1 MNLLKKNKYSI
12 RKYKVGIFSTLIG
25 TVLLLSNPN
34 GAQALTTDHNVQG
47 GSNQALPGNSQNT
60 NADTNRDIVND
71 SQNTPN
77 AHATDN
83 TSTNQALTN
92 HQNVDVA
99 NQVGPAPIQ
108 PSASPA
114 QNNNNSNAN
123 STATEPAAN
132 TNNNLASNNNTL
144 NVPNNTDNNDS
155 ARHLTLKE
163 IQEDVRHS
171 SDKPELVAIAEE
183 ASNRPKKR
191 SRRAA
196 PTDPN
201 ATPADPTA
209 TPADPTAGN
218 GSAPVAITAP
228 YTPTTDPNANNIGQN
243 APNEVLSFDD
253 NNIRP
258 STNRS
263 VPTVTVV
270 DNLPGYTLI
279 NGGKVGVFSHA
290 MVRTSMFDS
299 GDAKNYQAQGNV
311 IALGRIRG
319 NDTNDHGDF
328 NGIEKTLTV
337 NPNSELI
344 FEFNTM
350 TTKNYQAQGN
360 VIALGRIRGNDT
372 NDHGDFNG
380 IEKTLTVN
388 PNSELIFEFNTMTTK
403 NYQGMTNLIIKNADN
418 DTVIGEKVVAYG
430 PIWRLLKVPENVS
443 HLKIQFVPKND
454 AITDARGI
462 YQLRDGY
469 KYYDF
474 VDSIGLHSGSHV
486 YVERRT
492 MEPTATNNKEF
503 TVTTS
508 LKNNGNFGASFN
520 TDDFVYKIQLPE
532 GVEYVNNSLTKDF
545 PSGNSGVDINDMN
558 VTYDAA
564 NRIITIKSTGGG
576 TGNSPA
582 RLMPDKILDLKYKL
596 RVNNVPTPRT
606 VTFNDTLT
614 YKTYSQ
620 DFINSP
626 AESHTVSTN
635 PYTIDIIMNKDALQ
649 AEVDRRIQQA
659 DYTFASLDIFNDLK
673 RRAQTILD
681 ENRNNVP
688 LNKRVSQA
696 DIDSLANQMQHTL
709 IRSVDAE
716 NAVNRKVDDMED
728 LVNQNDELTD
738 EEKQAAIQVIEEH
751 KNEIIGNIGDQT
763 TDDGVTRIKDQG
775 IQTLSGDTATPV
787 VKPNAKQAIRD
798 KAAKQREIINH
809 TPDATQDEIQD
820 ALNQLTTD
828 ETDAIDNVTNATTNA
843 DVETAKNN
851 GINTIGAVAPQVTHK
866 QAARDAINQ
875 ATATKRQQIN
885 SNREATQEEK
895 NAALNELTQ
904 ATNHALE
911 QINQA
916 TTNDDVDTAKG
927 DGLNA
932 INPIAPVTVV
942 KQAARDA
949 VSHDA
954 QQHIAEINANP
965 DATQE
970 ERQAAIEKVNA
981 AVAVANTNI
990 LNANTNA
997 DVEQVKTN
1005 AIQGIQAIEP
1015 ATKVKTD
1022 AKNAIDQSAETQH
1035 NAIFNN
1041 NDATLEEQQAAQQ
1054 LLDQA
1059 VATAKQNI
1067 NAADTNQEVA
1077 QAKDQGTQNIVVIQ
1091 PATQVKTDARNAV
1104 NEKAREAIT
1113 NINATPGA
1121 TREEKQEAINRVNTL
1136 KNRALNDIGVTST
1149 TAMVNSI
1156 RDDAVNQIGAV
1167 QPHVTKKQT
1176 ATGVLTDLAT
1186 AKKQEI
1192 NQNTNATTEEK
1203 QVALNQVDQDLATAI
1218 NNINQ
1223 ADTNAEVDQAQQLG
1237 TKAIN
1242 AIQPNIVKKPAA
1254 LAQTNQH
1261 YSAKLV
1267 EINATPDA
1275 TDDEKNAAIN
1285 TLNQDRQQAIESIK
1299 QANTNAEVD
1308 QAATVAENNIDAVQ
1322 VDVVKK
1328 QAARDKITAEV
1339 AKRIEAVKQ
1348 TPNATDEEKQAAVNQ
1363 INQLKDQA
1371 FNQIN
1376 QNQTNDQVDATTNQA
1391 INAIDNVEAE
1401 VVIKP
1406 KAIADIEKAVKEK
1419 QQQIDNSLDS
1429 TDNEKEVALQAL
1441 AKEKEK
1447 ALAAIDQAQT
1457 NSQVNQAATNGVSAI
1472 KIIQPETK
1480 IKPAAREKINQK
1492 ANELRA
1498 QINQDKEATAEE
1510 RQAALDKINDLV
1522 AKAMT
1527 NITNDRTNQQVNDS
1541 TNQAL
1546 DDIALVTPDHI
1557 VRAAARDAVKQ
1568 QYEAKKH
1575 EIEQAEHA
1583 TDEEKQVALNQLAN
1597 NEKRALQNIN
1607 QAIAN
1612 NDVKRV
1618 ESNGIATLKGVEP
1631 HIVVKPEAQEAIKA
1645 SADNQVESIKDTPH
1659 ATTDELDEANQQIN
1673 DTLKQGQQDIDNT
1686 TQDAAVNDVRNQTI
1700 KAIEQIKPKVRRKR
1714 AALDNIDESNNNQ
1727 LDAIRNTLDTTQDER
1742 NVAIAALNK
1751 IVNAIKNDIAQN
1763 KTNAEVD
1770 QTEAD
1775 GNNNIKVI
1783 LPKVQVKPA
1792 ARQSVSAKAE
1802 AQNALIDQSDLSTEE
1817 ERLAAKHLVEQALN
1831 QAIDQIN
1838 HADKTA
1844 QVNQNSIDAQNIIS
1858 KIKPATT
1865 VKATALQQ
1873 IQNIATNKINLIK
1886 ANNEA
1891 TDEEQN
1897 AAIVQVEKE
1906 LIKAKQ
1912 QIAGAVTNADVAY
1925 LLHDGKN
1932 EIREIEPVI
1941 NKKATAREQ
1950 LTTLFNDKKQAIEAN
1965 VQATV
1970 EERNSILAQLQNIYD
1985 TAIGQIDQDR
1995 SNAQVDKTAT
2005 LNLQTIHDLDVH
2017 PIKKPDAEKTINDDL
2032 ARVTH
2037 LVQNYRKVSDRNK
2050 ADALKAI
2057 TALKLQMDEE
2067 LKTARTNADV
2077 DAVLKRFNVALGDIE
2092 AVITE
2097 KENSLLR
2104 IDNIAQQTYAK
2115 FKAIATPEQLAKVKA
2130 LIDQYVADGNRMV
2143 DEDATL
2149 NDIKKDTQLII
2160 DEILAIKLPAEVI
2173 KASPKVGQPAPK
2185 VCTPIKKEDK
2195 QEVRKVVKE
2204 LPNTGSEEMDLPLK
2218 ELALITGAALL
2229 ARRRSKKEKES

>member
-34 GAQALTTDHNVQG
+34 GAQALTTDNNVQ
-47 GSNQALPGNSQNT
+47 SDTNQATPVNSQ
-60 NADTNRDIVND
+60 DTNVANNRGLAN
-71 SQNTPN
+71 SAQNTPN
-77 AHATDN
+77 QSATTN
-83 TSTNQALTN
+83 QSTNQALVN
-92 HQNVDVA
+92 HNNGSIA
-99 NQVGPAPIQ
+99 NQATPAPIQ

-114 QNNNNSNAN
+114 QNNNHSDAN
-123 STATEPAAN
+123 STATETVSNA
-132 TNNNLASNNNTL
+132 NNNDVVSNNTTL
-144 NVPNNTDNNDS
+144 NVPNRTNENGS
-155 ARHLTLKE
+155 GGHLTLKE

-171 SDKPELVAIAEE
+171 SDKPELVAIAEQ

-196 PTDPN
+196 PADPN
-201 ATPADPTA
+201 ATPADPA
-209 TPADPTAGN
+209 AAAAGN
-218 GSAPVAITAP
+218 GGAPVAITAP
-228 YTPTTDPNANNIGQN
+228 YTPTTDPNANNAGQN

-253 NNIRP
+253 NGIRP

-263 VPTVTVV
+263 VPSVTVV
-270 DNLPGYTLI
+270 DNLPGFTLI

-311 IALGRIRG
+311 IALGRIKG

-328 NGIEKTLTV
+328 NGIEK
-337 NPNSELI
+337 S
-344 FEFNTM
+344 
-350 TTKNYQAQGN
+350 
-360 VIALGRIRGNDT
+360 
-372 NDHGDFNG
+372 
-380 IEKTLTVN
+380 LTVN

-403 NYQGMTNLIIKNADN
+403 NYQGVTNLIIKNADN
-418 DTVIGEKVVAYG
+418 DTVIAEKSVAYG
-430 PIWRLLKVPENVS
+430 PIWRLFKVPDNVS

-520 TDDFVYKIQLPE
+520 TDDFVYKVQLPE

-545 PSGNSGVDINDMN
+545 PSSNSGVDMNDFN

-564 NRIITIKSTGGG
+564 NRVITIKSTGGG
-576 TGNSPA
+576 SGNSPA

-614 YKTYSQ
+614 YKTYTQ

-659 DYTFASLDIFNDLK
+659 DYTFASLDIFNGLK

-696 DIDSLANQMQHTL
+696 DIDSLTNQMQHTL

-716 NAVNRKVDDMED
+716 NAVNKKVDQMED

-751 KNEIIGNIGDQT
+751 KNEIIGDIGDQT
-763 TDDGVTRIKDQG
+763 TDAGVTRIKDQG

-787 VKPNAKQAIRD
+787 VKPNAKKAIRD
-798 KAAKQREIINH
+798 KATKQREIINA
-809 TPDATQDEIQD
+809 TPDATEDEIQD
-820 ALNQLTTD
+820 AINQLATD

-851 GINTIGAVAPQVTHK
+851 GINTIGAVVPQVTHK
-866 QAARDAINQ
+866 KAARDAINQ

-895 NAALNELTQ
+895 DAALNELTQ

-916 TTNDDVDTAKG
+916 TTNADVDNAKG

-970 ERQAAIEKVNA
+970 ERQAAIDKVNA
-981 AVAVANTNI
+981 AVTAANTNI

-997 DVEQVKTN
+997 NVEQVKTN
-1005 AIQGIQAIEP
+1005 AIQGIQAITP

-1022 AKNAIDQSAETQH
+1022 AKNAIDKSAETQH
-1035 NAIFNN
+1035 NTIFN

-1104 NEKAREAIT
+1104 NDKAREAIT

-1136 KNRALNDIGVTST
+1136 KNRALTDIGVTST

-1176 ATGVLTDLAT
+1176 ATGVLNDLAT

-1203 QVALNQVDQDLATAI
+1203 QVALNQVDQELATAI

-1254 LAQTNQH
+1254 LAQINQH
-1261 YSAKLV
+1261 YNAKLA

-1275 TDDEKNAAIN
+1275 TNDEKNAAIN

-1391 INAIDNVEAE
+1391 VNAIDNVEAE

-1429 TDNEKEVALQAL
+1429 TDNEKEVASQAL
-1441 AKEKEK
+1441 TKEKEK

-1480 IKPAAREKINQK
+1480 VKPAAREKINQK

-1498 QINQDKEATAEE
+1498 KINQDKEATAEE
-1510 RQAALDKINDLV
+1510 RQVALDKINEFV
-1522 AKAMT
+1522 NQAMT
-1527 NITNDRTNQQVNDS
+1527 DITNNRTNQQVDDTTS
-1541 TNQAL
+1541 QAL
-1546 DDIALVTPDHI
+1546 DSIALVTPEHI
-1557 VRAAARDAVKQ
+1557 VRAGARDAVKQ
-1568 QYEAKKH
+1568 QYEAKKQ

-1597 NEKRALQNIN
+1597 NEKLALQNIN
-1607 QAIAN
+1607 QAVTN

-1618 ESNGIATLKGVEP
+1618 ETNGIATLKGVQP
-1631 HIVVKPEAQEAIKA
+1631 HIVIKPEEQQAIKA
-1645 SADNQVESIKDTPH
+1645 SAENQVESIKDTPH
-1659 ATTDELDEANQQIN
+1659 ATVDELDEANQLIS
-1673 DTLKQGQQDIDNT
+1673 DTLKKAQQEIENT
-1686 TQDAAVNDVRNQTI
+1686 NQDAAVTDVRNQTI
-1700 KAIEQIKPKVRRKR
+1700 KAIEQIKPKVRCKR
-1714 AALDNIDESNNNQ
+1714 AALDSIEENNKNQ

-1742 NVAIAALNK
+1742 DVAIDTLNK
-1751 IVNAIKNDIAQN
+1751 IVNTIKNDIAQN

-1770 QTEAD
+1770 RTETD
-1775 GNNNIKVI
+1775 GNDNIKVI

-1792 ARQSVSAKAE
+1792 ARQSVGVKAE

-1844 QVNQNSIDAQNIIS
+1844 QVNQDSINAQNIIS

-1897 AAIVQVEKE
+1897 AAIAQVEKE

-1912 QIAGAVTNADVAY
+1912 QIASAVTNADVAY
-1925 LLHDGKN
+1925 LLHDEKN

-1941 NKKATAREQ
+1941 NRKASAREQ

-1965 VQATV
+1965 IQATV

-1995 SNAQVDKTAT
+1995 SNAQVDKTAS

-2032 ARVTH
+2032 ARVTA

-2077 DAVLKRFNVALGDIE
+2077 DAVLKRFNVALSDIE

-2115 FKAIATPEQLAKVKA
+2115 FKAIATPEQLAKVKV
-2130 LIDQYVADGNRMV
+2130 LIDQYVADGNRMI

-2149 NDIKKDTQLII
+2149 NDIKQHTQFIV
-2160 DEILAIKLPAEVI
+2160 DEILAIKLPAEATKV
-2173 KASPKVGQPAPK
+2173 SPKVIQSAPK
-2185 VCTPIKKEDK
+2185 VCTPIIKE
-2195 QEVRKVVKE
+2195 ETHESRKVEKE
-2204 LPNTGSEEMDLPLK
+2204 LPNTGSEGMDLPLK
-2218 ELALITGAALL
+2218 EFALITGAALL
-2229 ARRRSKKEKES
+2229 ARRRTKNEKES

>member
-34 GAQALTTDHNVQG
+34 GAQALTTDNNVQ
-47 GSNQALPGNSQNT
+47 SDTNQATPVNSQ
-60 NADTNRDIVND
+60 DTNVANNRGLAN
-71 SQNTPN
+71 SAQNTPN
-77 AHATDN
+77 QSATTN
-83 TSTNQALTN
+83 QSTNQALVN
-92 HQNVDVA
+92 HNNGSIA
-99 NQVGPAPIQ
+99 NQATPTSVQ
-108 PSASPA
+108 SSTPSA
-114 QNNNNSNAN
+114 QNNNHTDGNTTATETVSNAN
-123 STATEPAAN
+123 N
-132 TNNNLASNNNTL
+132 KDVVSNNTTL
-144 NVPNNTDNNDS
+144 NVPNKTNENGS
-155 ARHLTLKE
+155 GGHLTLKE

-171 SDKPELVAIAEE
+171 SDKPELVAIAEQ

-196 PTDPN
+196 PADPN
-201 ATPADPTA
+201 ATPADPA
-209 TPADPTAGN
+209 AAAAGN
-218 GSAPVAITAP
+218 GGAPVAITAP
-228 YTPTTDPNANNIGQN
+228 YTPTTDPNANNAGQN

-253 NNIRP
+253 NGIRP

-263 VPTVTVV
+263 VPSVTVV
-270 DNLPGYTLI
+270 DNLPGFTLI

-311 IALGRIRG
+311 IALGRIKG

-328 NGIEKTLTV
+328 NGIEK
-337 NPNSELI
+337 S
-344 FEFNTM
+344 
-350 TTKNYQAQGN
+350 
-360 VIALGRIRGNDT
+360 
-372 NDHGDFNG
+372 
-380 IEKTLTVN
+380 LTVN

-403 NYQGMTNLIIKNADN
+403 NYQGVTNLIIKNADN
-418 DTVIGEKVVAYG
+418 DTVIAEKSVAYG
-430 PIWRLLKVPENVS
+430 PIWRLFKVPENVS

-520 TDDFVYKIQLPE
+520 TDDFVYKVQLPE

-545 PSGNSGVDINDMN
+545 PSSNSGVDMNDFN

-564 NRIITIKSTGGG
+564 NRVITIKSTGGG
-576 TGNSPA
+576 SGNSPA

-614 YKTYSQ
+614 YKTYTQ

-696 DIDSLANQMQHTL
+696 DIDSLTNQMQHTL

-716 NAVNRKVDDMED
+716 NAVNKKVDQMED

-787 VKPNAKQAIRD
+787 VKPNAKKAIRD
-798 KAAKQREIINH
+798 KATKQREIINA
-809 TPDATQDEIQD
+809 TPDATEDEIQD
-820 ALNQLTTD
+820 ALNQLATD

-843 DVETAKNN
+843 TTNADVEIAKNN
-851 GINTIGAVAPQVTHK
+851 GINTIGAVVPQVTHK

-916 TTNDDVDTAKG
+916 TTNADVDNAKG

-970 ERQAAIEKVNA
+970 ERQAAIDKVNA
-981 AVAVANTNI
+981 AVTAANTNI

-1005 AIQGIQAIEP
+1005 AIQGIQAITP

-1022 AKNAIDQSAETQH
+1022 AKNAIDKSAETQH
-1035 NAIFNN
+1035 NTIFNN

-1104 NEKAREAIT
+1104 NDKAREAIT

-1136 KNRALNDIGVTST
+1136 KNRALTDIGVTST

-1176 ATGVLTDLAT
+1176 ATGVLNDLAT

-1203 QVALNQVDQDLATAI
+1203 QVALNQVDQELATAI

-1254 LAQTNQH
+1254 LAQINQH
-1261 YSAKLV
+1261 YNAKLA

-1275 TDDEKNAAIN
+1275 TNDEKNAAIN

-1371 FNQIN
+1371 INQIN
-1376 QNQTNDQVDATTNQA
+1376 QNQTNDQVDTTTNQA
-1391 INAIDNVEAE
+1391 VNAIDNVEAE

-1429 TDNEKEVALQAL
+1429 TDNEKEVASQAL

-1480 IKPAAREKINQK
+1480 VKPAAREKINQK

-1498 QINQDKEATAEE
+1498 KINQDKEATAEE
-1510 RQAALDKINDLV
+1510 RQVALDKINEFV
-1522 AKAMT
+1522 NQAMT
-1527 NITNDRTNQQVNDS
+1527 DITNNRTNQQVDDTTS
-1541 TNQAL
+1541 QAL
-1546 DDIALVTPDHI
+1546 DSIALVAPEHI

-1568 QYEAKKH
+1568 QYEAKKQ

-1597 NEKRALQNIN
+1597 NEKLALQNIN
-1607 QAIAN
+1607 QAVTN

-1618 ESNGIATLKGVEP
+1618 ETNGIATLKGVQP
-1631 HIVVKPEAQEAIKA
+1631 HIVIKPEAQQAIKA
-1645 SADNQVESIKDTPH
+1645 TAENQVESIKDTPH
-1659 ATTDELDEANQQIN
+1659 ATVDELDEANQLIS
-1673 DTLKQGQQDIDNT
+1673 DTLKQAQQEIENT
-1686 TQDAAVNDVRNQTI
+1686 NQDAAVTDVRNQTI

-1714 AALDNIDESNNNQ
+1714 AALDSIEENNKNQ

-1742 NVAIAALNK
+1742 DVAIDTLNK
-1751 IVNAIKNDIAQN
+1751 IVNTIKNDIAQN

-1770 QTEAD
+1770 RTETD
-1775 GNNNIKVI
+1775 GNDNIKVI

-1792 ARQSVSAKAE
+1792 ARQSVGVKAE

-1844 QVNQNSIDAQNIIS
+1844 QVNQDSIDAQNIIS

-1897 AAIVQVEKE
+1897 IAIAQVEKE

-1912 QIAGAVTNADVAY
+1912 QIASAVTNADVAY
-1925 LLHDGKN
+1925 LLHDEKN

-1941 NKKATAREQ
+1941 NRKASAREQ

-1965 VQATV
+1965 IQATV

-1995 SNAQVDKTAT
+1995 SNAQVDKTAS

-2032 ARVTH
+2032 ARVTA
-2037 LVQNYRKVSDRNK
+2037 LVQNYRKVSNRNK

-2077 DAVLKRFNVALGDIE
+2077 DAVLKRFNVALSDIE

-2115 FKAIATPEQLAKVKA
+2115 FKAIATPEQLAKVKV
-2130 LIDQYVADGNRMV
+2130 LIDQYVADGNRMI

-2149 NDIKKDTQLII
+2149 NDIKQHTQFIV
-2160 DEILAIKLPAEVI
+2160 DEILAIKLPAEATKV
-2173 KASPKVGQPAPK
+2173 SPKEIQPAPK
-2185 VCTPIKKEDK
+2185 VCTPIKKE
-2195 QEVRKVVKE
+2195 ETHESRKVEKE
-2204 LPNTGSEEMDLPLK
+2204 LPNTGSEGMDLPLK
-2218 ELALITGAALL
+2218 EFALITGAALL
-2229 ARRRSKKEKES
+2229 ARRRTKNEKES

>member
-34 GAQALTTDHNVQG
+34 GAQALTTDNNVQ
-47 GSNQALPGNSQNT
+47 SDTNQATPVNSQDKDVAN
-60 NADTNRDIVND
+60 NRGLAN
-71 SQNTPN
+71 SAQNTPN
-77 AHATDN
+77 QSATTN
-83 TSTNQALTN
+83 QATNQALVN
-92 HQNVDVA
+92 HNNGSIV
-99 NQVGPAPIQ
+99 NQATPTSVQ
-108 PSASPA
+108 SSTPSA
-114 QNNNNSNAN
+114 QNNNHTDGNTTATETVSNAN
-123 STATEPAAN
+123 
-132 TNNNLASNNNTL
+132 NNDAVSNNTTL
-144 NVPNNTDNNDS
+144 NVPNKTNENGS
-155 ARHLTLKE
+155 GGHLTLKE

-171 SDKPELVAIAEE
+171 SDKPELVAIAEP

-196 PTDPN
+196 PADPN
-201 ATPADPTA
+201 ATPADPA
-209 TPADPTAGN
+209 AAAAGN
-218 GSAPVAITAP
+218 GGAPVAITAP
-228 YTPTTDPNANNIGQN
+228 YTPTTDPNANNAGQN

-253 NNIRP
+253 NGIRP

-263 VPTVTVV
+263 VPSVTVV
-270 DNLPGYTLI
+270 DNLPGFTLI

-299 GDAKNYQAQGNV
+299 ADAKNYQAQGNV
-311 IALGRIRG
+311 IALGRI
-319 NDTNDHGDF
+319 
-328 NGIEKTLTV
+328 K
-337 NPNSELI
+337 
-344 FEFNTM
+344 
-350 TTKNYQAQGN
+350 
-360 VIALGRIRGNDT
+360 GNDT

-403 NYQGMTNLIIKNADN
+403 NYQGVTNLIIKNADN
-418 DTVIGEKVVAYG
+418 DTVIAEKSVAYG
-430 PIWRLLKVPENVS
+430 PIWRLFKVPENVS

-520 TDDFVYKIQLPE
+520 TDDFVYQVQLPE

-545 PSGNSGVDINDMN
+545 PSSNSGVDMNDFN

-564 NRIITIKSTGGG
+564 NRVITIKSTGGG
-576 TGNSPA
+576 SGNSPA

-614 YKTYSQ
+614 YKTYTQ

-696 DIDSLANQMQHTL
+696 DIDSLTNQMQHTL

-716 NAVNRKVDDMED
+716 NAVNKKVDQMED

-787 VKPNAKQAIRD
+787 VKPNAKKAIRD
-798 KAAKQREIINH
+798 KATKQREIINA
-809 TPDATQDEIQD
+809 TPDATEDEIQD
-820 ALNQLTTD
+820 ALNQLATD

-851 GINTIGAVAPQVTHK
+851 GINTIGAVVPQVTHK
-866 QAARDAINQ
+866 KAARDAINQ

-916 TTNDDVDTAKG
+916 TTNADVDNAKG

-970 ERQAAIEKVNA
+970 ERQAAIDKVNA
-981 AVAVANTNI
+981 AVTAANTNI

-1005 AIQGIQAIEP
+1005 AIQGIQAITP

-1022 AKNAIDQSAETQH
+1022 AKNAIDKSAETQH
-1035 NAIFNN
+1035 NTIFNN

-1091 PATQVKTDARNAV
+1091 PATQVKTDARNVV
-1104 NEKAREAIT
+1104 NDKAREAIT

-1136 KNRALNDIGVTST
+1136 KNRALTDIGVTST

-1176 ATGVLTDLAT
+1176 ATGVLNDLAT

-1203 QVALNQVDQDLATAI
+1203 QVALNQVDQELATAI

-1254 LAQTNQH
+1254 LAQINQH
-1261 YSAKLV
+1261 YNAKLA

-1285 TLNQDRQQAIESIK
+1285 TLNQDRQQAIESVK

-1363 INQLKDQA
+1363 INQ
-1371 FNQIN
+1371 
-1376 QNQTNDQVDATTNQA
+1376 NQTNDQVDTTTNQA
-1391 INAIDNVEAE
+1391 LNAIDNVEAE

-1429 TDNEKEVALQAL
+1429 TDNEKEVASQAL

-1480 IKPAAREKINQK
+1480 VKPAAREKINQK
-1492 ANELRA
+1492 VNELRA
-1498 QINQDKEATAEE
+1498 KINQDKEATAEE
-1510 RQAALDKINDLV
+1510 RQVALDKINEFV
-1522 AKAMT
+1522 NQAMT
-1527 NITNDRTNQQVNDS
+1527 DITNNRTNQQVDDTTS
-1541 TNQAL
+1541 QAL
-1546 DDIALVTPDHI
+1546 DSIALVAPEHI

-1568 QYEAKKH
+1568 QYEAKKQ

-1597 NEKRALQNIN
+1597 NEKLALQNIN
-1607 QAIAN
+1607 QAVTN

-1618 ESNGIATLKGVEP
+1618 ETNGIATLKGVQP
-1631 HIVVKPEAQEAIKA
+1631 HIVIKPEAQQAIKA
-1645 SADNQVESIKDTPH
+1645 SAENQVESIKDTPH
-1659 ATTDELDEANQQIN
+1659 ATVDELDEANQLIS
-1673 DTLKQGQQDIDNT
+1673 DTLKQAQQEIENT
-1686 TQDAAVNDVRNQTI
+1686 NQDAAVTDVRNQTI

-1714 AALDNIDESNNNQ
+1714 AALDSIEENNKNQ

-1742 NVAIAALNK
+1742 DVAIDTLNK
-1751 IVNAIKNDIAQN
+1751 IVNTIKNDIAQN

-1770 QTEAD
+1770 RTETD
-1775 GNNNIKVI
+1775 GNDNIKVI

-1792 ARQSVSAKAE
+1792 ARQSVGVKAE

-1844 QVNQNSIDAQNIIS
+1844 QVNQDSIDAQNIIS

-1873 IQNIATNKINLIK
+1873 IQNIATNKINLSK

-1897 AAIVQVEKE
+1897 IAIAQVEKE

-1912 QIAGAVTNADVAY
+1912 QIASAVTNADVAY
-1925 LLHDGKN
+1925 LLHDEKN

-1941 NKKATAREQ
+1941 NRKASAREQ

-1965 VQATV
+1965 IQATV

-1995 SNAQVDKTAT
+1995 SNAQVDKTAS

-2032 ARVTH
+2032 ARVTA
-2037 LVQNYRKVSDRNK
+2037 LVQNYRKVSNRNK

-2077 DAVLKRFNVALGDIE
+2077 DAVLKRFNVALSDIE

-2115 FKAIATPEQLAKVKA
+2115 FKAIATPEQLAKVKV
-2130 LIDQYVADGNRMV
+2130 LIDQYVADGNRMI

-2149 NDIKKDTQLII
+2149 NDIKQHTQFIV
-2160 DEILAIKLPAEVI
+2160 DEILAIKLPAEPTKV
-2173 KASPKVGQPAPK
+2173 SPKVIQPAPK
-2185 VCTPIKKEDK
+2185 VCTPIKKE
-2195 QEVRKVVKE
+2195 ETHESRKVEKE
-2204 LPNTGSEEMDLPLK
+2204 LPNTGSEGMDLPLK
-2218 ELALITGAALL
+2218 EFALITGAALL
-2229 ARRRSKKEKES
+2229 ARRRTKNEKES

>member
-1 MNLLKKNKYSI
+1 M
-12 RKYKVGIFSTLIG
+12 
-25 TVLLLSNPN
+25 
-34 GAQALTTDHNVQG
+34 
-47 GSNQALPGNSQNT
+47 
-60 NADTNRDIVND
+60 
-71 SQNTPN
+71 
-77 AHATDN
+77 
-83 TSTNQALTN
+83 
-92 HQNVDVA
+92 
-99 NQVGPAPIQ
+99 
-108 PSASPA
+108 
-114 QNNNNSNAN
+114 
-123 STATEPAAN
+123 
-132 TNNNLASNNNTL
+132 
-144 NVPNNTDNNDS
+144 
-155 ARHLTLKE
+155 
-163 IQEDVRHS
+163 
-171 SDKPELVAIAEE
+171 
-183 ASNRPKKR
+183 
-191 SRRAA
+191 
-196 PTDPN
+196 
-201 ATPADPTA
+201 
-209 TPADPTAGN
+209 
-218 GSAPVAITAP
+218 
-228 YTPTTDPNANNIGQN
+228 
-243 APNEVLSFDD
+243 
-253 NNIRP
+253 
-258 STNRS
+258 
-263 VPTVTVV
+263 
-270 DNLPGYTLI
+270 
-279 NGGKVGVFSHA
+279 FSHA

-311 IALGRIRG
+311 IALGRIKG

-328 NGIEKTLTV
+328 NGIEK
-337 NPNSELI
+337 S
-344 FEFNTM
+344 
-350 TTKNYQAQGN
+350 
-360 VIALGRIRGNDT
+360 
-372 NDHGDFNG
+372 
-380 IEKTLTVN
+380 LTVN

-403 NYQGMTNLIIKNADN
+403 NYQGVTNLIIKNADN
-418 DTVIGEKVVAYG
+418 DTVIAERSVAYG
-430 PIWRLLKVPENVS
+430 PIWRLFKVPENVS

-520 TDDFVYKIQLPE
+520 TDDFVYKVQLPE

-545 PSGNSGVDINDMN
+545 PSSNSGVDMNDFN

-564 NRIITIKSTGGG
+564 NRVITIKSTGGG
-576 TGNSPA
+576 SGNSPA

-614 YKTYSQ
+614 YKTYTQ

-649 AEVDRRIQQA
+649 GEVDRRIQQA

-696 DIDSLANQMQHTL
+696 DIDSLTNQMQHTL

-716 NAVNRKVDDMED
+716 NAVNKKVDQMED

-751 KNEIIGNIGDQT
+751 KNEIIGDIGDQT

-787 VKPNAKQAIRD
+787 VKPNAKKAIRD
-798 KAAKQREIINH
+798 KATKQREIINA
-809 TPDATQDEIQD
+809 TPDATEDEIQD
-820 ALNQLTTD
+820 AINQLATD

-851 GINTIGAVAPQVTHK
+851 GINTIGAVVPQVTHK
-866 QAARDAINQ
+866 KAARDAINQ

-885 SNREATQEEK
+885 SNREATEEEK
-895 NAALNELTQ
+895 DAALNELTQ

-916 TTNDDVDTAKG
+916 TTNADVDNAKG

-970 ERQAAIEKVNA
+970 ERQAAIDKVNA
-981 AVAVANTNI
+981 AVTAANTNI

-997 DVEQVKTN
+997 NVEQVKTN
-1005 AIQGIQAIEP
+1005 AIQGIQAITL
-1015 ATKVKTD
+1015 ATKVKID
-1022 AKNAIDQSAETQH
+1022 AKNAIDKSAETQR
-1035 NAIFNN
+1035 NTIFNN

-1104 NEKAREAIT
+1104 NDKAREVIT

-1136 KNRALNDIGVTST
+1136 KNRALTDIGVTST

-1176 ATGVLTDLAT
+1176 ATGVLNDLAT

-1203 QVALNQVDQDLATAI
+1203 QVALNQVDQELATAI

-1254 LAQTNQH
+1254 LAQINQH
-1261 YSAKLV
+1261 YNAKLA
-1267 EINATPDA
+1267 EINATSDA
-1275 TDDEKNAAIN
+1275 TNDEKNAAIN

-1308 QAATVAENNIDAVQ
+1308 QATTVAENNIDAVQ

-1376 QNQTNDQVDATTNQA
+1376 QNQTNDQVDATTNKA
-1391 INAIDNVEAE
+1391 VNAIDNVEAE
-1401 VVIKP
+1401 VVIKS

-1429 TDNEKEVALQAL
+1429 TDNEKEVASQAL

-1480 IKPAAREKINQK
+1480 VKPAAREKINQK

-1498 QINQDKEATAEE
+1498 KINQDKEATAEE
-1510 RQAALDKINDLV
+1510 RQVALDKINDFV
-1522 AKAMT
+1522 NQAMT
-1527 NITNDRTNQQVNDS
+1527 DITNNRTNQQVDDTTS
-1541 TNQAL
+1541 QAL
-1546 DDIALVTPDHI
+1546 DSIALVTPEHI
-1557 VRAAARDAVKQ
+1557 VRAGARDAVKQ
-1568 QYEAKKH
+1568 QYEAKKQ

-1597 NEKRALQNIN
+1597 NEKLALQNIN
-1607 QAIAN
+1607 QAVTN

-1618 ESNGIATLKGVEP
+1618 ETNGIATLKGVQP
-1631 HIVVKPEAQEAIKA
+1631 HIVIKPEAQQAIKA
-1645 SADNQVESIKDTPH
+1645 SAENQVESIKDTPY
-1659 ATTDELDEANQQIN
+1659 ATVDELDEANQLIS
-1673 DTLKQGQQDIDNT
+1673 DTLKQAQQEIENT
-1686 TQDAAVNDVRNQTI
+1686 NQDAAVTDVRNQTI

-1714 AALDNIDESNNNQ
+1714 AALDSIEENNKNQ

-1742 NVAIAALNK
+1742 DVAIDTLNK
-1751 IVNAIKNDIAQN
+1751 IVNTIKNDIAQN

-1770 QTEAD
+1770 RTETD
-1775 GNNNIKVI
+1775 GNDNIKVI

-1792 ARQSVSAKAE
+1792 ARQSVGVKAE

-1844 QVNQNSIDAQNIIS
+1844 QVNQDSINAQNIIS

-1865 VKATALQQ
+1865 VKATAIQQ

-1897 AAIVQVEKE
+1897 AAIAQVEKE

-1912 QIAGAVTNADVAY
+1912 QIASAVTNADVAY
-1925 LLHDGKN
+1925 LLHDEKN

-1941 NKKATAREQ
+1941 NRKASAREQ

-1965 VQATV
+1965 IQATI
-1970 EERNSILAQLQNIYD
+1970 EEINSILAQLQNIYD

-1995 SNAQVDKTAT
+1995 SNAQVDKTAS

-2032 ARVTH
+2032 ARVTA

-2115 FKAIATPEQLAKVKA
+2115 FKAIATPEQLAKVKV
-2130 LIDQYVADGNRMV
+2130 LIDQYVADGNRMI

-2149 NDIKKDTQLII
+2149 NDIKQHTQLIV
-2160 DEILAIKLPAEVI
+2160 DEILAIKLPAEATKV
-2173 KASPKVGQPAPK
+2173 SPKVIQSAPK
-2185 VCTPIKKEDK
+2185 VCTPIKKE
-2195 QEVRKVVKE
+2195 ETHESRKVEKE
-2204 LPNTGSEEMDLPLK
+2204 LPNTGSEGMNLPLK
-2218 ELALITGAALL
+2218 EFALITGAALL
-2229 ARRRSKKEKES
+2229 ARRRTKNEKES

>member
-34 GAQALTTDHNVQG
+34 GAQALTTDNNVQ
-47 GSNQALPGNSQNT
+47 SDTNQATPVNSQ
-60 NADTNRDIVND
+60 DTNVANNRGLAN
-71 SQNTPN
+71 SAQNTPN
-77 AHATDN
+77 QSATTN
-83 TSTNQALTN
+83 QSTNQALVN
-92 HQNVDVA
+92 HNNGSIA
-99 NQVGPAPIQ
+99 NQATPTSVQ
-108 PSASPA
+108 SSTPSA
-114 QNNNNSNAN
+114 QNNNHTDGNTTATETVSNAN
-123 STATEPAAN
+123 N
-132 TNNNLASNNNTL
+132 KDVVSNNTTL
-144 NVPNNTDNNDS
+144 NVPNKTNENGS
-155 ARHLTLKE
+155 GGHLALKE

-171 SDKPELVAIAEE
+171 SDKPELVAIAEQ

-196 PTDPN
+196 PADPN
-201 ATPADPTA
+201 ATPADPA
-209 TPADPTAGN
+209 AAAAGN
-218 GSAPVAITAP
+218 GGAPVAITAP
-228 YTPTTDPNANNIGQN
+228 YTPTTDPNANNAGQN

-253 NNIRP
+253 NGIRP

-263 VPTVTVV
+263 VPSVTVV
-270 DNLPGYTLI
+270 DNLPGFTLI

-311 IALGRIRG
+311 IALGRIKG

-328 NGIEKTLTV
+328 NGIEK
-337 NPNSELI
+337 S
-344 FEFNTM
+344 
-350 TTKNYQAQGN
+350 
-360 VIALGRIRGNDT
+360 
-372 NDHGDFNG
+372 
-380 IEKTLTVN
+380 LTVN

-403 NYQGMTNLIIKNADN
+403 NYQGVTNLIIKNADN
-418 DTVIGEKVVAYG
+418 DTVIAEKSVAYG
-430 PIWRLLKVPENVS
+430 PIWRLFKVPENVS

-520 TDDFVYKIQLPE
+520 TDDFVYKVQLPE

-545 PSGNSGVDINDMN
+545 PSSNSGVDMNDFN

-564 NRIITIKSTGGG
+564 NRVITIKSTGGG
-576 TGNSPA
+576 SGNSPA

-614 YKTYSQ
+614 YKTYTQ

-696 DIDSLANQMQHTL
+696 DIDSLTNQMQHTL

-716 NAVNRKVDDMED
+716 NAVNKKVDQMED

-787 VKPNAKQAIRD
+787 VKPNAKKAIRD
-798 KAAKQREIINH
+798 KATKQREIINA
-809 TPDATQDEIQD
+809 TPDATEDEIQD
-820 ALNQLTTD
+820 ALNQLATD

-843 DVETAKNN
+843 DVEIVKNN
-851 GINTIGAVAPQVTHK
+851 GINTIGAVVPQVTHK

-916 TTNDDVDTAKG
+916 TTNADVDNAKG

-970 ERQAAIEKVNA
+970 ERQAAIDKVNA
-981 AVAVANTNI
+981 AVTAANTNI

-1005 AIQGIQAIEP
+1005 AIQGIQAITP

-1022 AKNAIDQSAETQH
+1022 AKNAIDKSAETQH
-1035 NAIFNN
+1035 NTIFNN

-1104 NEKAREAIT
+1104 NDKAREAIT

-1136 KNRALNDIGVTST
+1136 KNRALTDIGVTST

-1176 ATGVLTDLAT
+1176 ATGVLNDLAT

-1203 QVALNQVDQDLATAI
+1203 QVALNQVDQELATAI

-1223 ADTNAEVDQAQQLG
+1223 ADINAEVDQAQQLG

-1254 LAQTNQH
+1254 LAQINQH
-1261 YSAKLV
+1261 YNAKLA

-1275 TDDEKNAAIN
+1275 TNDEKNAAIN

-1371 FNQIN
+1371 INQIN
-1376 QNQTNDQVDATTNQA
+1376 QNQTNDQVDTTTNQA
-1391 INAIDNVEAE
+1391 VNAIDNVEAE

-1429 TDNEKEVALQAL
+1429 TDNEKEVASQAL

-1480 IKPAAREKINQK
+1480 VKPAAREKINQK

-1498 QINQDKEATAEE
+1498 KINQDKEATAEE
-1510 RQAALDKINDLV
+1510 RQVALDKINEFV
-1522 AKAMT
+1522 NQAMT
-1527 NITNDRTNQQVNDS
+1527 DITNNRTNQQVDDTTS
-1541 TNQAL
+1541 QAL
-1546 DDIALVTPDHI
+1546 DSIALVAPEHI

-1568 QYEAKKH
+1568 QYEAKKQ

-1597 NEKRALQNIN
+1597 NEKLALQNIN
-1607 QAIAN
+1607 QAVTN

-1618 ESNGIATLKGVEP
+1618 ETNGIATLKGVQP
-1631 HIVVKPEAQEAIKA
+1631 HIVIKPEAQQAIKA
-1645 SADNQVESIKDTPH
+1645 TAENQVESIKDTPH
-1659 ATTDELDEANQQIN
+1659 ATVDELDEANQLIS
-1673 DTLKQGQQDIDNT
+1673 DTLKQAQQEIENT
-1686 TQDAAVNDVRNQTI
+1686 NQDAAVTDVRNQTI

-1714 AALDNIDESNNNQ
+1714 AALDSIEENNKNQ

-1742 NVAIAALNK
+1742 DVAIDTLNK
-1751 IVNAIKNDIAQN
+1751 IVNTIKNDIAQN

-1770 QTEAD
+1770 RTETD
-1775 GNNNIKVI
+1775 GNDNIKVI

-1792 ARQSVSAKAE
+1792 ARQSVGVKAE

-1844 QVNQNSIDAQNIIS
+1844 QVNQDSIDAQNIIS

-1897 AAIVQVEKE
+1897 IAIAQVEKE

-1912 QIAGAVTNADVAY
+1912 QIASAVTNADVAY
-1925 LLHDGKN
+1925 LLHDEKN

-1941 NKKATAREQ
+1941 NRKASAREQ

-1965 VQATV
+1965 IQATV

-1995 SNAQVDKTAT
+1995 SNAQVDKTAS

-2032 ARVTH
+2032 ARVTA
-2037 LVQNYRKVSDRNK
+2037 LVQNYRKVSNRNK

-2077 DAVLKRFNVALGDIE
+2077 DAVLKRFNVALSDIE

-2115 FKAIATPEQLAKVKA
+2115 FKAIATPEQLAKVKV
-2130 LIDQYVADGNRMV
+2130 LIDQYVADGNRMI

-2149 NDIKKDTQLII
+2149 NDIKQHTQFIV
-2160 DEILAIKLPAEVI
+2160 DEILAIKLPAEATKV
-2173 KASPKVGQPAPK
+2173 SPKEIQPAPK
-2185 VCTPIKKEDK
+2185 VCTPIKKE
-2195 QEVRKVVKE
+2195 ETHESRKVEKE
-2204 LPNTGSEEMDLPLK
+2204 LPNTGSEGMDLPLK
-2218 ELALITGAALL
+2218 EFALITGAALL
-2229 ARRRSKKEKES
+2229 ARRRTKNEKES

>member
-34 GAQALTTDHNVQG
+34 GAQALTTDNNVQ
-47 GSNQALPGNSQNT
+47 SDTNQATPVNSQ
-60 NADTNRDIVND
+60 DTNVANNRGLAN
-71 SQNTPN
+71 SAQNTPN
-77 AHATDN
+77 QSATTN
-83 TSTNQALTN
+83 QSTNQALVN
-92 HQNVDVA
+92 HNNGSIA
-99 NQVGPAPIQ
+99 NQATPTSVQ
-108 PSASPA
+108 SSTPSA
-114 QNNNNSNAN
+114 QNNNHTDGNTTATETVSNAN
-123 STATEPAAN
+123 N
-132 TNNNLASNNNTL
+132 KDVVSNNTTL
-144 NVPNNTDNNDS
+144 NVPNKTNENGS
-155 ARHLTLKE
+155 GGHLTLKE

-171 SDKPELVAIAEE
+171 SDKPELVAIAEQ

-196 PTDPN
+196 PADPN
-201 ATPADPTA
+201 ATPADPA
-209 TPADPTAGN
+209 AAAAGN
-218 GSAPVAITAP
+218 GGAPVAITAP
-228 YTPTTDPNANNIGQN
+228 YTPTTDPNANNAGQN

-253 NNIRP
+253 NGIRP

-263 VPTVTVV
+263 VPSVTVV
-270 DNLPGYTLI
+270 DNLPGFTLI

-311 IALGRIRG
+311 NALGRIKG

-328 NGIEKTLTV
+328 NGIEK
-337 NPNSELI
+337 S
-344 FEFNTM
+344 
-350 TTKNYQAQGN
+350 
-360 VIALGRIRGNDT
+360 
-372 NDHGDFNG
+372 
-380 IEKTLTVN
+380 LTVN

-403 NYQGMTNLIIKNADN
+403 NYQGVTNLIIKNADN
-418 DTVIGEKVVAYG
+418 DTVIAEKSVAYG
-430 PIWRLLKVPENVS
+430 PIWRLFKVPENVS

-520 TDDFVYKIQLPE
+520 TDDFVYKVQLPE

-545 PSGNSGVDINDMN
+545 PSSNSGVDMNDFN

-564 NRIITIKSTGGG
+564 NRVITIKSTGGG
-576 TGNSPA
+576 SGNSPA

-614 YKTYSQ
+614 YKTYTQ

-696 DIDSLANQMQHTL
+696 DIDSLTNQMQHTL

-716 NAVNRKVDDMED
+716 NAVNKKVDQMED

-787 VKPNAKQAIRD
+787 VKPNAKKAIRD
-798 KAAKQREIINH
+798 KATKQREIINA
-809 TPDATQDEIQD
+809 TPDATEDEIQD
-820 ALNQLTTD
+820 ALNQLATD

-843 DVETAKNN
+843 DVEIAKNN
-851 GINTIGAVAPQVTHK
+851 GINTIGAVVPQVTHK

-916 TTNDDVDTAKG
+916 TTNADVDNAKG

-970 ERQAAIEKVNA
+970 ERQAAIDKVNA
-981 AVAVANTNI
+981 AVTAANTNI

-1005 AIQGIQAIEP
+1005 AIQGIQAITP

-1022 AKNAIDQSAETQH
+1022 AKNAIDKSAETQH
-1035 NAIFNN
+1035 NTIFNN

-1104 NEKAREAIT
+1104 NDKAREAIT

-1136 KNRALNDIGVTST
+1136 KNRALTDIGVTST

-1176 ATGVLTDLAT
+1176 ATGVLNDLAT

-1203 QVALNQVDQDLATAI
+1203 QVALNQVDQELATAI

-1254 LAQTNQH
+1254 LAQINQH
-1261 YSAKLV
+1261 YNAKLA

-1275 TDDEKNAAIN
+1275 TNDEKNAAIN

-1371 FNQIN
+1371 INQIN
-1376 QNQTNDQVDATTNQA
+1376 QNQTNDQVDTTTNQA
-1391 INAIDNVEAE
+1391 VNAIDNVEAE

-1429 TDNEKEVALQAL
+1429 TDNEKEVASQAL

-1480 IKPAAREKINQK
+1480 VKPAAREKINQK

-1498 QINQDKEATAEE
+1498 KINQDKEATAEE
-1510 RQAALDKINDLV
+1510 RQVALDKINEFV
-1522 AKAMT
+1522 NQAMT
-1527 NITNDRTNQQVNDS
+1527 DITNNRTNQQVDDTTS
-1541 TNQAL
+1541 QAL
-1546 DDIALVTPDHI
+1546 DSIALVAPEHI

-1568 QYEAKKH
+1568 QYEAKKQ

-1597 NEKRALQNIN
+1597 NEKLALQNIN
-1607 QAIAN
+1607 QAVTN

-1618 ESNGIATLKGVEP
+1618 ETNGIATLKGVQP
-1631 HIVVKPEAQEAIKA
+1631 HIVIKPEAQQAIKA
-1645 SADNQVESIKDTPH
+1645 TAENQVESIKDTPH
-1659 ATTDELDEANQQIN
+1659 ATVDELDEANQLIS
-1673 DTLKQGQQDIDNT
+1673 DTLKQAQQEIENT
-1686 TQDAAVNDVRNQTI
+1686 NQDAAVTDVRNQTI

-1714 AALDNIDESNNNQ
+1714 AALDSIEENNKNQ

-1742 NVAIAALNK
+1742 DVAIDTLNK
-1751 IVNAIKNDIAQN
+1751 IVNTIKNDIAQN

-1770 QTEAD
+1770 RTETD
-1775 GNNNIKVI
+1775 GNDNIKVI

-1792 ARQSVSAKAE
+1792 ARQSVGVKAE

-1844 QVNQNSIDAQNIIS
+1844 QVNQDSIDAQNIIS

-1897 AAIVQVEKE
+1897 IAIAQVEKE

-1912 QIAGAVTNADVAY
+1912 QIASAVTNADVAY
-1925 LLHDGKN
+1925 LLHDEKN

-1941 NKKATAREQ
+1941 NRKASAREQ

-1965 VQATV
+1965 IQATV

-1995 SNAQVDKTAT
+1995 SNAQVDKTAS

-2032 ARVTH
+2032 ARVTA
-2037 LVQNYRKVSDRNK
+2037 LVQNYRKVSNRNK

-2077 DAVLKRFNVALGDIE
+2077 DAVLKRFNVALSDIE

-2115 FKAIATPEQLAKVKA
+2115 FKAIATPEQLAKVKV
-2130 LIDQYVADGNRMV
+2130 LIDQYVADGNRMI

-2149 NDIKKDTQLII
+2149 NDIKQHTQFIV
-2160 DEILAIKLPAEVI
+2160 DEILAIKLPAEATKV
-2173 KASPKVGQPAPK
+2173 SPKEIQPAPK
-2185 VCTPIKKEDK
+2185 VCTPIKKE
-2195 QEVRKVVKE
+2195 ETHESRKVEKE
-2204 LPNTGSEEMDLPLK
+2204 LPNTGSEGMDLPLK
-2218 ELALITGAALL
+2218 EFALITGAALL
-2229 ARRRSKKEKES
+2229 ARRRTKNEKES

>member
-34 GAQALTTDHNVQG
+34 GAQALTTDNNVQ
-47 GSNQALPGNSQNT
+47 SDTNQATPVNSQDKDVAN
-60 NADTNRDIVND
+60 NRGLAN
-71 SQNTPN
+71 SAQNTPN
-77 AHATDN
+77 QSATTN
-83 TSTNQALTN
+83 QATNQALVN
-92 HQNVDVA
+92 HNNGSTV
-99 NQVGPAPIQ
+99 NQATPTSVQ
-108 PSASPA
+108 SSTPSA
-114 QNNNNSNAN
+114 QNNNHTDGNT
-123 STATEPAAN
+123 TATETVLNA
-132 TNNNLASNNNTL
+132 NNNDVVSNNTTL
-144 NVPNNTDNNDS
+144 NVPNKTNENGS
-155 ARHLTLKE
+155 GGHLTLKE

-171 SDKPELVAIAEE
+171 SDKPELVAIAEP

-196 PTDPN
+196 PADPN
-201 ATPADPTA
+201 ATPADPA
-209 TPADPTAGN
+209 AAAAGN
-218 GSAPVAITAP
+218 GGAPVAITAP
-228 YTPTTDPNANNIGQN
+228 YTPTTDPNANNAGQN

-253 NNIRP
+253 NGIRP

-263 VPTVTVV
+263 VPTVNVV
-270 DNLPGYTLI
+270 NNLPGFTLI

-299 GDAKNYQAQGNV
+299 GDNKNYQAQGNV
-311 IALGRIRG
+311 IALGRILG
-319 NDTNDHGDF
+319 TDTNDHGDF
-328 NGIEKTLTV
+328 NGIEKALTV

-350 TTKNYQAQGN
+350 TTKNGQGATN
-360 VIALGRIRGNDT
+360 V
-372 NDHGDFNG
+372 
-380 IEKTLTVN
+380 
-388 PNSELIFEFNTMTTK
+388 
-403 NYQGMTNLIIKNADN
+403 IIKNADTN
-418 DTVIGEKVVAYG
+418 DTIAEKTVEGG
-430 PIWRLLKVPENVS
+430 PTLRLFKVPDNVRN
-443 HLKIQFVPKND
+443 LKIQFVPKND

-462 YQLRDGY
+462 YQLKDGY
-469 KYYDF
+469 KYYSF

-492 MEPTATNNKEF
+492 MDPTATNNKEF

-508 LKNNGNFGASFN
+508 LKNNGNSGASLDTN
-520 TDDFVYKIQLPE
+520 DFVYQVQLPE

-545 PSGNSGVDINDMN
+545 PSNNSGVDVNDMN

-564 NRIITIKSTGGG
+564 NRVITIKSTGGG
-576 TGNSPA
+576 TANSPA
-582 RLMPDKILDLKYKL
+582 RLMPDKILDLRYKL

-606 VTFNDTLT
+606 VTFNETLT
-614 YKTYSQ
+614 YKTYTQ

-673 RRAQTILD
+673 KRAQTILA

-696 DIDSLANQMQHTL
+696 DIDTLTNQMQHTL

-716 NAVNRKVDDMED
+716 NAVNQKADQMED

-751 KNEIIGNIGDQT
+751 KGNIIGDIGDQT

-787 VKPNAKQAIRD
+787 VKPNAKKAIRD
-798 KAAKQREIINH
+798 KATKQREIINA
-809 TPDATQDEIQD
+809 TPDATEDEIQD
-820 ALNQLTTD
+820 AINQLATD

-851 GINTIGAVAPQVTHK
+851 GINTIGAVVPQVTHK
-866 QAARDAINQ
+866 KAARDAINQ

-916 TTNDDVDTAKG
+916 TTNADVDNAKG

-970 ERQAAIEKVNA
+970 ERQAAIDKVNA
-981 AVAVANTNI
+981 AVTAANTNI

-1005 AIQGIQAIEP
+1005 AIQGIQAITP

-1022 AKNAIDQSAETQH
+1022 AKNAIDKSAETQH
-1035 NAIFNN
+1035 NTIFNN

-1091 PATQVKTDARNAV
+1091 PATQVKTDARNVV
-1104 NEKAREAIT
+1104 NDKAREAIT
-1113 NINATPGA
+1113 NINATTGA

-1136 KNRALNDIGVTST
+1136 KNRALTDIGVTST

-1176 ATGVLTDLAT
+1176 ATGVLNDLAT

-1203 QVALNQVDQDLATAI
+1203 QVALNQVDQELATAI

-1223 ADTNAEVDQAQQLG
+1223 AD
-1237 TKAIN
+1237 
-1242 AIQPNIVKKPAA
+1242 
-1254 LAQTNQH
+1254 
-1261 YSAKLV
+1261 
-1267 EINATPDA
+1267 
-1275 TDDEKNAAIN
+1275 
-1285 TLNQDRQQAIESIK
+1285 
-1299 QANTNAEVD
+1299 TNAEVD

-1371 FNQIN
+1371 INQIN
-1376 QNQTNDQVDATTNQA
+1376 QNQTNDQVDTTTNQA
-1391 INAIDNVEAE
+1391 VNAIDNVEAE

-1429 TDNEKEVALQAL
+1429 TDNEKEVASQAL

-1480 IKPAAREKINQK
+1480 VKPAAREKINQK

-1498 QINQDKEATAEE
+1498 KINQDKEATAEE
-1510 RQAALDKINDLV
+1510 RQVALDKINEFV
-1522 AKAMT
+1522 NQAMT
-1527 NITNDRTNQQVNDS
+1527 DITNNRTNQQVDDTTS
-1541 TNQAL
+1541 QAL
-1546 DDIALVTPDHI
+1546 DSIALVTPDHI

-1568 QYEAKKH
+1568 QYETKKR

-1597 NEKRALQNIN
+1597 NEKRALQNID

-1618 ESNGIATLKGVEP
+1618 ETNGIATLKGVQP
-1631 HIVVKPEAQEAIKA
+1631 HIVIKPEAQQAIKA
-1645 SADNQVESIKDTPH
+1645 SAENQVESIKDTPH
-1659 ATTDELDEANQQIN
+1659 ATVDELDEANQLIS
-1673 DTLKQGQQDIDNT
+1673 DTLKQAQQEIENT
-1686 TQDAAVNDVRNQTI
+1686 NQDAAVTDVRNQTI

-1714 AALDNIDESNNNQ
+1714 AALDSIEENNKNQ

-1742 NVAIAALNK
+1742 DVAIDTLNK
-1751 IVNAIKNDIAQN
+1751 IVNTIKNDIAQN

-1770 QTEAD
+1770 RTETD
-1775 GNNNIKVI
+1775 GNDNIKVI

-1792 ARQSVSAKAE
+1792 ARQSVGVKAE

-1817 ERLAAKHLVEQALN
+1817 ERLAAKHLVERALN

-1844 QVNQNSIDAQNIIS
+1844 QVNQDSINAQNIIS

-1897 AAIVQVEKE
+1897 IAIAQVEKE

-1912 QIAGAVTNADVAY
+1912 QIASAVTNADVAY
-1925 LLHDGKN
+1925 LLHDEKN

-1941 NKKATAREQ
+1941 NRKASAREQ

-1965 VQATV
+1965 IQATV

-1995 SNAQVDKTAT
+1995 SNAQVDKTAS

-2032 ARVTH
+2032 ARVTA
-2037 LVQNYRKVSDRNK
+2037 LVQNYRKVSNRNK

-2077 DAVLKRFNVALGDIE
+2077 DAVLKRFNVALSDIE

-2115 FKAIATPEQLAKVKA
+2115 FKAIATPEQLAKVKV
-2130 LIDQYVADGNRMV
+2130 LIDQYVADGNRMI

-2149 NDIKKDTQLII
+2149 NDIKQHTQFIV
-2160 DEILAIKLPAEVI
+2160 DEILAIKLPAEATKV
-2173 KASPKVGQPAPK
+2173 SPKEIQPAPK
-2185 VCTPIKKEDK
+2185 VCTPIKKE
-2195 QEVRKVVKE
+2195 ETHESRKVEKE
-2204 LPNTGSEEMDLPLK
+2204 LPNTGSEGMDLPLK
-2218 ELALITGAALL
+2218 EFALITGAALL
-2229 ARRRSKKEKES
+2229 ARRRTKNEKES

>member
-34 GAQALTTDHNVQG
+34 GAQALTTDNNVQ
-47 GSNQALPGNSQNT
+47 SDTNQATPVNSQ
-60 NADTNRDIVND
+60 DTNVANNRGLIN
-71 SQNTPN
+71 SAQNTPN
-77 AHATDN
+77 QSATTN
-83 TSTNQALTN
+83 QSTNQALVN
-92 HQNVDVA
+92 HNNGSIA
-99 NQVGPAPIQ
+99 NQATPAPIQ

-114 QNNNNSNAN
+114 QNNNHSDAN
-123 STATEPAAN
+123 STATETVSNA
-132 TNNNLASNNNTL
+132 NNNDVVSNNTTL
-144 NVPNNTDNNDS
+144 NVPNRTNENGS
-155 ARHLTLKE
+155 GGHLTLKE

-171 SDKPELVAIAEE
+171 SDKPELVAIAEQ

-196 PTDPN
+196 PADPN
-201 ATPADPTA
+201 ATPADPAAAAANGTV
-209 TPADPTAGN
+209 PAGN
-218 GSAPVAITAP
+218 TAP
-228 YTPTTDPNANNIGQN
+228 YTPTTDPNANNAGQN

-253 NNIRP
+253 NGIRP

-263 VPTVTVV
+263 VPSVTVV
-270 DNLPGYTLI
+270 DNLPGFTLI

-311 IALGRIRG
+311 IALGRIKG

-328 NGIEKTLTV
+328 NGIEK
-337 NPNSELI
+337 S
-344 FEFNTM
+344 
-350 TTKNYQAQGN
+350 
-360 VIALGRIRGNDT
+360 
-372 NDHGDFNG
+372 
-380 IEKTLTVN
+380 LTVN

-403 NYQGMTNLIIKNADN
+403 NYQGVTNLIIKNADN
-418 DTVIGEKVVAYG
+418 DTVIAEKSVAYG
-430 PIWRLLKVPENVS
+430 PIWRLFKVPDNVS

-520 TDDFVYKIQLPE
+520 TDDFVYKVQLPE

-545 PSGNSGVDINDMN
+545 PSSNSGVDMNDFN

-564 NRIITIKSTGGG
+564 NRVITIKSTGGG
-576 TGNSPA
+576 SGNSPA

-614 YKTYSQ
+614 YKTYTQ

-659 DYTFASLDIFNDLK
+659 DYTFASLDIFNGLK

-696 DIDSLANQMQHTL
+696 DIDSLTNQMQHTL

-716 NAVNRKVDDMED
+716 NAVNKKVDQMED

-751 KNEIIGNIGDQT
+751 KNEIIGDIGDQT
-763 TDDGVTRIKDQG
+763 TDAGVTRIKDQG

-787 VKPNAKQAIRD
+787 VKPNAKKAIRD
-798 KAAKQREIINH
+798 KATKQREIINA
-809 TPDATQDEIQD
+809 TPDATEDEIQD
-820 ALNQLTTD
+820 AINQLATD

-851 GINTIGAVAPQVTHK
+851 GINTIGAVVPQVTHK
-866 QAARDAINQ
+866 KAARDAINQ

-895 NAALNELTQ
+895 DAALNELTQ

-916 TTNDDVDTAKG
+916 TTNADVDNAKG

-970 ERQAAIEKVNA
+970 ERQAAIDKVNA
-981 AVAVANTNI
+981 AVTAANTNI

-997 DVEQVKTN
+997 NVEQVKTN
-1005 AIQGIQAIEP
+1005 AIQGIQAITP

-1022 AKNAIDQSAETQH
+1022 AKNAIDKSAETQH
-1035 NAIFNN
+1035 NTIFNN

-1104 NEKAREAIT
+1104 NDKAREAIT

-1136 KNRALNDIGVTST
+1136 KNRALTDIGVTST

-1156 RDDAVNQIGAV
+1156 RDDAVNQIGGV

-1176 ATGVLTDLAT
+1176 ATGVLNDLAT

-1203 QVALNQVDQDLATAI
+1203 QVALNQVDQELATAI

-1254 LAQTNQH
+1254 LAQINQH
-1261 YSAKLV
+1261 YNAKLA

-1275 TDDEKNAAIN
+1275 TNDEKNAAIN

-1348 TPNATDEEKQAAVNQ
+1348 IPNATDEEKQAAVNQ

-1391 INAIDNVEAE
+1391 VNAIDNVEAE

-1429 TDNEKEVALQAL
+1429 TDNEKEVASQAL
-1441 AKEKEK
+1441 TKEKEK

-1457 NSQVNQAATNGVSAI
+1457 NSHVNQAATNGVSAI

-1480 IKPAAREKINQK
+1480 VKPAAREKINQK

-1498 QINQDKEATAEE
+1498 KINQDKEATAEE
-1510 RQAALDKINDLV
+1510 RQVALDKINEFV
-1522 AKAMT
+1522 NQAMT
-1527 NITNDRTNQQVNDS
+1527 DITNNRTNQQVDDTTS
-1541 TNQAL
+1541 QAL
-1546 DDIALVTPDHI
+1546 DSIALVTPEHI
-1557 VRAAARDAVKQ
+1557 VRAGARDAVKQ
-1568 QYEAKKH
+1568 QYEAKKQ

-1597 NEKRALQNIN
+1597 NEKLALQNIN
-1607 QAIAN
+1607 QAVTN

-1618 ESNGIATLKGVEP
+1618 ETNGIATLKGVQP
-1631 HIVVKPEAQEAIKA
+1631 HIVIKPEAQQAIKA
-1645 SADNQVESIKDTPH
+1645 SAENQVESIKDTPH
-1659 ATTDELDEANQQIN
+1659 ATVDELDEANQLIS
-1673 DTLKQGQQDIDNT
+1673 DTLKKAQQEIENT
-1686 TQDAAVNDVRNQTI
+1686 NQDAAVTDVRNQTI

-1714 AALDNIDESNNNQ
+1714 AALDSIEENNKNQ

-1742 NVAIAALNK
+1742 DVAIDTLNK
-1751 IVNAIKNDIAQN
+1751 IVNTIKNDIAQN

-1770 QTEAD
+1770 RTETD
-1775 GNNNIKVI
+1775 GNDNIKVI

-1792 ARQSVSAKAE
+1792 ARQSVGVKAE

-1844 QVNQNSIDAQNIIS
+1844 QVNQDSINAQNIIS

-1897 AAIVQVEKE
+1897 AAIAQVEKE

-1912 QIAGAVTNADVAY
+1912 QIASAVTNADVAY
-1925 LLHDGKN
+1925 LLHDEKN

-1941 NKKATAREQ
+1941 NRKASAREQ

-1965 VQATV
+1965 IQATV

-1995 SNAQVDKTAT
+1995 SNAQVDKTAS

-2017 PIKKPDAEKTINDDL
+2017 PIKKPDVEKTINDDL
-2032 ARVTH
+2032 ARVTA

-2115 FKAIATPEQLAKVKA
+2115 FKAIATPEQLAKVKV
-2130 LIDQYVADGNRMV
+2130 LIDQYVADGNRMI

-2149 NDIKKDTQLII
+2149 NDIKQHTQFIV
-2160 DEILAIKLPAEVI
+2160 DEILAIKLPAEATKV
-2173 KASPKVGQPAPK
+2173 SPKVIQSAPK
-2185 VCTPIKKEDK
+2185 VCTPIKKE
-2195 QEVRKVVKE
+2195 ETHESRKVEKE
-2204 LPNTGSEEMDLPLK
+2204 LPNTGSEGMDLPLK
-2218 ELALITGAALL
+2218 EFALITGAALL
-2229 ARRRSKKEKES
+2229 ARRRTKNEKES

>member
-34 GAQALTTDHNVQG
+34 GAQALTTDNNVQ
-47 GSNQALPGNSQNT
+47 SDTNQATPVNSQDKDVAN
-60 NADTNRDIVND
+60 NRGLAN
-71 SQNTPN
+71 SAQNTPN
-77 AHATDN
+77 QSATTN
-83 TSTNQALTN
+83 QATNQALVN
-92 HQNVDVA
+92 HNNGSIV
-99 NQVGPAPIQ
+99 NQATPTSVQ
-108 PSASPA
+108 SSTPSA
-114 QNNNNSNAN
+114 QNNNHTDGNTTATETVSNAN
-123 STATEPAAN
+123 
-132 TNNNLASNNNTL
+132 NNDVASNNTTL
-144 NVPNNTDNNDS
+144 NVPNKTNENGS
-155 ARHLTLKE
+155 GGHLTLKE

-171 SDKPELVAIAEE
+171 SDKPELVAIAEP

-196 PTDPN
+196 PADPN
-201 ATPADPTA
+201 ATPADPGA
-209 TPADPTAGN
+209 AAAGN
-218 GSAPVAITAP
+218 GGAPVAITAP
-228 YTPTTDPNANNIGQN
+228 YTPTTDPNANNAGQN

-253 NNIRP
+253 NSIRP

-263 VPTVTVV
+263 VPSVTVV
-270 DNLPGYTLI
+270 DNLPGFTLI
-279 NGGKVGVFSHA
+279 NGGKVGVLSHA
-290 MVRTSMFDS
+290 MVRTSMFEAGS
-299 GDAKNYQAQGNV
+299 NRTYQAQGNV
-311 IALGRIRG
+311 LALGRISG
-319 NDTNDHGDF
+319 TDASNHGDF
-328 NGIEKTLTV
+328 NGIEKSLTV

-350 TTKNYQAQGN
+350 PTKNGQGATN
-360 VIALGRIRGNDT
+360 V
-372 NDHGDFNG
+372 
-380 IEKTLTVN
+380 
-388 PNSELIFEFNTMTTK
+388 
-403 NYQGMTNLIIKNADN
+403 IIKNADTN
-418 DTVIGEKVVAYG
+418 DTIAEKTVEGG
-430 PIWRLLKVPENVS
+430 PTLRLFKVPDNVRN
-443 HLKIQFVPKND
+443 LKIQFVPKND

-462 YQLRDGY
+462 YQLKDGY
-469 KYYDF
+469 KYYSF

-508 LKNNGNFGASFN
+508 LKNNGNSGASLD
-520 TDDFVYKIQLPE
+520 TDEFVYKIQLPE

-545 PSGNSGVDINDMN
+545 PSNNSGVDVNDMN

-564 NRIITIKSTGGG
+564 NRVITIKSTGGG
-576 TGNSPA
+576 TTNSPA

-614 YKTYSQ
+614 YKTYTQ
-620 DFINSP
+620 DFINSA

-673 RRAQTILD
+673 KRAQTILA

-696 DIDSLANQMQHTL
+696 DIDTLTNQMQHTL

-716 NAVNRKVDDMED
+716 NAVNQKADQMED

-751 KNEIIGNIGDQT
+751 KGNIIGDIGDQT

-787 VKPNAKQAIRD
+787 VKPNAKKAIRD
-798 KAAKQREIINH
+798 KATKQREIINA
-809 TPDATQDEIQD
+809 TPDATEDEIQD
-820 ALNQLTTD
+820 AINQLATD

-851 GINTIGAVAPQVTHK
+851 GINTIGSVVPQVTHK

-916 TTNDDVDTAKG
+916 TTNADVDNAKG

-970 ERQAAIEKVNA
+970 ERQAAIDKVNA
-981 AVAVANTNI
+981 AVTAANTNI

-997 DVEQVKTN
+997 EVEQVKTN
-1005 AIQGIQAIEP
+1005 AIQGIQAITP
-1015 ATKVKTD
+1015 TTKVKTD
-1022 AKNAIDQSAETQH
+1022 AKNAIDKSAETQH
-1035 NAIFNN
+1035 NTIFNN

-1091 PATQVKTDARNAV
+1091 PATQVKTDARNVV
-1104 NEKAREAIT
+1104 NDKAREAIT

-1136 KNRALNDIGVTST
+1136 KNRALTDIGVTST

-1176 ATGVLTDLAT
+1176 ATGVLNDLAT

-1203 QVALNQVDQDLATAI
+1203 QVALNQVDQELATAI

-1254 LAQTNQH
+1254 LAQINQH
-1261 YSAKLV
+1261 YNAKLA

-1275 TDDEKNAAIN
+1275 TNDEKNAAIN

-1376 QNQTNDQVDATTNQA
+1376 QNQTNDQVDTTTNQA
-1391 INAIDNVEAE
+1391 LNAIDNVEAE

-1429 TDNEKEVALQAL
+1429 TDNEKEVASQAL

-1480 IKPAAREKINQK
+1480 VKPAAREKINQK

-1498 QINQDKEATAEE
+1498 KINQDKEATAEE
-1510 RQAALDKINDLV
+1510 RQVALDKINEFV
-1522 AKAMT
+1522 NQAMT
-1527 NITNDRTNQQVNDS
+1527 DITNNRTNQQVDDTTS
-1541 TNQAL
+1541 QAL
-1546 DDIALVTPDHI
+1546 DSIALVAPEHI

-1568 QYEAKKH
+1568 QYEAKKQ

-1597 NEKRALQNIN
+1597 NKKLALQNIN
-1607 QAIAN
+1607 QAVTN

-1618 ESNGIATLKGVEP
+1618 ETNGIATLKGVQP
-1631 HIVVKPEAQEAIKA
+1631 HIVIKPEAQQAIKA
-1645 SADNQVESIKDTPH
+1645 SAENQVESIKDTPH
-1659 ATTDELDEANQQIN
+1659 ATVDELDEANQLIS
-1673 DTLKQGQQDIDNT
+1673 DTLKQAQQEIENT
-1686 TQDAAVNDVRNQTI
+1686 NQDAAVTDVRNQTI

-1714 AALDNIDESNNNQ
+1714 AALDSIEENNKNQ

-1742 NVAIAALNK
+1742 DVAIDTLNK
-1751 IVNAIKNDIAQN
+1751 IVNTIKNDIAQN

-1770 QTEAD
+1770 RTETD
-1775 GNNNIKVI
+1775 GNDNIKVI

-1792 ARQSVSAKAE
+1792 ARQSVGVKAE

-1844 QVNQNSIDAQNIIS
+1844 QVNQDSIDAQNIIS

-1897 AAIVQVEKE
+1897 IAIAQVEKE

-1912 QIAGAVTNADVAY
+1912 QIASAVTNADVAY
-1925 LLHDGKN
+1925 LLHDEKN

-1941 NKKATAREQ
+1941 SRKASAREQ

-1965 VQATV
+1965 IQATV

-1995 SNAQVDKTAT
+1995 SNAQVDKTAS

-2032 ARVTH
+2032 ARVTA

-2077 DAVLKRFNVALGDIE
+2077 DAVLKRFNVALSDIE

-2115 FKAIATPEQLAKVKA
+2115 FKAIATPEQLAKVKV
-2130 LIDQYVADGNRMV
+2130 LIDQYVADGNRMI

-2149 NDIKKDTQLII
+2149 NDIKQHTQFIV
-2160 DEILAIKLPAEVI
+2160 DEILAIKLPAEAMKV
-2173 KASPKVGQPAPK
+2173 SPKVIQPAPK
-2185 VCTPIKKEDK
+2185 VCTPIKKE
-2195 QEVRKVVKE
+2195 ETHESRKVEKE

-2218 ELALITGAALL
+2218 EFALITGAALL
-2229 ARRRSKKEKES
+2229 ARRRTKNEKES

>member
-34 GAQALTTDHNVQG
+34 GAQALTTDNNVQ
-47 GSNQALPGNSQNT
+47 SDTNQATPVNSQDKDVAN
-60 NADTNRDIVND
+60 NRGLAN
-71 SQNTPN
+71 SAQNTPN
-77 AHATDN
+77 QSATTN
-83 TSTNQALTN
+83 QATNQALVN
-92 HQNVDVA
+92 HNNGSIV
-99 NQVGPAPIQ
+99 NQATPTSVQ
-108 PSASPA
+108 SSTPSA
-114 QNNNNSNAN
+114 QNNNHTDGNTTATETVSNAN
-123 STATEPAAN
+123 
-132 TNNNLASNNNTL
+132 NNDVASNNTTL
-144 NVPNNTDNNDS
+144 NVPNKTNENGS
-155 ARHLTLKE
+155 GGHLTLKE

-171 SDKPELVAIAEE
+171 SDKPELVAIAEP

-196 PTDPN
+196 PADPN
-201 ATPADPTA
+201 ATPADPGA
-209 TPADPTAGN
+209 AAAGN
-218 GSAPVAITAP
+218 GGAPVAITAP
-228 YTPTTDPNANNIGQN
+228 YTPTTDPNANNAGQN

-253 NNIRP
+253 NSIRP

-263 VPTVTVV
+263 VPSVTVV
-270 DNLPGYTLI
+270 DNLPGFTLI
-279 NGGKVGVFSHA
+279 NGGKVGVLSHA
-290 MVRTSMFDS
+290 MVRTSMFEAGS
-299 GDAKNYQAQGNV
+299 NRTYQAQGNV
-311 IALGRIRG
+311 LALGRISG
-319 NDTNDHGDF
+319 TDASNHGDF
-328 NGIEKTLTV
+328 NGIEKSLTV

-350 TTKNYQAQGN
+350 PTKNGQGATN
-360 VIALGRIRGNDT
+360 V
-372 NDHGDFNG
+372 
-380 IEKTLTVN
+380 
-388 PNSELIFEFNTMTTK
+388 
-403 NYQGMTNLIIKNADN
+403 IIKNADTN
-418 DTVIGEKVVAYG
+418 DTIAEKTVEGG
-430 PIWRLLKVPENVS
+430 PTLRLFKVPDNVRN
-443 HLKIQFVPKND
+443 LKIQFVPKND

-462 YQLRDGY
+462 YQLKDGY
-469 KYYDF
+469 KYYSF

-508 LKNNGNFGASFN
+508 LKNNGNSGASLD
-520 TDDFVYKIQLPE
+520 TDEFVYKIQLPE

-545 PSGNSGVDINDMN
+545 PSNNSGVDVNDMN

-564 NRIITIKSTGGG
+564 NRVITIKSTGGG
-576 TGNSPA
+576 TTNSPA

-614 YKTYSQ
+614 YKTYTQ
-620 DFINSP
+620 DFINSA

-673 RRAQTILD
+673 KRAQTILA

-696 DIDSLANQMQHTL
+696 DIDTLTNQMQHTL

-716 NAVNRKVDDMED
+716 NAVNQKADQMED

-751 KNEIIGNIGDQT
+751 KGNIIGDIGDQT

-787 VKPNAKQAIRD
+787 VKPNAKKAIRD
-798 KAAKQREIINH
+798 KATKQREIINA
-809 TPDATQDEIQD
+809 TPDATEDEIQD
-820 ALNQLTTD
+820 AINQLATD

-851 GINTIGAVAPQVTHK
+851 GINTIGSVVPQVTHK

-916 TTNDDVDTAKG
+916 TTNADVDNAKG

-970 ERQAAIEKVNA
+970 ERQAAIDKVNA
-981 AVAVANTNI
+981 AVTAANTNI

-997 DVEQVKTN
+997 EVEQVKTN
-1005 AIQGIQAIEP
+1005 AIQGIQAITP

-1022 AKNAIDQSAETQH
+1022 AKNAIDKSAETQH
-1035 NAIFNN
+1035 NTIFNN

-1059 VATAKQNI
+1059 IATAKQNI

-1091 PATQVKTDARNAV
+1091 PATQVKTDARNVV
-1104 NEKAREAIT
+1104 NDKAREAIT

-1136 KNRALNDIGVTST
+1136 KNRALTDIGVTST

-1176 ATGVLTDLAT
+1176 ATGVLNDLAT

-1203 QVALNQVDQDLATAI
+1203 QVALNQVDQELATAI

-1254 LAQTNQH
+1254 LAQINQH
-1261 YSAKLV
+1261 YNAKLA

-1275 TDDEKNAAIN
+1275 TNDEKNAAIN

-1376 QNQTNDQVDATTNQA
+1376 QNQTNDQVDTTTNQA
-1391 INAIDNVEAE
+1391 LNAIDNVEAE

-1429 TDNEKEVALQAL
+1429 TDNEKEVASQAL

-1480 IKPAAREKINQK
+1480 VKPAAREKINQK

-1498 QINQDKEATAEE
+1498 KINQDKEATAEE
-1510 RQAALDKINDLV
+1510 RQVALDKINEFV
-1522 AKAMT
+1522 NQAMT
-1527 NITNDRTNQQVNDS
+1527 DITNNRTNQQVDDTTS
-1541 TNQAL
+1541 QAL
-1546 DDIALVTPDHI
+1546 DSIALVAPEHI

-1568 QYEAKKH
+1568 QYEAKKQ

-1597 NEKRALQNIN
+1597 NKKLALQNIN
-1607 QAIAN
+1607 QAVTN

-1618 ESNGIATLKGVEP
+1618 ETNGIATLKGVQP
-1631 HIVVKPEAQEAIKA
+1631 HIVIKPEAQQAIKA
-1645 SADNQVESIKDTPH
+1645 SAENQVESIKDTPH
-1659 ATTDELDEANQQIN
+1659 ATVDELDEANQLIS
-1673 DTLKQGQQDIDNT
+1673 DTLKQAQQEIENT
-1686 TQDAAVNDVRNQTI
+1686 NQDAAVTDVRNQTI

-1714 AALDNIDESNNNQ
+1714 AALDSIEENNKNQ

-1742 NVAIAALNK
+1742 DVAIDTLNK
-1751 IVNAIKNDIAQN
+1751 IVNTIKNDIAQN

-1770 QTEAD
+1770 RTETD
-1775 GNNNIKVI
+1775 GNDNIKVI

-1792 ARQSVSAKAE
+1792 ARQSVGVKAE

-1844 QVNQNSIDAQNIIS
+1844 QVNQDSIDAQNIIS

-1897 AAIVQVEKE
+1897 IAIAQVEKE

-1912 QIAGAVTNADVAY
+1912 QIASAVTNADVAY
-1925 LLHDGKN
+1925 LLHDEKN

-1941 NKKATAREQ
+1941 SRKASAREQ

-1965 VQATV
+1965 IQATV

-1995 SNAQVDKTAT
+1995 SNAQVDKTAS

-2032 ARVTH
+2032 ARVTA

-2077 DAVLKRFNVALGDIE
+2077 DAVLKRFNVALSDIE

-2115 FKAIATPEQLAKVKA
+2115 FKAIATPEQLAKVKV
-2130 LIDQYVADGNRMV
+2130 LIDQYVADGNRMI

-2149 NDIKKDTQLII
+2149 NDIKQHTQFIV
-2160 DEILAIKLPAEVI
+2160 DEILAIKLPAEAMKV
-2173 KASPKVGQPAPK
+2173 SPKVIQPAPK
-2185 VCTPIKKEDK
+2185 VCTPIKKE
-2195 QEVRKVVKE
+2195 ETHESRKVEKE

-2218 ELALITGAALL
+2218 EFALITGAALL
-2229 ARRRSKKEKES
+2229 ARRRTKNEKES

>member
-34 GAQALTTDHNVQG
+34 GAQALTTDNNVQ
-47 GSNQALPGNSQNT
+47 SDTNQATPVNSQDKDVAN
-60 NADTNRDIVND
+60 NRGLAN
-71 SQNTPN
+71 SAQNTPN
-77 AHATDN
+77 QSATTN
-83 TSTNQALTN
+83 QATNQALVN
-92 HQNVDVA
+92 HNNGSIV
-99 NQVGPAPIQ
+99 NQATPTSVQ
-108 PSASPA
+108 SSTPSA
-114 QNNNNSNAN
+114 QNNNHTDGNTTATETVSNAN
-123 STATEPAAN
+123 
-132 TNNNLASNNNTL
+132 NNDAVSNNTTL
-144 NVPNNTDNNDS
+144 NVPNKTNENGS
-155 ARHLTLKE
+155 GGHLTLKE

-171 SDKPELVAIAEE
+171 SDKPELVAIAEP

-191 SRRAA
+191 SKRAA
-196 PTDPN
+196 PADPN
-201 ATPADPTA
+201 ATPADPA
-209 TPADPTAGN
+209 AAAAGN
-218 GSAPVAITAP
+218 GGAPVAITAP
-228 YTPTTDPNANNIGQN
+228 YTPTTDPNANNAGQN

-253 NNIRP
+253 NGIRP

-263 VPTVTVV
+263 VPSVTVV
-270 DNLPGYTLI
+270 DNLPGFTLI

-299 GDAKNYQAQGNV
+299 ADAKNYQAQGNV
-311 IALGRIRG
+311 IALGRI
-319 NDTNDHGDF
+319 
-328 NGIEKTLTV
+328 K
-337 NPNSELI
+337 
-344 FEFNTM
+344 
-350 TTKNYQAQGN
+350 
-360 VIALGRIRGNDT
+360 GNDT

-403 NYQGMTNLIIKNADN
+403 NYQGVTNLIIKNADN
-418 DTVIGEKVVAYG
+418 DTVIAEKSVAYG
-430 PIWRLLKVPENVS
+430 PIWRLFKVPENVS

-520 TDDFVYKIQLPE
+520 TDDFVYQVQLPE

-545 PSGNSGVDINDMN
+545 PSSNSGVDMNDFN

-564 NRIITIKSTGGG
+564 NRVITIKSTGGG
-576 TGNSPA
+576 SGNSPA

-614 YKTYSQ
+614 YKTYTQ

-626 AESHTVSTN
+626 AESHTVRTN

-696 DIDSLANQMQHTL
+696 DIDSLTNQMQHTL

-716 NAVNRKVDDMED
+716 NAVNKKVDQMED

-787 VKPNAKQAIRD
+787 VKPNAKKAIRD
-798 KAAKQREIINH
+798 KATKQREIINA
-809 TPDATQDEIQD
+809 TPDATEDEIQD
-820 ALNQLTTD
+820 ALNQLATD

-843 DVETAKNN
+843 DVEIAKNN
-851 GINTIGAVAPQVTHK
+851 GINTIGAVVPQVTHK

-916 TTNDDVDTAKG
+916 TTNADVDNAKG

-970 ERQAAIEKVNA
+970 ERQAAIDKVNA
-981 AVAVANTNI
+981 AVTAANTNI

-1005 AIQGIQAIEP
+1005 AIQGIQAITP

-1022 AKNAIDQSAETQH
+1022 AKNAIDKSAETQH
-1035 NAIFNN
+1035 NTIFNN

-1091 PATQVKTDARNAV
+1091 PATQVKTDARNVV
-1104 NEKAREAIT
+1104 NDKAREAIT

-1136 KNRALNDIGVTST
+1136 KNRALTDIGVTST

-1176 ATGVLTDLAT
+1176 ATGVLNDLAT

-1203 QVALNQVDQDLATAI
+1203 QVALNQVDQELATAI

-1254 LAQTNQH
+1254 LAQINQH
-1261 YSAKLV
+1261 YNAKLA

-1275 TDDEKNAAIN
+1275 TNDEKNAAIN
-1285 TLNQDRQQAIESIK
+1285 TLNLDRQQAIESIK

-1376 QNQTNDQVDATTNQA
+1376 QNQTNDQVDTTTNQA
-1391 INAIDNVEAE
+1391 LKAIDNVEAE

-1429 TDNEKEVALQAL
+1429 TDNEKEVASQAL

-1480 IKPAAREKINQK
+1480 VKPAAREKINQK

-1498 QINQDKEATAEE
+1498 KINQDKEATAEE
-1510 RQAALDKINDLV
+1510 RQVALDKINEFV
-1522 AKAMT
+1522 NQAMT
-1527 NITNDRTNQQVNDS
+1527 DITNNRTNQQVDDTTS
-1541 TNQAL
+1541 QAL
-1546 DDIALVTPDHI
+1546 DSIALVTPDHI

-1568 QYEAKKH
+1568 QYEAKKR

-1607 QAIAN
+1607 QAVTN

-1618 ESNGIATLKGVEP
+1618 ETNGIATLKGVQP
-1631 HIVVKPEAQEAIKA
+1631 HIVIKPEAQQAIKA
-1645 SADNQVESIKDTPH
+1645 SAENQVESIKDTPH
-1659 ATTDELDEANQQIN
+1659 ATVDELDEANQLIS
-1673 DTLKQGQQDIDNT
+1673 DTLKQAQQEIENT
-1686 TQDAAVNDVRNQTI
+1686 NQDAAVTDVRNQTI

-1714 AALDNIDESNNNQ
+1714 AALDSIEENNKNQ

-1742 NVAIAALNK
+1742 DVAIDTLNK
-1751 IVNAIKNDIAQN
+1751 IVNTIKNDIAQN

-1770 QTEAD
+1770 RTETD
-1775 GNNNIKVI
+1775 GNDNIKVI

-1792 ARQSVSAKAE
+1792 ARQSVGVKAE

-1844 QVNQNSIDAQNIIS
+1844 QVNQDSINAQNIIS

-1897 AAIVQVEKE
+1897 IAIAQVEKE

-1912 QIAGAVTNADVAY
+1912 QIASAVTNADVAY
-1925 LLHDGKN
+1925 LLHDEKN

-1941 NKKATAREQ
+1941 NRKASAREQ

-1965 VQATV
+1965 IQATV

-1995 SNAQVDKTAT
+1995 SNAQVDKTAS

-2032 ARVTH
+2032 ARVTA
-2037 LVQNYRKVSDRNK
+2037 LVQNYRKVSNHNK

-2077 DAVLKRFNVALGDIE
+2077 DAVLKRFNVALSDIE

-2115 FKAIATPEQLAKVKA
+2115 FKAIATPEQLAKVKV
-2130 LIDQYVADGNRMV
+2130 LIDQYVADGNRMI

-2149 NDIKKDTQLII
+2149 NDIKQHTQFIV
-2160 DEILAIKLPAEVI
+2160 DEILAIKLPAEETKV
-2173 KASPKVGQPAPK
+2173 SPKEIQPAPK
-2185 VCTPIKKEDK
+2185 VCTPIKKE
-2195 QEVRKVVKE
+2195 ETHESRKVEKE
-2204 LPNTGSEEMDLPLK
+2204 LPNTGSEGMDLPLK
-2218 ELALITGAALL
+2218 EFALITGAALL
-2229 ARRRSKKEKES
+2229 ARRRTKNEKES

>member
-34 GAQALTTDHNVQG
+34 GAQALTTDNNVQ
-47 GSNQALPGNSQNT
+47 SDTNQATPVNSQ
-60 NADTNRDIVND
+60 DTNVANNRGLAN
-71 SQNTPN
+71 SAQNTPN
-77 AHATDN
+77 QSATTN
-83 TSTNQALTN
+83 QSTNQALVN
-92 HQNVDVA
+92 HNNGSIA
-99 NQVGPAPIQ
+99 NQATPTSVQ
-108 PSASPA
+108 SSTPSA
-114 QNNNNSNAN
+114 QNNNHTDGNTTATETVSNAN
-123 STATEPAAN
+123 N
-132 TNNNLASNNNTL
+132 KDVVSNNTTL
-144 NVPNNTDNNDS
+144 NVPNKTNENGS
-155 ARHLTLKE
+155 GGHLTLKE

-171 SDKPELVAIAEE
+171 SDKPELVAIAEQ

-196 PTDPN
+196 PADPN
-201 ATPADPTA
+201 ATPADPA
-209 TPADPTAGN
+209 AAAAGN
-218 GSAPVAITAP
+218 GGAPVAITAP
-228 YTPTTDPNANNIGQN
+228 YTPTTDPNANNAGQN

-253 NNIRP
+253 NGIRP

-263 VPTVTVV
+263 VPSVTVV
-270 DNLPGYTLI
+270 DNLPGFTLI

-311 IALGRIRG
+311 IALGRIKG

-328 NGIEKTLTV
+328 NGIEK
-337 NPNSELI
+337 S
-344 FEFNTM
+344 
-350 TTKNYQAQGN
+350 
-360 VIALGRIRGNDT
+360 
-372 NDHGDFNG
+372 
-380 IEKTLTVN
+380 LTVN

-403 NYQGMTNLIIKNADN
+403 NYQGVTNLIIKNADN
-418 DTVIGEKVVAYG
+418 DTVIAEKSVAYG
-430 PIWRLLKVPENVS
+430 PIWRLFKVPENVS

-520 TDDFVYKIQLPE
+520 TDDFVYKVQLPE

-545 PSGNSGVDINDMN
+545 PSSNSGVDMNDFN

-564 NRIITIKSTGGG
+564 NRVITIKSTGGG
-576 TGNSPA
+576 SGNSPA

-614 YKTYSQ
+614 YKTYTQ

-696 DIDSLANQMQHTL
+696 DIDSLTNQMQHTL

-716 NAVNRKVDDMED
+716 NAVNKKVDQMED

-787 VKPNAKQAIRD
+787 VKPNAKKAIRD
-798 KAAKQREIINH
+798 KATKQREIINA
-809 TPDATQDEIQD
+809 TPDATEDEIQD
-820 ALNQLTTD
+820 ALNQLATD

-843 DVETAKNN
+843 DVEIAKNN
-851 GINTIGAVAPQVTHK
+851 GINTIGAVVPQVTHK

-916 TTNDDVDTAKG
+916 TTNADVDNAKG

-970 ERQAAIEKVNA
+970 ERQAAIDKVNA
-981 AVAVANTNI
+981 AVTAANTNI

-1005 AIQGIQAIEP
+1005 AIQGIQAITP

-1022 AKNAIDQSAETQH
+1022 AKNAIDKSAETQH
-1035 NAIFNN
+1035 NTIFNN

-1104 NEKAREAIT
+1104 NDKAREAIT

-1136 KNRALNDIGVTST
+1136 KNRALTDIGVTST

-1176 ATGVLTDLAT
+1176 ATGVLNDLAT

-1203 QVALNQVDQDLATAI
+1203 QVALNQVDQELATAI

-1254 LAQTNQH
+1254 LAQINQH
-1261 YSAKLV
+1261 YNAKLA

-1275 TDDEKNAAIN
+1275 TNDEKNAAIN

-1371 FNQIN
+1371 INQIN
-1376 QNQTNDQVDATTNQA
+1376 QNQTNDQVDTTTNQA
-1391 INAIDNVEAE
+1391 VNAIDNVEAE

-1429 TDNEKEVALQAL
+1429 TDNEKEVASQAL

-1480 IKPAAREKINQK
+1480 VKPAAREKINQK

-1498 QINQDKEATAEE
+1498 KINQDKEATAEE
-1510 RQAALDKINDLV
+1510 RQVALDKINEFV
-1522 AKAMT
+1522 NQAMT
-1527 NITNDRTNQQVNDS
+1527 DITNNRTNQQVDDTTS
-1541 TNQAL
+1541 QAL
-1546 DDIALVTPDHI
+1546 DSIALVAPEHI

-1568 QYEAKKH
+1568 QYEAKKQ

-1597 NEKRALQNIN
+1597 NEKLALQNIN
-1607 QAIAN
+1607 QAVTN

-1618 ESNGIATLKGVEP
+1618 ETNGIATLKGVQP
-1631 HIVVKPEAQEAIKA
+1631 HIVIKPEAQQAIKA
-1645 SADNQVESIKDTPH
+1645 TAENQVESIKDTPH
-1659 ATTDELDEANQQIN
+1659 ATVDELDEANQLIS
-1673 DTLKQGQQDIDNT
+1673 DTLKQAQQEIENT
-1686 TQDAAVNDVRNQTI
+1686 NQDAAVTDVRNQTI

-1714 AALDNIDESNNNQ
+1714 AALDSIEENNKNQ

-1742 NVAIAALNK
+1742 DVAIDTLNK
-1751 IVNAIKNDIAQN
+1751 IVNTIKNDIAQN

-1770 QTEAD
+1770 RTETD
-1775 GNNNIKVI
+1775 GNDNIKVI

-1792 ARQSVSAKAE
+1792 ARQSVGVKAE

-1844 QVNQNSIDAQNIIS
+1844 QVNQDSIDAQNIIS

-1897 AAIVQVEKE
+1897 IAIAQVEKE

-1912 QIAGAVTNADVAY
+1912 QIASAVTNADVAY
-1925 LLHDGKN
+1925 LLHDEKN

-1941 NKKATAREQ
+1941 NRKASAREQ

-1965 VQATV
+1965 IQATV

-1995 SNAQVDKTAT
+1995 SNAQVDKTAS

-2032 ARVTH
+2032 ARVTA
-2037 LVQNYRKVSDRNK
+2037 LVQNYRKVSNRNK

-2077 DAVLKRFNVALGDIE
+2077 DAVLKRFNVALSDIE

-2115 FKAIATPEQLAKVKA
+2115 FKAIATPEQLAKVKV
-2130 LIDQYVADGNRMV
+2130 LIDQYVADGNRMI
-2143 DEDATL
+2143 DEDTTL
-2149 NDIKKDTQLII
+2149 NDIKQHTQFIV
-2160 DEILAIKLPAEVI
+2160 DEILAIKLPAEATKV
-2173 KASPKVGQPAPK
+2173 SPKEIQPAPK
-2185 VCTPIKKEDK
+2185 VCTPIKKE
-2195 QEVRKVVKE
+2195 ETHESRKVEKE
-2204 LPNTGSEEMDLPLK
+2204 LPNTGSEGMDLPLK
-2218 ELALITGAALL
+2218 EFALITGAALL
-2229 ARRRSKKEKES
+2229 ARRRTKNEKES

>member
-1 MNLLKKNKYSI
+1 M
-12 RKYKVGIFSTLIG
+12 
-25 TVLLLSNPN
+25 
-34 GAQALTTDHNVQG
+34 
-47 GSNQALPGNSQNT
+47 
-60 NADTNRDIVND
+60 
-71 SQNTPN
+71 
-77 AHATDN
+77 
-83 TSTNQALTN
+83 TN

-299 GDAKNYQAQGNV
+299 GDA
-311 IALGRIRG
+311 
-319 NDTNDHGDF
+319 
-328 NGIEKTLTV
+328 
-337 NPNSELI
+337 
-344 FEFNTM
+344 
-350 TTKNYQAQGN
+350 KNYQAQGN

-1149 TAMVNSI
+1149 AMVNSI

-1406 KAIADIEKAVKEK
+1406 KAIA
-1419 QQQIDNSLDS
+1419 
-1429 TDNEKEVALQAL
+1429 
-1441 AKEKEK
+1441 
-1447 ALAAIDQAQT
+1447 AIDQAQT

-1472 KIIQPETK
+1472 KIIQPET
-1480 IKPAAREKINQK
+1480 
-1492 ANELRA
+1492 
-1498 QINQDKEATAEE
+1498 
-1510 RQAALDKINDLV
+1510 
-1522 AKAMT
+1522 
-1527 NITNDRTNQQVNDS
+1527 
-1541 TNQAL
+1541 
-1546 DDIALVTPDHI
+1546 
-1557 VRAAARDAVKQ
+1557 
-1568 QYEAKKH
+1568 
-1575 EIEQAEHA
+1575 
-1583 TDEEKQVALNQLAN
+1583 
-1597 NEKRALQNIN
+1597 
-1607 QAIAN
+1607 
-1612 NDVKRV
+1612 
-1618 ESNGIATLKGVEP
+1618 
-1631 HIVVKPEAQEAIKA
+1631 
-1645 SADNQVESIKDTPH
+1645 
-1659 ATTDELDEANQQIN
+1659 
-1673 DTLKQGQQDIDNT
+1673 
-1686 TQDAAVNDVRNQTI
+1686 
-1700 KAIEQIKPKVRRKR
+1700 
-1714 AALDNIDESNNNQ
+1714 
-1727 LDAIRNTLDTTQDER
+1727 
-1742 NVAIAALNK
+1742 
-1751 IVNAIKNDIAQN
+1751 
-1763 KTNAEVD
+1763 
-1770 QTEAD
+1770 
-1775 GNNNIKVI
+1775 
-1783 LPKVQVKPA
+1783 
-1792 ARQSVSAKAE
+1792 
-1802 AQNALIDQSDLSTEE
+1802 
-1817 ERLAAKHLVEQALN
+1817 
-1831 QAIDQIN
+1831 
-1838 HADKTA
+1838 
-1844 QVNQNSIDAQNIIS
+1844 

-2077 DAVLKRFNVALGDIE
+2077 DAVLKRFNVTLGDIE

-2173 KASPKVGQPAPK
+2173 KASPKVG
-2185 VCTPIKKEDK
+2185 
-2195 QEVRKVVKE
+2195 
-2204 LPNTGSEEMDLPLK
+2204 
-2218 ELALITGAALL
+2218 
-2229 ARRRSKKEKES
+2229 

>member
-34 GAQALTTDHNVQG
+34 GAQALTTDNNVQ
-47 GSNQALPGNSQNT
+47 SDTNQATPVNSQ
-60 NADTNRDIVND
+60 DTNVANNRGLAN
-71 SQNTPN
+71 SAQNTPN
-77 AHATDN
+77 QSATTN
-83 TSTNQALTN
+83 QSTNQALVN
-92 HQNVDVA
+92 HNNGSIA
-99 NQVGPAPIQ
+99 NQATPTSVQ
-108 PSASPA
+108 SSTPSA
-114 QNNNNSNAN
+114 QNNNHTDGNTTATETVSNAN
-123 STATEPAAN
+123 N
-132 TNNNLASNNNTL
+132 KDVVSNNTTL
-144 NVPNNTDNNDS
+144 NVPNKTNENGS
-155 ARHLTLKE
+155 GGHLTLKE

-171 SDKPELVAIAEE
+171 SDKPELVAIAEQ

-196 PTDPN
+196 PADPN
-201 ATPADPTA
+201 ATPADPA
-209 TPADPTAGN
+209 AAAAGN
-218 GSAPVAITAP
+218 GGAPVAITAP
-228 YTPTTDPNANNIGQN
+228 YTPTTDPNANNAGQN

-253 NNIRP
+253 NGIRP

-263 VPTVTVV
+263 VPSVTVV
-270 DNLPGYTLI
+270 DNLPGFTLI

-311 IALGRIRG
+311 IALGRIKG

-328 NGIEKTLTV
+328 NGIEK
-337 NPNSELI
+337 S
-344 FEFNTM
+344 
-350 TTKNYQAQGN
+350 
-360 VIALGRIRGNDT
+360 
-372 NDHGDFNG
+372 
-380 IEKTLTVN
+380 LTVN

-403 NYQGMTNLIIKNADN
+403 NYQGVTNLIIKNADN
-418 DTVIGEKVVAYG
+418 DTVIAEKSVAYG
-430 PIWRLLKVPENVS
+430 PIWRLFKVPENVS

-520 TDDFVYKIQLPE
+520 TDDFVYKVQLPE

-545 PSGNSGVDINDMN
+545 PSSNSGVDMNDFN

-564 NRIITIKSTGGG
+564 NRVITIKSTGGG
-576 TGNSPA
+576 SGNSPA

-614 YKTYSQ
+614 YKTYTQ

-696 DIDSLANQMQHTL
+696 DIDSLTNQMQHTL

-716 NAVNRKVDDMED
+716 NAVNKKVDQMED

-787 VKPNAKQAIRD
+787 VKPNAKKAIRD
-798 KAAKQREIINH
+798 KATKQREIINA
-809 TPDATQDEIQD
+809 TPDATEDEIQD
-820 ALNQLTTD
+820 ALNQLATD

-843 DVETAKNN
+843 DVEIAKNN
-851 GINTIGAVAPQVTHK
+851 GINTIGAVVPQVTHK

-916 TTNDDVDTAKG
+916 TTNADVDNAKG

-970 ERQAAIEKVNA
+970 ERQAAIDKVNA
-981 AVAVANTNI
+981 AVTAANTNI

-1005 AIQGIQAIEP
+1005 AIQGIQAITP

-1022 AKNAIDQSAETQH
+1022 AKNAIDKSAETQH
-1035 NAIFNN
+1035 NTIFNN

-1104 NEKAREAIT
+1104 NDKAREAIT

-1136 KNRALNDIGVTST
+1136 KNRALTDIGVTST

-1176 ATGVLTDLAT
+1176 ATGVLNDLAT

-1203 QVALNQVDQDLATAI
+1203 QVALNQVDQELATAI

-1254 LAQTNQH
+1254 LAQINQH
-1261 YSAKLV
+1261 YNAKLA

-1275 TDDEKNAAIN
+1275 TNDEKNAAIN

-1371 FNQIN
+1371 INQIN
-1376 QNQTNDQVDATTNQA
+1376 QNQTNDQVDTTTNQA
-1391 INAIDNVEAE
+1391 VNAIDNVEAE

-1429 TDNEKEVALQAL
+1429 TDNEKEVASQAL

-1480 IKPAAREKINQK
+1480 VKPAAREKINQK

-1498 QINQDKEATAEE
+1498 KINQDKEATAEE
-1510 RQAALDKINDLV
+1510 RQVALDKINEFV
-1522 AKAMT
+1522 NQAMT
-1527 NITNDRTNQQVNDS
+1527 DITNNRTNQQVDDTTS
-1541 TNQAL
+1541 QAL
-1546 DDIALVTPDHI
+1546 DSIALVAPEHI

-1568 QYEAKKH
+1568 QYEAKKQ

-1597 NEKRALQNIN
+1597 NEKLALQNIN
-1607 QAIAN
+1607 QAVTN

-1618 ESNGIATLKGVEP
+1618 ETNGIATLKGVQP
-1631 HIVVKPEAQEAIKA
+1631 HIVIKPEAQQAIKA
-1645 SADNQVESIKDTPH
+1645 TAENQVESIKDTPH
-1659 ATTDELDEANQQIN
+1659 ATVDELDEANQLIS
-1673 DTLKQGQQDIDNT
+1673 DTLKQAQQEIENT
-1686 TQDAAVNDVRNQTI
+1686 NQDAAVTDVRNQTI

-1714 AALDNIDESNNNQ
+1714 AALDSIEENNKNQ

-1742 NVAIAALNK
+1742 DVAIDTLNK
-1751 IVNAIKNDIAQN
+1751 IVNTIKNDIAQN

-1770 QTEAD
+1770 RTETD
-1775 GNNNIKVI
+1775 GNDNIKVI
-1783 LPKVQVKPA
+1783 LPKVQVKSA
-1792 ARQSVSAKAE
+1792 ARQSVGVKAE

-1844 QVNQNSIDAQNIIS
+1844 QVNQDSIDAQNIIS

-1897 AAIVQVEKE
+1897 IAIAQVEKE

-1912 QIAGAVTNADVAY
+1912 QIASAVTNADVAY
-1925 LLHDGKN
+1925 LLHDEKN

-1941 NKKATAREQ
+1941 NRKASAREQ

-1965 VQATV
+1965 IQATV

-1995 SNAQVDKTAT
+1995 SNAQVDKTAS

-2032 ARVTH
+2032 ARVTA
-2037 LVQNYRKVSDRNK
+2037 LVQNYRKVSNRNK

-2077 DAVLKRFNVALGDIE
+2077 DAVLKRFNVALSDIE

-2115 FKAIATPEQLAKVKA
+2115 FKAIATPEQLAKVKV
-2130 LIDQYVADGNRMV
+2130 LIDQYVADGNRMI

-2149 NDIKKDTQLII
+2149 NDIKQHTQFIV
-2160 DEILAIKLPAEVI
+2160 DEILAIKLPAEATKV
-2173 KASPKVGQPAPK
+2173 SPKEIQPAPK
-2185 VCTPIKKEDK
+2185 VCTPIKKE
-2195 QEVRKVVKE
+2195 ETHESRKVEKE
-2204 LPNTGSEEMDLPLK
+2204 LPNTGSEGMDLPLK
-2218 ELALITGAALL
+2218 EFALITGAALL
-2229 ARRRSKKEKES
+2229 ARRRTKNEKES

>member
-60 NADTNRDIVND
+60 NADTNRDIENG
-71 SQNTPN
+71 SQNSPN

-99 NQVGPAPIQ
+99 NQVAPAPIQ

-196 PTDPN
+196 PADPN

-228 YTPTTDPNANNIGQN
+228 FTPTTDPNANNIGQN
-243 APNEVLSFDD
+243 APNEVLTFDD

-311 IALGRIRG
+311 IALGRIKG
-319 NDTNDHGDF
+319 NDTNDHG
-328 NGIEKTLTV
+328 G
-337 NPNSELI
+337 
-344 FEFNTM
+344 
-350 TTKNYQAQGN
+350 
-360 VIALGRIRGNDT
+360 
-372 NDHGDFNG
+372 FNG

-606 VTFNDTLT
+606 VTFNDILT

-798 KAAKQREIINH
+798 KAAKQREIINN

-820 ALNQLTTD
+820 ALNQLTTG

-851 GINTIGAVAPQVTHK
+851 GINTIGSVAPQVTHK

-981 AVAVANTNI
+981 AVAAANTNI

-1077 QAKDQGTQNIVVIQ
+1077 QAKDQGTQNILAIQ
-1091 PATQVKTDARNAV
+1091 PATQVKTDARNTV

-1136 KNRALNDIGVTST
+1136 KNRALTDIGVTST

-1167 QPHVTKKQT
+1167 QPHVTKKQS
-1176 ATGVLTDLAT
+1176 ASGVLNDLAT

-1192 NQNTNATTEEK
+1192 NQNTNATDEEK

-1254 LAQTNQH
+1254 LAQINQH
-1261 YSAKLV
+1261 YNAKLA

-1308 QAATVAENNIDAVQ
+1308 QAATVADNNIDAVQ

-1376 QNQTNDQVDATTNQA
+1376 HNQTNDQVDATTNQA

-1441 AKEKEK
+1441 AREKEK

-1480 IKPAAREKINQK
+1480 VKPAAREKINQK

-1557 VRAAARDAVKQ
+1557 VRATARDAVKQ

-1597 NEKRALQNIN
+1597 NEKRALQNID
-1607 QAIAN
+1607 QVIAN

-1618 ESNGIATLKGVEP
+1618 ELNGIATLKGVEP

-1770 QTEAD
+1770 QTEVD

-1912 QIAGAVTNADVAY
+1912 QIASAVTNADVAY

-1995 SNAQVDKTAT
+1995 SNAQVDKTAS
-2005 LNLQTIHDLDVH
+2005 LNLQTILDLDVH

-2130 LIDQYVADGNRMV
+2130 LIDQYVADGIRMI

-2149 NDIKKDTQLII
+2149 NDIKQHTQLIV
-2160 DEILAIKLPAEVI
+2160 DEILAIKLPAEATKVL
-2173 KASPKVGQPAPK
+2173 PKVGQPVPK
-2185 VCTPIKKEDK
+2185 VCTSIKKEDK
-2195 QEVRKVVKE
+2195 QEVSKVVKE

-2229 ARRRSKKEKES
+2229 ARRRTKNEKES

>member
-34 GAQALTTDHNVQG
+34 GAQALTTDNNVQ
-47 GSNQALPGNSQNT
+47 SDTNQATPVNSQDKDVAN
-60 NADTNRDIVND
+60 NRGLAN
-71 SQNTPN
+71 SAQNTPN
-77 AHATDN
+77 QSATTN
-83 TSTNQALTN
+83 QATNQALVN
-92 HQNVDVA
+92 HNNGSIV
-99 NQVGPAPIQ
+99 NQATPTSVQ
-108 PSASPA
+108 SSTPSA
-114 QNNNNSNAN
+114 QNNNHTDGNTTATETVSNAN
-123 STATEPAAN
+123 
-132 TNNNLASNNNTL
+132 NNDAVSNNTTL
-144 NVPNNTDNNDS
+144 NVPNKTNENGS
-155 ARHLTLKE
+155 GGHLTLKE

-171 SDKPELVAIAEE
+171 SDKPELVAIAEP

-196 PTDPN
+196 PADPN
-201 ATPADPTA
+201 ATPADPA
-209 TPADPTAGN
+209 AAAAGN
-218 GSAPVAITAP
+218 GGAPVAITAP
-228 YTPTTDPNANNIGQN
+228 YTPTTDPNANNAGQN

-253 NNIRP
+253 NGIRP

-263 VPTVTVV
+263 VPSVTVV
-270 DNLPGYTLI
+270 DNLPGFTLI

-299 GDAKNYQAQGNV
+299 ADAKNYQAQGNV
-311 IALGRIRG
+311 IALGRI
-319 NDTNDHGDF
+319 
-328 NGIEKTLTV
+328 K
-337 NPNSELI
+337 
-344 FEFNTM
+344 
-350 TTKNYQAQGN
+350 
-360 VIALGRIRGNDT
+360 GNDT

-403 NYQGMTNLIIKNADN
+403 NYQGVTNLIIKNADN
-418 DTVIGEKVVAYG
+418 DTVIAEKSVAYG
-430 PIWRLLKVPENVS
+430 PIWRLFKVPENVS

-454 AITDARGI
+454 AITDARSI

-520 TDDFVYKIQLPE
+520 TDDFVYQVQLPE

-545 PSGNSGVDINDMN
+545 PSSNSGVDMNDFN

-564 NRIITIKSTGGG
+564 NRVITIKSTGGG
-576 TGNSPA
+576 SGNSPA

-614 YKTYSQ
+614 YKTYTQ

-696 DIDSLANQMQHTL
+696 DIDSLTNQMQHTL

-716 NAVNRKVDDMED
+716 NAVNKKVDQMED

-787 VKPNAKQAIRD
+787 VKPNAKKAIRD
-798 KAAKQREIINH
+798 KATKQREIINA
-809 TPDATQDEIQD
+809 TPDATEDEIQD
-820 ALNQLTTD
+820 ALNQLATD

-851 GINTIGAVAPQVTHK
+851 GINTIGAVVPQVTHK
-866 QAARDAINQ
+866 KAARDAINQ

-916 TTNDDVDTAKG
+916 TTNADVDNAKG

-970 ERQAAIEKVNA
+970 ERQAAIDKVNA
-981 AVAVANTNI
+981 AVTAANTNI

-1005 AIQGIQAIEP
+1005 AIQGIQAITP

-1022 AKNAIDQSAETQH
+1022 AKNAIDKSAETQH
-1035 NAIFNN
+1035 NTIFNN

-1091 PATQVKTDARNAV
+1091 PATQVKTDARNVV
-1104 NEKAREAIT
+1104 NDKAREAIT

-1136 KNRALNDIGVTST
+1136 KNRALTDIGVTST

-1176 ATGVLTDLAT
+1176 ATGVLNDLAT

-1203 QVALNQVDQDLATAI
+1203 QVALNQVDQELATAI

-1254 LAQTNQH
+1254 LAQINQH
-1261 YSAKLV
+1261 YNAKLA

-1285 TLNQDRQQAIESIK
+1285 TLNQDRQQAIESVK

-1376 QNQTNDQVDATTNQA
+1376 QNQTNDQVDTTTNQA
-1391 INAIDNVEAE
+1391 LNAIDNVEAE

-1429 TDNEKEVALQAL
+1429 TDNEKEVASQAL

-1480 IKPAAREKINQK
+1480 VKPAAREKINQK
-1492 ANELRA
+1492 VNELRA
-1498 QINQDKEATAEE
+1498 KINQDKEATAEE
-1510 RQAALDKINDLV
+1510 RQVALDKINEFV
-1522 AKAMT
+1522 NQAMT
-1527 NITNDRTNQQVNDS
+1527 DITNNRTNQQVDDTTS
-1541 TNQAL
+1541 QAL
-1546 DDIALVTPDHI
+1546 DSIALVAPEHI

-1568 QYEAKKH
+1568 QYEAKKQ

-1597 NEKRALQNIN
+1597 NEKLALQNIN
-1607 QAIAN
+1607 QAVTN

-1618 ESNGIATLKGVEP
+1618 ETNGIATLKGVQP
-1631 HIVVKPEAQEAIKA
+1631 HIVIKPEAQQAIKA
-1645 SADNQVESIKDTPH
+1645 SAENQVESIKDTPH
-1659 ATTDELDEANQQIN
+1659 ATVDELDEANQLIS
-1673 DTLKQGQQDIDNT
+1673 DTLKQAQQEIENT
-1686 TQDAAVNDVRNQTI
+1686 NQDAAVTDVRNQTI

-1714 AALDNIDESNNNQ
+1714 AALDSIEENNKNQ

-1742 NVAIAALNK
+1742 DVAIDTLNK
-1751 IVNAIKNDIAQN
+1751 IVNTIKNDIAQN

-1770 QTEAD
+1770 RTETD
-1775 GNNNIKVI
+1775 GNDNIKVI

-1792 ARQSVSAKAE
+1792 ARQSVGVKAE

-1844 QVNQNSIDAQNIIS
+1844 QVNQDSIDAQNIIS

-1873 IQNIATNKINLIK
+1873 IQNIATNKINLSK

-1897 AAIVQVEKE
+1897 IAIAQVEKK

-1912 QIAGAVTNADVAY
+1912 QIASAVTNADVAY
-1925 LLHDGKN
+1925 LLHDEKN

-1941 NKKATAREQ
+1941 NRKASAREQ

-1965 VQATV
+1965 IQATV

-1995 SNAQVDKTAT
+1995 SNAQVDKTAS

-2032 ARVTH
+2032 ARVTA
-2037 LVQNYRKVSDRNK
+2037 LVQNYRKVSNRNK

-2077 DAVLKRFNVALGDIE
+2077 DAVLKRFNVALSDIE

-2115 FKAIATPEQLAKVKA
+2115 FKAIATPEQLAKVKV
-2130 LIDQYVADGNRMV
+2130 LIDQYVADGNRMI

-2149 NDIKKDTQLII
+2149 NDIKQHTQFIV
-2160 DEILAIKLPAEVI
+2160 DEILAIKLPAEPTKV
-2173 KASPKVGQPAPK
+2173 SPKVIQPAPK
-2185 VCTPIKKEDK
+2185 VCTPIKKE
-2195 QEVRKVVKE
+2195 ETHESRKVEKE
-2204 LPNTGSEEMDLPLK
+2204 LPNTGSEGMDLPLK
-2218 ELALITGAALL
+2218 EFALITGAALL
-2229 ARRRSKKEKES
+2229 ARRRTKNEKES

>member
-77 AHATDN
+77 AHATVN
-83 TSTNQALTN
+83 TSTNQALAN

-99 NQVGPAPIQ
+99 SQVAPAPIQ

-123 STATEPAAN
+123 STATEPASN
-132 TNNNLASNNNTL
+132 TNNHLASNNTTL
-144 NVPNNTDNNDS
+144 NVPNNTNDNDS
-155 ARHLTLKE
+155 GRHLTLKE

-196 PTDPN
+196 PADPN
-201 ATPADPTA
+201 ATPADPA
-209 TPADPTAGN
+209 AGN
-218 GSAPVAITAP
+218 GGAPVAITAP
-228 YTPTTDPNANNIGQN
+228 YTPTTDPNGNNAGQN

-253 NNIRP
+253 NGIRP

-263 VPTVTVV
+263 VPTVNVV
-270 DNLPGYTLI
+270 NNLPGFTLV

-299 GDAKNYQAQGNV
+299 GDNKNYQAQGNV
-311 IALGRIRG
+311 IALGRIHG
-319 NDTNDHGDF
+319 TDANDHGDF

-344 FEFNTM
+344 FGFNTM
-350 TTKNYQAQGN
+350 TTKNGQGATN
-360 VIALGRIRGNDT
+360 V
-372 NDHGDFNG
+372 
-380 IEKTLTVN
+380 
-388 PNSELIFEFNTMTTK
+388 
-403 NYQGMTNLIIKNADN
+403 IIKNADTN
-418 DTVIGEKVVAYG
+418 DTIAEKTVEGG
-430 PIWRLLKVPENVS
+430 PTLRLFKVPDNVRN
-443 HLKIQFVPKND
+443 LKIQFVPKND

-462 YQLRDGY
+462 YQLKDGY
-469 KYYDF
+469 KYYSF

-486 YVERRT
+486 YVERRI
-492 MEPTATNNKEF
+492 MDPTATNNKEF

-508 LKNNGNFGASFN
+508 LKNNGNSGASLDTN
-520 TDDFVYKIQLPE
+520 DFVYQVQLPE

-545 PSGNSGVDINDMN
+545 PSNNSGVDVNDMN

-564 NRIITIKSTGGG
+564 NRVITIKSTGGG
-576 TGNSPA
+576 TSNSPA
-582 RLMPDKILDLKYKL
+582 RLMPDKILDLRYKL

-606 VTFNDTLT
+606 VTFNETLT
-614 YKTYSQ
+614 YKTYTQ

-716 NAVNRKVDDMED
+716 NAVNKKVDQMED

-798 KAAKQREIINH
+798 KAAKQREIINN

-981 AVAVANTNI
+981 AVAAANTNI

-1104 NEKAREAIT
+1104 NDKAREAIT

-1192 NQNTNATTEEK
+1192 NQNTNATDEEK

-1242 AIQPNIVKKPAA
+1242 AIQPNIVKKPTA
-1254 LAQTNQH
+1254 LAQINQH
-1261 YSAKLV
+1261 YNAKLA

-1391 INAIDNVEAE
+1391 INAIDNVEAK

-1429 TDNEKEVALQAL
+1429 TDNEKEVALLAL

-1480 IKPAAREKINQK
+1480 VKPAAREKINQK

-1557 VRAAARDAVKQ
+1557 VRATARDAVKQ

-1597 NEKRALQNIN
+1597 NEKRALQNID

-1673 DTLKQGQQDIDNT
+1673 DTHKQGQQDIDNT

-1912 QIAGAVTNADVAY
+1912 QIASAVTNADVAY

-1950 LTTLFNDKKQAIEAN
+1950 LTTLFNDKKLAIEAN

-1995 SNAQVDKTAT
+1995 SNAQVDKTAS

-2130 LIDQYVADGNRMV
+2130 LIDQYVADGIRMI

-2149 NDIKKDTQLII
+2149 NDIKQHTQFIV
-2160 DEILAIKLPAEVI
+2160 DEILAIKLPAEATKVL
-2173 KASPKVGQPAPK
+2173 PKVGQPAPK
-2185 VCTPIKKEDK
+2185 LCTSIKKVDK

-2229 ARRRSKKEKES
+2229 ARRRNKNEKES

>member
-34 GAQALTTDHNVQG
+34 GAQALTTDNNVQ
-47 GSNQALPGNSQNT
+47 SDTNQATPVNSQ
-60 NADTNRDIVND
+60 DTNVANNRGLIN
-71 SQNTPN
+71 SAQNTPN
-77 AHATDN
+77 QSATTN
-83 TSTNQALTN
+83 QSTNQALVN
-92 HQNVDVA
+92 HNNGSIA
-99 NQVGPAPIQ
+99 NQATPAPIQ

-114 QNNNNSNAN
+114 QNNNHSDAN
-123 STATEPAAN
+123 STATETVSNA
-132 TNNNLASNNNTL
+132 NNNDVVSNNTTL
-144 NVPNNTDNNDS
+144 NVPNRTNENGS
-155 ARHLTLKE
+155 GGHLTLKE

-171 SDKPELVAIAEE
+171 SDKPELVAIAEQ

-196 PTDPN
+196 PADPN
-201 ATPADPTA
+201 ATPADPAAAAANGTV
-209 TPADPTAGN
+209 PAGN
-218 GSAPVAITAP
+218 TAP
-228 YTPTTDPNANNIGQN
+228 YTPTTDPNANNAGQN

-253 NNIRP
+253 NGIRP

-263 VPTVTVV
+263 VPSVTVV
-270 DNLPGYTLI
+270 DNLPGFTLI

-311 IALGRIRG
+311 IALGRIKG

-328 NGIEKTLTV
+328 NGIEK
-337 NPNSELI
+337 S
-344 FEFNTM
+344 
-350 TTKNYQAQGN
+350 
-360 VIALGRIRGNDT
+360 
-372 NDHGDFNG
+372 
-380 IEKTLTVN
+380 LTVN

-403 NYQGMTNLIIKNADN
+403 NYQGVTNLIIKNADN
-418 DTVIGEKVVAYG
+418 DTVIAEKSVAYG
-430 PIWRLLKVPENVS
+430 PIWRLFKVPDNVS

-520 TDDFVYKIQLPE
+520 TDDFVYKVQLPE

-545 PSGNSGVDINDMN
+545 PSSNSGVDMNDFN

-564 NRIITIKSTGGG
+564 NRVITIKSTGGG
-576 TGNSPA
+576 SGNSPA

-614 YKTYSQ
+614 YKTYTQ

-659 DYTFASLDIFNDLK
+659 DYTFASLDIFNGLK

-696 DIDSLANQMQHTL
+696 DIDSLTNQMQHTL

-716 NAVNRKVDDMED
+716 NAVNKKVDQMED

-751 KNEIIGNIGDQT
+751 KNEIIGDIGDQT
-763 TDDGVTRIKDQG
+763 TDAGVTRIKDQG

-787 VKPNAKQAIRD
+787 VKPNAKKAIRD
-798 KAAKQREIINH
+798 KATKQREIINA
-809 TPDATQDEIQD
+809 TPDATEDEIQD
-820 ALNQLTTD
+820 AINQLATD

-851 GINTIGAVAPQVTHK
+851 GINTIGAVVPQVTHK
-866 QAARDAINQ
+866 KAARDAINQ

-895 NAALNELTQ
+895 DAALNELTQ

-916 TTNDDVDTAKG
+916 TTNADVDNAKG

-970 ERQAAIEKVNA
+970 ERQAAIDKVNA
-981 AVAVANTNI
+981 AVTAANTNI

-997 DVEQVKTN
+997 NVEQVKTN
-1005 AIQGIQAIEP
+1005 AIQGIQAITP

-1022 AKNAIDQSAETQH
+1022 AKNAIDKSAETQH
-1035 NAIFNN
+1035 NTIFNN

-1104 NEKAREAIT
+1104 NDKAREAIT

-1136 KNRALNDIGVTST
+1136 KNRALTDIGVTST

-1156 RDDAVNQIGAV
+1156 RDDAVNQIGGV

-1176 ATGVLTDLAT
+1176 ATGVLNDLAT

-1203 QVALNQVDQDLATAI
+1203 QVALNQVDQELATAI

-1254 LAQTNQH
+1254 LAQINQH
-1261 YSAKLV
+1261 YNAKLA

-1275 TDDEKNAAIN
+1275 TNDEKNAAIN

-1348 TPNATDEEKQAAVNQ
+1348 IPNATDEEKQAAVNQ

-1391 INAIDNVEAE
+1391 VNAIDNVEAE

-1429 TDNEKEVALQAL
+1429 TDNEKEVASQAL
-1441 AKEKEK
+1441 TKEKEK

-1480 IKPAAREKINQK
+1480 VKPAAREKINQK

-1498 QINQDKEATAEE
+1498 KINQDKEATAEE
-1510 RQAALDKINDLV
+1510 RQVALDKINEFV
-1522 AKAMT
+1522 NQAMT
-1527 NITNDRTNQQVNDS
+1527 DITNNRTNQQVDDTTS
-1541 TNQAL
+1541 QAL
-1546 DDIALVTPDHI
+1546 DSIALVTPEHI
-1557 VRAAARDAVKQ
+1557 VRAGARDAVKQ
-1568 QYEAKKH
+1568 QYEAKKQ

-1597 NEKRALQNIN
+1597 NEKLALQNIN
-1607 QAIAN
+1607 QAVTN

-1618 ESNGIATLKGVEP
+1618 ETNGIATLKGVQP
-1631 HIVVKPEAQEAIKA
+1631 HIVIKPEAQQAIKA
-1645 SADNQVESIKDTPH
+1645 SAENQVESIKDTPH
-1659 ATTDELDEANQQIN
+1659 ATVDELDEANQLIS
-1673 DTLKQGQQDIDNT
+1673 DTLKKAQQEIENT
-1686 TQDAAVNDVRNQTI
+1686 NQDAAVTDVRNQTI

-1714 AALDNIDESNNNQ
+1714 AALDSIEENNKNQ

-1742 NVAIAALNK
+1742 DVAIDTLNK
-1751 IVNAIKNDIAQN
+1751 IVNTIKNDIAQN

-1770 QTEAD
+1770 RTETD
-1775 GNNNIKVI
+1775 GNDNIKVI

-1792 ARQSVSAKAE
+1792 ARQSVGVKAE

-1844 QVNQNSIDAQNIIS
+1844 QVNQDSINAQNIIS

-1897 AAIVQVEKE
+1897 AAIAQVEKE

-1912 QIAGAVTNADVAY
+1912 QIASAVTNADVAY
-1925 LLHDGKN
+1925 LLHDEKN

-1941 NKKATAREQ
+1941 NRKASAREQ

-1965 VQATV
+1965 IQATV

-1995 SNAQVDKTAT
+1995 SNAQVDKTAS

-2017 PIKKPDAEKTINDDL
+2017 PIKKPDVEKTINDDL
-2032 ARVTH
+2032 ARVTA

-2115 FKAIATPEQLAKVKA
+2115 FKAIATPEQLAKAKV
-2130 LIDQYVADGNRMV
+2130 LIDQYVADGNRMI

-2149 NDIKKDTQLII
+2149 NDIKQHTQFIV
-2160 DEILAIKLPAEVI
+2160 DEILAIKLPAEATKV
-2173 KASPKVGQPAPK
+2173 SPKVIQSAPK
-2185 VCTPIKKEDK
+2185 VCTPIKKE
-2195 QEVRKVVKE
+2195 ETHESRKVEKE
-2204 LPNTGSEEMDLPLK
+2204 LPNTGSEGMDLPLK
-2218 ELALITGAALL
+2218 EFALITGAALL
-2229 ARRRSKKEKES
+2229 ARRRTKNEKES

>member
-299 GDAKNYQAQGNV
+299 GDA
-311 IALGRIRG
+311 
-319 NDTNDHGDF
+319 
-328 NGIEKTLTV
+328 
-337 NPNSELI
+337 
-344 FEFNTM
+344 
-350 TTKNYQAQGN
+350 KNYQAQGN

-1275 TDDEKNAAIN
+1275 TGDEKNAAIN

-1328 QAARDKITAEV
+1328 QAARDKIT
-1339 AKRIEAVKQ
+1339 
-1348 TPNATDEEKQAAVNQ
+1348 
-1363 INQLKDQA
+1363 
-1371 FNQIN
+1371 
-1376 QNQTNDQVDATTNQA
+1376 
-1391 INAIDNVEAE
+1391 AE

-2149 NDIKKDTQLII
+2149 NDIKKDTKLII

>member
-34 GAQALTTDHNVQG
+34 GAQALTTDNNVQ
-47 GSNQALPGNSQNT
+47 SDTNQATPVNSQDKDVAN
-60 NADTNRDIVND
+60 NRGLAN
-71 SQNTPN
+71 SAQNTPN
-77 AHATDN
+77 QSATTN
-83 TSTNQALTN
+83 QATNQALVN
-92 HQNVDVA
+92 HNNGSIV
-99 NQVGPAPIQ
+99 NQATPTSVQ
-108 PSASPA
+108 SSTPSA
-114 QNNNNSNAN
+114 QNNNHTDGNTTATETVSNAN
-123 STATEPAAN
+123 
-132 TNNNLASNNNTL
+132 NNDVVSNNTAL
-144 NVPNNTDNNDS
+144 NVPTKTNENGS
-155 ARHLTLKE
+155 GGHLTLKE

-171 SDKPELVAIAEE
+171 SNKPELVAIAEE

-196 PTDPN
+196 PADPN
-201 ATPADPTA
+201 ATPADPA
-209 TPADPTAGN
+209 AAAVGN
-218 GSAPVAITAP
+218 GGAPVAITAP
-228 YTPTTDPNANNIGQN
+228 YTPTTDPNANNAGQN

-253 NNIRP
+253 NGIRP

-263 VPTVTVV
+263 VPTVNVV
-270 DNLPGYTLI
+270 NNLPGFTLI

-311 IALGRIRG
+311 IALGRIHG
-319 NDTNDHGDF
+319 TDTNDHGDF

-350 TTKNYQAQGN
+350 TTKNGQGATN
-360 VIALGRIRGNDT
+360 V
-372 NDHGDFNG
+372 
-380 IEKTLTVN
+380 
-388 PNSELIFEFNTMTTK
+388 
-403 NYQGMTNLIIKNADN
+403 IIKNADTN
-418 DTVIGEKVVAYG
+418 DTIAEKTVEGG
-430 PIWRLLKVPENVS
+430 PTLRLFKVPDNVRN
-443 HLKIQFVPKND
+443 LKIQFVPKND

-462 YQLRDGY
+462 YQLKDGY
-469 KYYDF
+469 KYYSF

-508 LKNNGNFGASFN
+508 LKNNGNSGASLDTN
-520 TDDFVYKIQLPE
+520 DFVYKIQLPE

-545 PSGNSGVDINDMN
+545 PSNNSGVDVNDMN

-564 NRIITIKSTGGG
+564 NRVITIKSTGGG
-576 TGNSPA
+576 TANSPA
-582 RLMPDKILDLKYKL
+582 RLMPDKILDLRYKL

-659 DYTFASLDIFNDLK
+659 DYTFASLDIFNGLK

-716 NAVNRKVDDMED
+716 NAVNKKVDQMED

-798 KAAKQREIINH
+798 KAAKQREIINA
-809 TPDATQDEIQD
+809 TPDVTEDEIQD

-851 GINTIGAVAPQVTHK
+851 GINTIGAVVPQVTHK
-866 QAARDAINQ
+866 KAARDAINQ

-981 AVAVANTNI
+981 AVAAANTNI

-1498 QINQDKEATAEE
+1498 KINQDKEATAEE
-1510 RQAALDKINDLV
+1510 RQVALDKINEFV
-1522 AKAMT
+1522 NQAMT
-1527 NITNDRTNQQVNDS
+1527 DITNNRTNQQVDDTTS
-1541 TNQAL
+1541 QAL
-1546 DDIALVTPDHI
+1546 DSIALVTPDHI

-1618 ESNGIATLKGVEP
+1618 ESNGIATLKGVQP
-1631 HIVVKPEAQEAIKA
+1631 HIVIKPEAQQAIKA
-1645 SADNQVESIKDTPH
+1645 SAENQVESIKDTPH
-1659 ATTDELDEANQQIN
+1659 ATVDELDEANQLIS
-1673 DTLKQGQQDIDNT
+1673 DTLKQAQQEIENT
-1686 TQDAAVNDVRNQTI
+1686 NQDAAVTDVRNQTI

-1714 AALDNIDESNNNQ
+1714 AALDSIDESNNNQ

-1792 ARQSVSAKAE
+1792 ARQSVGVKAE

-1941 NKKATAREQ
+1941 NRKASAREQ

-2032 ARVTH
+2032 ARVTA

-2160 DEILAIKLPAEVI
+2160 DEILAIKLPAEATKV
-2173 KASPKVGQPAPK
+2173 SPKEIQPAPK
-2185 VCTPIKKEDK
+2185 VCTPIKKE
-2195 QEVRKVVKE
+2195 ETHESRKVEKE

>member
-34 GAQALTTDHNVQG
+34 GAQALTTDNNVQ
-47 GSNQALPGNSQNT
+47 SDTNQATPVNSQ
-60 NADTNRDIVND
+60 DTNVANNRGLAN
-71 SQNTPN
+71 SAQNTPN
-77 AHATDN
+77 QSATTN
-83 TSTNQALTN
+83 QSTNQALVN
-92 HQNVDVA
+92 HNNGSIA
-99 NQVGPAPIQ
+99 NQATPTSVQ
-108 PSASPA
+108 SSTPSA
-114 QNNNNSNAN
+114 QNNNHTDGNTTATETVSNAN
-123 STATEPAAN
+123 N
-132 TNNNLASNNNTL
+132 KDVVSNNTTL
-144 NVPNNTDNNDS
+144 NVPNKTNENGS
-155 ARHLTLKE
+155 GGHLTLKE

-171 SDKPELVAIAEE
+171 SDKPELVAIAEQ

-196 PTDPN
+196 PADPN
-201 ATPADPTA
+201 ATPADPA
-209 TPADPTAGN
+209 AAAAGN
-218 GSAPVAITAP
+218 GGAPVAITAP
-228 YTPTTDPNANNIGQN
+228 YTPTTDPNANNAGQN

-253 NNIRP
+253 NGIRP

-263 VPTVTVV
+263 VPSVTVV
-270 DNLPGYTLI
+270 DNLPGFTLI

-311 IALGRIRG
+311 IALGRIKG

-328 NGIEKTLTV
+328 NGIEK
-337 NPNSELI
+337 S
-344 FEFNTM
+344 
-350 TTKNYQAQGN
+350 
-360 VIALGRIRGNDT
+360 
-372 NDHGDFNG
+372 
-380 IEKTLTVN
+380 LTVN

-403 NYQGMTNLIIKNADN
+403 NYQGVTNLIIKNADN
-418 DTVIGEKVVAYG
+418 DTVIAEKSVAYG
-430 PIWRLLKVPENVS
+430 PIWRLFKVPENVS

-520 TDDFVYKIQLPE
+520 TDDFVYKVQLPE

-545 PSGNSGVDINDMN
+545 PSSNSGVDMNDFN

-564 NRIITIKSTGGG
+564 NRVITIKSTGGG
-576 TGNSPA
+576 SGNSPA

-614 YKTYSQ
+614 YKTYTQ

-696 DIDSLANQMQHTL
+696 DIDSLTNQMQHTL

-716 NAVNRKVDDMED
+716 NAVNKKVDQMED

-775 IQTLSGDTATPV
+775 IQTLSGDAATPV
-787 VKPNAKQAIRD
+787 VKPNAKKAIRD
-798 KAAKQREIINH
+798 KATKQREIINA
-809 TPDATQDEIQD
+809 TPDATEDEIQD
-820 ALNQLTTD
+820 ALNQLATD

-843 DVETAKNN
+843 DVEIAKNN
-851 GINTIGAVAPQVTHK
+851 GINTIGAVVPQVTHK

-916 TTNDDVDTAKG
+916 TTNADVDNAKG

-970 ERQAAIEKVNA
+970 ERQAAIDKVNA
-981 AVAVANTNI
+981 AVTAANTNI

-1005 AIQGIQAIEP
+1005 AIQGIQAITP

-1022 AKNAIDQSAETQH
+1022 AKNAIDKSAETQH
-1035 NAIFNN
+1035 NTIFNN

-1104 NEKAREAIT
+1104 NDKAREAIT

-1136 KNRALNDIGVTST
+1136 KNRALTDIGVTST

-1176 ATGVLTDLAT
+1176 ATGVLNDLAT

-1203 QVALNQVDQDLATAI
+1203 QVALNQVDQELATAI

-1254 LAQTNQH
+1254 LAQINQH
-1261 YSAKLV
+1261 YNAKLA

-1275 TDDEKNAAIN
+1275 TNDEKNAAIN

-1371 FNQIN
+1371 INQIN
-1376 QNQTNDQVDATTNQA
+1376 QNQTNDQVDTTTNQA
-1391 INAIDNVEAE
+1391 VNAIDNVEAE

-1429 TDNEKEVALQAL
+1429 TDNEKEVASQAL

-1480 IKPAAREKINQK
+1480 VKPAAREKINQK

-1498 QINQDKEATAEE
+1498 KINQDKEATAEE
-1510 RQAALDKINDLV
+1510 RQVALDKINEFV
-1522 AKAMT
+1522 NQAMT
-1527 NITNDRTNQQVNDS
+1527 DITNNRTNQQVDDTTS
-1541 TNQAL
+1541 QAL
-1546 DDIALVTPDHI
+1546 DSIALVAPEHI

-1568 QYEAKKH
+1568 QYEAKKQ

-1597 NEKRALQNIN
+1597 NEKLALQNIN
-1607 QAIAN
+1607 QAVTN

-1618 ESNGIATLKGVEP
+1618 ETNGIATLKGVQP
-1631 HIVVKPEAQEAIKA
+1631 HIVIKPEAQQAIKA
-1645 SADNQVESIKDTPH
+1645 TAENQVESIKDTPH
-1659 ATTDELDEANQQIN
+1659 ATVDELDEANQLIS
-1673 DTLKQGQQDIDNT
+1673 DTLKQAQQEIENT
-1686 TQDAAVNDVRNQTI
+1686 NQDAAVTDVRNQTI

-1714 AALDNIDESNNNQ
+1714 AALDSIEENNKNQ

-1742 NVAIAALNK
+1742 DVAIDTLNK
-1751 IVNAIKNDIAQN
+1751 IVNTIKNDIAQN

-1770 QTEAD
+1770 RTETD
-1775 GNNNIKVI
+1775 GNDNIKVI

-1792 ARQSVSAKAE
+1792 ARQSVGVKAE

-1844 QVNQNSIDAQNIIS
+1844 QVNQDSIDAQNIIS

-1897 AAIVQVEKE
+1897 IAIAQVEKE

-1912 QIAGAVTNADVAY
+1912 QIASAVTNADVAY
-1925 LLHDGKN
+1925 LLHDEKN

-1941 NKKATAREQ
+1941 NRKASAREQ

-1965 VQATV
+1965 IQATV

-1995 SNAQVDKTAT
+1995 SNAQVDKTAS

-2032 ARVTH
+2032 ARVTA
-2037 LVQNYRKVSDRNK
+2037 LVQNYRKVSNRNK

-2077 DAVLKRFNVALGDIE
+2077 DAVLKRFNVALSDIE

-2115 FKAIATPEQLAKVKA
+2115 FKAIATPEQLAKVKV
-2130 LIDQYVADGNRMV
+2130 LIDQYVADGNRMI

-2149 NDIKKDTQLII
+2149 NDIKQHTQFIV
-2160 DEILAIKLPAEVI
+2160 DEILAIKLPAEATKV
-2173 KASPKVGQPAPK
+2173 SPKEIQPAPK
-2185 VCTPIKKEDK
+2185 VCTPIKKE
-2195 QEVRKVVKE
+2195 ETHESRKVEKE
-2204 LPNTGSEEMDLPLK
+2204 LPNTGSEGMDLPLK
-2218 ELALITGAALL
+2218 EFALITGAALL
-2229 ARRRSKKEKES
+2229 ARRRTKNEKES

>member
-12 RKYKVGIFSTLIG
+12 RKYKIGIFSTLIG

-34 GAQALTTDHNVQG
+34 GAQALTTDNNVQ
-47 GSNQALPGNSQNT
+47 SDTNQATPVNSQDKDVAN
-60 NADTNRDIVND
+60 NRGLAN
-71 SQNTPN
+71 SAQNTPN
-77 AHATDN
+77 QSATTN
-83 TSTNQALTN
+83 QATNQALVN
-92 HQNVDVA
+92 HNNGSIV
-99 NQVGPAPIQ
+99 NQATPTSVQ
-108 PSASPA
+108 SSTPSA
-114 QNNNNSNAN
+114 QNNNHTDGNTTATETVSNAN
-123 STATEPAAN
+123 
-132 TNNNLASNNNTL
+132 NNDVASNNTTL
-144 NVPNNTDNNDS
+144 NVPNKTNENGS
-155 ARHLTLKE
+155 GGHLTLKE

-171 SDKPELVAIAEE
+171 SDKPELVAIAEP

-196 PTDPN
+196 PADPN
-201 ATPADPTA
+201 ATPADPGA
-209 TPADPTAGN
+209 AAAGN
-218 GSAPVAITAP
+218 GGAPVAITAP
-228 YTPTTDPNANNIGQN
+228 YTPTTDPNANNAGQN

-253 NNIRP
+253 NSIRP

-263 VPTVTVV
+263 VPSVTVV
-270 DNLPGYTLI
+270 DNLPGFTLI
-279 NGGKVGVFSHA
+279 NGGKVGVLSHA
-290 MVRTSMFDS
+290 MVRTSMFEAGS
-299 GDAKNYQAQGNV
+299 NRTYQAQGNV
-311 IALGRIRG
+311 LALGRISG
-319 NDTNDHGDF
+319 TDASNHGDF
-328 NGIEKTLTV
+328 NGIEKSLTV

-350 TTKNYQAQGN
+350 PTKNGQGATN
-360 VIALGRIRGNDT
+360 V
-372 NDHGDFNG
+372 
-380 IEKTLTVN
+380 
-388 PNSELIFEFNTMTTK
+388 
-403 NYQGMTNLIIKNADN
+403 IIKNADTN
-418 DTVIGEKVVAYG
+418 DTIAEKTVEGG
-430 PIWRLLKVPENVS
+430 PTLRLFKVPDNVRN
-443 HLKIQFVPKND
+443 LKIQFVPKND

-462 YQLRDGY
+462 YQLKDGY
-469 KYYDF
+469 KYYSF

-508 LKNNGNFGASFN
+508 LKNNGNSGASLD
-520 TDDFVYKIQLPE
+520 TDEFVYKIQLPE

-545 PSGNSGVDINDMN
+545 PSNNSGVDVNDMN

-564 NRIITIKSTGGG
+564 NRVITIKSTGGG
-576 TGNSPA
+576 TTNSPA

-614 YKTYSQ
+614 YKTYTQ
-620 DFINSP
+620 DFINSA

-673 RRAQTILD
+673 KRAQTILA

-696 DIDSLANQMQHTL
+696 DIDSLTNQMQHTL

-716 NAVNRKVDDMED
+716 NAVNQKADQMED

-751 KNEIIGNIGDQT
+751 KGNIIGDIGDQT

-787 VKPNAKQAIRD
+787 VKPNAKKAIRD
-798 KAAKQREIINH
+798 KATKQREIINA
-809 TPDATQDEIQD
+809 TPDATEDEIQD
-820 ALNQLTTD
+820 ALNQLATD

-851 GINTIGAVAPQVTHK
+851 GINTIGAVVPQVTHK
-866 QAARDAINQ
+866 KAARDAINQ

-916 TTNDDVDTAKG
+916 TTNADVDNAKG

-970 ERQAAIEKVNA
+970 ERQAAIDKVNA
-981 AVAVANTNI
+981 AVTAANTNI

-1005 AIQGIQAIEP
+1005 AIQGIQAITP

-1022 AKNAIDQSAETQH
+1022 AKNAIDKSAETQH
-1035 NAIFNN
+1035 NTIFNN

-1091 PATQVKTDARNAV
+1091 PATQVKTDARNVV
-1104 NEKAREAIT
+1104 NDKAREAIT

-1136 KNRALNDIGVTST
+1136 KNRALTDIGVTST

-1176 ATGVLTDLAT
+1176 ATGVLNDLAT

-1203 QVALNQVDQDLATAI
+1203 QVALNQVDQELATAI

-1223 ADTNAEVDQAQQLG
+1223 ADTNEEVDQAQQLG

-1254 LAQTNQH
+1254 LAQINQH
-1261 YSAKLV
+1261 YNAKLA

-1275 TDDEKNAAIN
+1275 TNDEKNAAIN

-1299 QANTNAEVD
+1299 KANTNAEVD

-1391 INAIDNVEAE
+1391 VNAIDNVEAE

-1429 TDNEKEVALQAL
+1429 TDNEKEVASQAL

-1480 IKPAAREKINQK
+1480 VKPAAREKINQK

-1498 QINQDKEATAEE
+1498 KINQDKEATAEE
-1510 RQAALDKINDLV
+1510 RQVALDKINEFV
-1522 AKAMT
+1522 NQAMT
-1527 NITNDRTNQQVNDS
+1527 DITNNRTNQQVDDTTS
-1541 TNQAL
+1541 QAL
-1546 DDIALVTPDHI
+1546 DSIALVASEHI

-1568 QYEAKKH
+1568 QYEAKKQ

-1597 NEKRALQNIN
+1597 NEKLALQNIN
-1607 QAIAN
+1607 QAVTN

-1618 ESNGIATLKGVEP
+1618 ETNGIATLKGVQP
-1631 HIVVKPEAQEAIKA
+1631 HIVIKPEAQQAIKA
-1645 SADNQVESIKDTPH
+1645 SAENQVESIKDTPH
-1659 ATTDELDEANQQIN
+1659 ATVDELDEANQLIS
-1673 DTLKQGQQDIDNT
+1673 DTLKQAQQEIENT
-1686 TQDAAVNDVRNQTI
+1686 NQDAAVTDVRNQTI

-1714 AALDNIDESNNNQ
+1714 AALDSIEENNKNQ

-1742 NVAIAALNK
+1742 DVAIDTLNK
-1751 IVNAIKNDIAQN
+1751 IVNTIKNDIAQN

-1770 QTEAD
+1770 RTETD
-1775 GNNNIKVI
+1775 GNDNIKVI

-1792 ARQSVSAKAE
+1792 ARQSVGVKAE

-1844 QVNQNSIDAQNIIS
+1844 QVNQDSINAQNIIS

-1897 AAIVQVEKE
+1897 IAIAQVEKE

-1912 QIAGAVTNADVAY
+1912 QIASAVTNADVAY
-1925 LLHDGKN
+1925 LLHNEKN

-1941 NKKATAREQ
+1941 NRKASAREQ

-1965 VQATV
+1965 IQATV

-1995 SNAQVDKTAT
+1995 SNAQVDKTAS

-2032 ARVTH
+2032 ARVTA

-2077 DAVLKRFNVALGDIE
+2077 DAVLKRFNVALSDIE

-2115 FKAIATPEQLAKVKA
+2115 FKAIATPEQLAKVKV
-2130 LIDQYVADGNRMV
+2130 LIDQYVADGNRMI

-2149 NDIKKDTQLII
+2149 NDIKQHTQFIV
-2160 DEILAIKLPAEVI
+2160 DEILAIKLPAEATKV
-2173 KASPKVGQPAPK
+2173 SPKVIQPAPK
-2185 VCTPIKKEDK
+2185 VCTPIKKE
-2195 QEVRKVVKE
+2195 ETHESRKVEKE
-2204 LPNTGSEEMDLPLK
+2204 LPNTGSEGMDLPLK
-2218 ELALITGAALL
+2218 EFALITGAALL
-2229 ARRRSKKEKES
+2229 ARRRTKNEKES

>member
-34 GAQALTTDHNVQG
+34 GAQALTTDNNVQ
-47 GSNQALPGNSQNT
+47 SDTNQATPVNSQ
-60 NADTNRDIVND
+60 DTNVANNRGLAN
-71 SQNTPN
+71 SAQNTPN
-77 AHATDN
+77 QSATTN
-83 TSTNQALTN
+83 QSTNQALVN
-92 HQNVDVA
+92 HNNGSIA
-99 NQVGPAPIQ
+99 NQATPTSVQ
-108 PSASPA
+108 SSTPSA
-114 QNNNNSNAN
+114 QNNNHTDGNTTATETVSNAN
-123 STATEPAAN
+123 N
-132 TNNNLASNNNTL
+132 KDVVSNNTTL
-144 NVPNNTDNNDS
+144 NVPNKTNENGS
-155 ARHLTLKE
+155 GGHLTLKE

-171 SDKPELVAIAEE
+171 SDKPELVAIAEQ

-196 PTDPN
+196 PADPN
-201 ATPADPTA
+201 ATPADPA
-209 TPADPTAGN
+209 AAAAGN
-218 GSAPVAITAP
+218 GGAPVAITAP
-228 YTPTTDPNANNIGQN
+228 YTPTTDPNANNAGQN

-253 NNIRP
+253 NGIRP

-263 VPTVTVV
+263 VPSVTVV
-270 DNLPGYTLI
+270 DNLPGFTLI

-311 IALGRIRG
+311 IALGRIKG

-328 NGIEKTLTV
+328 NGIEK
-337 NPNSELI
+337 S
-344 FEFNTM
+344 
-350 TTKNYQAQGN
+350 
-360 VIALGRIRGNDT
+360 
-372 NDHGDFNG
+372 
-380 IEKTLTVN
+380 LTVN

-403 NYQGMTNLIIKNADN
+403 NYQGVTNLIIKNADN
-418 DTVIGEKVVAYG
+418 DTVIAEKSVAYG
-430 PIWRLLKVPENVS
+430 PIWRLFKVPENVS

-520 TDDFVYKIQLPE
+520 TDDFVYKVQLPE

-545 PSGNSGVDINDMN
+545 PSSNSGVDMNDFN

-564 NRIITIKSTGGG
+564 NRVITIKSTGGG
-576 TGNSPA
+576 SGNSPA

-614 YKTYSQ
+614 YKTYTQ

-696 DIDSLANQMQHTL
+696 DIDSLTNQMQHTL

-716 NAVNRKVDDMED
+716 NAVNKKVDQMED

-775 IQTLSGDTATPV
+775 IQTLSWDTATPV
-787 VKPNAKQAIRD
+787 VKPNAKKAIRD
-798 KAAKQREIINH
+798 KATKQREIINA
-809 TPDATQDEIQD
+809 TPDATEDEIQD
-820 ALNQLTTD
+820 ALNQLATD

-843 DVETAKNN
+843 DVEIAKNN
-851 GINTIGAVAPQVTHK
+851 GINTIGAVVPQVTHK

-916 TTNDDVDTAKG
+916 TTNADVDNAKG

-970 ERQAAIEKVNA
+970 ERQAAIDKVNA
-981 AVAVANTNI
+981 AVTAANTNI

-1005 AIQGIQAIEP
+1005 AIQGIQAITP

-1022 AKNAIDQSAETQH
+1022 AKNAIDKSAETQH
-1035 NAIFNN
+1035 NTIFNN

-1104 NEKAREAIT
+1104 NDKAREAIT

-1136 KNRALNDIGVTST
+1136 KNRALTDIGVTST

-1176 ATGVLTDLAT
+1176 ATGVLNDLAT

-1203 QVALNQVDQDLATAI
+1203 QVALNQVDQELATAI

-1254 LAQTNQH
+1254 LAQINQH
-1261 YSAKLV
+1261 YNAKLA

-1275 TDDEKNAAIN
+1275 TNDEKNAAIN

-1371 FNQIN
+1371 INQIN
-1376 QNQTNDQVDATTNQA
+1376 QNQTNDQVDTTTNQA
-1391 INAIDNVEAE
+1391 VNAIDNVEAE

-1429 TDNEKEVALQAL
+1429 TDNEKEVASQAL

-1480 IKPAAREKINQK
+1480 VKPAAREKINQK

-1498 QINQDKEATAEE
+1498 KINQDKEATAEE
-1510 RQAALDKINDLV
+1510 RQVALDKINEFV
-1522 AKAMT
+1522 NQAMT
-1527 NITNDRTNQQVNDS
+1527 DITNNRTNQQVDDTTS
-1541 TNQAL
+1541 QAL
-1546 DDIALVTPDHI
+1546 DSIALVAPEHI

-1568 QYEAKKH
+1568 QYEAKKQ

-1597 NEKRALQNIN
+1597 NEKLALQNIN
-1607 QAIAN
+1607 QAVTN

-1618 ESNGIATLKGVEP
+1618 ETNGIATLKGVQP
-1631 HIVVKPEAQEAIKA
+1631 HIVIKPEAQQAIKA
-1645 SADNQVESIKDTPH
+1645 TAENQVESIKDTPH
-1659 ATTDELDEANQQIN
+1659 ATVDELDEANQLIS
-1673 DTLKQGQQDIDNT
+1673 DTLKQAQQEIENT
-1686 TQDAAVNDVRNQTI
+1686 NQDAAVTDVRNQTI

-1714 AALDNIDESNNNQ
+1714 AALDSIEENNKNQ

-1742 NVAIAALNK
+1742 DVAIDTLNK
-1751 IVNAIKNDIAQN
+1751 IVNTIKNDIAQN

-1770 QTEAD
+1770 RTETD
-1775 GNNNIKVI
+1775 GNDNIKVI

-1792 ARQSVSAKAE
+1792 ARQSVGVKAE

-1844 QVNQNSIDAQNIIS
+1844 QVNQDSIDAQNIIS

-1897 AAIVQVEKE
+1897 IAIAQVEKE

-1912 QIAGAVTNADVAY
+1912 QIASAVTNADVAY
-1925 LLHDGKN
+1925 LLHDEKN

-1941 NKKATAREQ
+1941 NRKASAREQ

-1965 VQATV
+1965 IQATV

-1995 SNAQVDKTAT
+1995 SNAQVDKTAS

-2032 ARVTH
+2032 ARVTA
-2037 LVQNYRKVSDRNK
+2037 LVQNYRKVSNRNK

-2077 DAVLKRFNVALGDIE
+2077 DAVLKRFNVALSDIE

-2115 FKAIATPEQLAKVKA
+2115 FKAIATPEQLAKVKV
-2130 LIDQYVADGNRMV
+2130 LIDQYVADGNRMI

-2149 NDIKKDTQLII
+2149 NDIKQHTQFIV
-2160 DEILAIKLPAEVI
+2160 DEILAIKLPAEATKV
-2173 KASPKVGQPAPK
+2173 SPKEIQPAPK
-2185 VCTPIKKEDK
+2185 VCTPIKKE
-2195 QEVRKVVKE
+2195 ETHESRKVEKE
-2204 LPNTGSEEMDLPLK
+2204 LPNTGSEGMDLPLK
-2218 ELALITGAALL
+2218 EFALITGAALL
-2229 ARRRSKKEKES
+2229 ARRRTKNEKES

>member
-34 GAQALTTDHNVQG
+34 GAQALTTDNNVQ
-47 GSNQALPGNSQNT
+47 SDTNQATPVNSQ
-60 NADTNRDIVND
+60 DTNVANNRGLAN
-71 SQNTPN
+71 SAQNTPN
-77 AHATDN
+77 QSATTN
-83 TSTNQALTN
+83 QSTNQALVN
-92 HQNVDVA
+92 HNNGSIA
-99 NQVGPAPIQ
+99 NQATPTSVQ
-108 PSASPA
+108 SSTPSA
-114 QNNNNSNAN
+114 QNNNHTDGNTTATETVSNAN
-123 STATEPAAN
+123 N
-132 TNNNLASNNNTL
+132 KDVVSNNTTL
-144 NVPNNTDNNDS
+144 NVPNKTNENGS
-155 ARHLTLKE
+155 GGHLTLKE

-171 SDKPELVAIAEE
+171 SDKPELVAIAEQ

-196 PTDPN
+196 PADPN
-201 ATPADPTA
+201 ATPADPA
-209 TPADPTAGN
+209 AAAAGN
-218 GSAPVAITAP
+218 GGAPVAITAP
-228 YTPTTDPNANNIGQN
+228 YTPTTDPNANNAGQN

-253 NNIRP
+253 NGIRP

-263 VPTVTVV
+263 VPSVTVV
-270 DNLPGYTLI
+270 DNLPGFTLI

-311 IALGRIRG
+311 IALGRIKG

-328 NGIEKTLTV
+328 NGIEK
-337 NPNSELI
+337 S
-344 FEFNTM
+344 
-350 TTKNYQAQGN
+350 
-360 VIALGRIRGNDT
+360 
-372 NDHGDFNG
+372 
-380 IEKTLTVN
+380 LTVN

-403 NYQGMTNLIIKNADN
+403 NYQGVTNLIIKNADN
-418 DTVIGEKVVAYG
+418 DTVIAEKSVAYG
-430 PIWRLLKVPENVS
+430 PIWRLFKVPENVS

-520 TDDFVYKIQLPE
+520 TDDFVYKVQLPE

-545 PSGNSGVDINDMN
+545 PSSNSGVDMNDFN

-564 NRIITIKSTGGG
+564 NRVITIKSTGGG
-576 TGNSPA
+576 SGNSPA

-614 YKTYSQ
+614 YKTYTQ

-696 DIDSLANQMQHTL
+696 DIDSLTNQMQHTL

-716 NAVNRKVDDMED
+716 NAVNKKVDQMED

-787 VKPNAKQAIRD
+787 VKPNAKKAIRD
-798 KAAKQREIINH
+798 KATKQREIINA
-809 TPDATQDEIQD
+809 TPDATEDEIQD
-820 ALNQLTTD
+820 ALNQLATD

-843 DVETAKNN
+843 DVEIAKNN
-851 GINTIGAVAPQVTHK
+851 GINTIGAVVPQVTHK

-916 TTNDDVDTAKG
+916 TTNADVDNAKG

-970 ERQAAIEKVNA
+970 ERQAAIDKVNA
-981 AVAVANTNI
+981 AVTAANTNI

-1005 AIQGIQAIEP
+1005 AIQGIQAITP

-1022 AKNAIDQSAETQH
+1022 AKNAIDKSAETQH
-1035 NAIFNN
+1035 NTIFNN

-1104 NEKAREAIT
+1104 NDKAREAIT

-1136 KNRALNDIGVTST
+1136 KNRALTDIGVTST

-1176 ATGVLTDLAT
+1176 ATGVLNDLAT

-1203 QVALNQVDQDLATAI
+1203 QVALNQVDQELATAI

-1254 LAQTNQH
+1254 LAQINQH
-1261 YSAKLV
+1261 YNAKLA

-1275 TDDEKNAAIN
+1275 TNDEKNAAIN

-1371 FNQIN
+1371 INQIN
-1376 QNQTNDQVDATTNQA
+1376 QNQTNDQVDTTTNQA
-1391 INAIDNVEAE
+1391 VNAIDNVEAE

-1406 KAIADIEKAVKEK
+1406 KTIADIEKAVKEK

-1429 TDNEKEVALQAL
+1429 TDNEKEVASQAL

-1480 IKPAAREKINQK
+1480 VKPAAREKINQK

-1498 QINQDKEATAEE
+1498 KINQDKEATAEE
-1510 RQAALDKINDLV
+1510 RQVALDKINEFV
-1522 AKAMT
+1522 NQAMT
-1527 NITNDRTNQQVNDS
+1527 DITNNRTNQQVDDTTS
-1541 TNQAL
+1541 QAL
-1546 DDIALVTPDHI
+1546 DSIALVAPEHI

-1568 QYEAKKH
+1568 QYEAKKQ

-1597 NEKRALQNIN
+1597 NEKLALQNIN
-1607 QAIAN
+1607 QAVTN

-1618 ESNGIATLKGVEP
+1618 ETNGIATLKGVQP
-1631 HIVVKPEAQEAIKA
+1631 HIVIKPEAQQAIKA
-1645 SADNQVESIKDTPH
+1645 TAENQVESIKDTPH
-1659 ATTDELDEANQQIN
+1659 ATVDELDEANQLIS
-1673 DTLKQGQQDIDNT
+1673 DTLKQAQQEIENT
-1686 TQDAAVNDVRNQTI
+1686 NQDAAVTDVRNQTI

-1714 AALDNIDESNNNQ
+1714 AALDSIEENNKNQ

-1742 NVAIAALNK
+1742 DVAIDTLNK
-1751 IVNAIKNDIAQN
+1751 IVNTIKNDIAQN

-1770 QTEAD
+1770 RTETD
-1775 GNNNIKVI
+1775 GNDNIKVI

-1792 ARQSVSAKAE
+1792 ARQSVGVKAE

-1844 QVNQNSIDAQNIIS
+1844 QVNQDSIDAQNIIS

-1897 AAIVQVEKE
+1897 IAIAQVEKE

-1912 QIAGAVTNADVAY
+1912 QIASAVTNADVAY
-1925 LLHDGKN
+1925 LLHDEKN

-1941 NKKATAREQ
+1941 NRKASAREQ

-1965 VQATV
+1965 IQATV

-1995 SNAQVDKTAT
+1995 SNAQVDKTAS

-2032 ARVTH
+2032 ARVTA
-2037 LVQNYRKVSDRNK
+2037 LVQNYRKVSNRNK

-2077 DAVLKRFNVALGDIE
+2077 DAVLKRFNVALSDIE

-2115 FKAIATPEQLAKVKA
+2115 FKAIATPEQLAKVKV
-2130 LIDQYVADGNRMV
+2130 LIDQYVADGNRMI

-2149 NDIKKDTQLII
+2149 NDIKQHTQFIV
-2160 DEILAIKLPAEVI
+2160 DEILAIKLPAEATKV
-2173 KASPKVGQPAPK
+2173 SPKEIQPAPK
-2185 VCTPIKKEDK
+2185 VCTPIKKE
-2195 QEVRKVVKE
+2195 ETHESRKVEKE
-2204 LPNTGSEEMDLPLK
+2204 LPNTGSEGMDLPLK
-2218 ELALITGAALL
+2218 EFALITGAALL
-2229 ARRRSKKEKES
+2229 ARRRTKNEKES

>member
-34 GAQALTTDHNVQG
+34 GAQALTTDNNVQ
-47 GSNQALPGNSQNT
+47 SDTNQATPVNSQDKDVAN
-60 NADTNRDIVND
+60 NRGLAN
-71 SQNTPN
+71 SAQNTPN
-77 AHATDN
+77 QSATTN
-83 TSTNQALTN
+83 QATNQALVN
-92 HQNVDVA
+92 HNNGSIV
-99 NQVGPAPIQ
+99 NQATPTSVQ
-108 PSASPA
+108 SSTPSA
-114 QNNNNSNAN
+114 QNNNHTDGNTTATETVSNAN
-123 STATEPAAN
+123 
-132 TNNNLASNNNTL
+132 NNDVASNNTTL
-144 NVPNNTDNNDS
+144 NVPNKTNENGS
-155 ARHLTLKE
+155 GGHLTLKE

-171 SDKPELVAIAEE
+171 SDKPELVAIAEP

-196 PTDPN
+196 PADPN
-201 ATPADPTA
+201 ATPADPGA
-209 TPADPTAGN
+209 AAAGN
-218 GSAPVAITAP
+218 GGAPVAITAP
-228 YTPTTDPNANNIGQN
+228 YTPTTDPNANNAGQN

-253 NNIRP
+253 NSIRP

-263 VPTVTVV
+263 VPSVTVV
-270 DNLPGYTLI
+270 DNLPGFTLI
-279 NGGKVGVFSHA
+279 NGGKVGVLSHA
-290 MVRTSMFDS
+290 MVRTSMFEAGS
-299 GDAKNYQAQGNV
+299 NRTYQAQGNV
-311 IALGRIRG
+311 LALGRISG
-319 NDTNDHGDF
+319 TDASNHGDF
-328 NGIEKTLTV
+328 NGIEKSLTV

-350 TTKNYQAQGN
+350 PTKNGQGATN
-360 VIALGRIRGNDT
+360 V
-372 NDHGDFNG
+372 
-380 IEKTLTVN
+380 
-388 PNSELIFEFNTMTTK
+388 
-403 NYQGMTNLIIKNADN
+403 IIKNADTN
-418 DTVIGEKVVAYG
+418 DTIAEKTVEGG
-430 PIWRLLKVPENVS
+430 PTLRLFKVPDNVRN
-443 HLKIQFVPKND
+443 LKIQFVPKND

-462 YQLRDGY
+462 YQLKDGY
-469 KYYDF
+469 KYYSF

-508 LKNNGNFGASFN
+508 LKNNGNSGASLD
-520 TDDFVYKIQLPE
+520 TDEFVYKIQLPE

-545 PSGNSGVDINDMN
+545 PSNNSGVDVNDMN

-564 NRIITIKSTGGG
+564 NRVITIKSTGGG
-576 TGNSPA
+576 TTNSPA

-614 YKTYSQ
+614 YKTYTQ
-620 DFINSP
+620 DFINSA

-673 RRAQTILD
+673 KCAQTILA

-696 DIDSLANQMQHTL
+696 DIDTLTNQMQHTL

-716 NAVNRKVDDMED
+716 NAVNQKADQMED

-751 KNEIIGNIGDQT
+751 KGNIIGDIGDQT

-787 VKPNAKQAIRD
+787 VKPNAKKAIRD
-798 KAAKQREIINH
+798 KATKQREIINA
-809 TPDATQDEIQD
+809 TPDATEDEIQD
-820 ALNQLTTD
+820 AINQLATD

-851 GINTIGAVAPQVTHK
+851 GINTIGSVVPQVTHK

-916 TTNDDVDTAKG
+916 TTNADVDNAKG

-970 ERQAAIEKVNA
+970 ERQAAIDKVNA
-981 AVAVANTNI
+981 AVTAANTNI

-997 DVEQVKTN
+997 EVEQVKTN
-1005 AIQGIQAIEP
+1005 AIQGIQAITP

-1022 AKNAIDQSAETQH
+1022 AKNAIDKSAETQH
-1035 NAIFNN
+1035 NTIFNN

-1091 PATQVKTDARNAV
+1091 PATQVKTDARNVV
-1104 NEKAREAIT
+1104 NDKAREAIT

-1136 KNRALNDIGVTST
+1136 KNRALTDIGVTST

-1176 ATGVLTDLAT
+1176 ATGVLNDLAT

-1203 QVALNQVDQDLATAI
+1203 QVALNQVDQELATAI

-1254 LAQTNQH
+1254 LAQINQH
-1261 YSAKLV
+1261 YNAKLA

-1275 TDDEKNAAIN
+1275 TNDEKNAAIN

-1376 QNQTNDQVDATTNQA
+1376 QNQTNDQVDTTTNQA
-1391 INAIDNVEAE
+1391 LNAIDNVEAE

-1429 TDNEKEVALQAL
+1429 TDNEKEVASQAL

-1480 IKPAAREKINQK
+1480 VKPAAREKINQK

-1498 QINQDKEATAEE
+1498 KINQDKEATAEE
-1510 RQAALDKINDLV
+1510 RQVALDKINEFV
-1522 AKAMT
+1522 NQAMT
-1527 NITNDRTNQQVNDS
+1527 DITNNRTNQQVDDTTS
-1541 TNQAL
+1541 QAL
-1546 DDIALVTPDHI
+1546 DSIALVAPEHI

-1568 QYEAKKH
+1568 QYEAKKQ

-1597 NEKRALQNIN
+1597 NKKLALQNIN
-1607 QAIAN
+1607 QAVTN

-1618 ESNGIATLKGVEP
+1618 ETNGIATLKGVQP
-1631 HIVVKPEAQEAIKA
+1631 HIVIKPEAQQAIKA
-1645 SADNQVESIKDTPH
+1645 SAENQVESIKDTPH
-1659 ATTDELDEANQQIN
+1659 ATVDELDEANQLIS
-1673 DTLKQGQQDIDNT
+1673 DTLKQAQQEIENT
-1686 TQDAAVNDVRNQTI
+1686 NQDAAVTDVRNQTI

-1714 AALDNIDESNNNQ
+1714 AALDSIEENNKNQ

-1742 NVAIAALNK
+1742 DVAIDTLNK
-1751 IVNAIKNDIAQN
+1751 IVNTIKNDIAQN

-1770 QTEAD
+1770 RTETD
-1775 GNNNIKVI
+1775 GNDNIKVI

-1792 ARQSVSAKAE
+1792 ARQSVGVKAE

-1844 QVNQNSIDAQNIIS
+1844 QVNQDSIDAQNIIS

-1897 AAIVQVEKE
+1897 IAIAQVEKE

-1912 QIAGAVTNADVAY
+1912 QIASAVTNADVAY
-1925 LLHDGKN
+1925 LLHDEKN

-1941 NKKATAREQ
+1941 SRKASAREQ

-1965 VQATV
+1965 IQATV

-1995 SNAQVDKTAT
+1995 SNAQVDKTAS

-2032 ARVTH
+2032 ARVTA

-2077 DAVLKRFNVALGDIE
+2077 DAVLKRFNVALSDIE

-2115 FKAIATPEQLAKVKA
+2115 FKAIATPEQLAKVKV
-2130 LIDQYVADGNRMV
+2130 LIDQYVADGNRMI

-2149 NDIKKDTQLII
+2149 NDIKQHTQFIV
-2160 DEILAIKLPAEVI
+2160 DEILAIKLPAEAMKV
-2173 KASPKVGQPAPK
+2173 SPKVIQPAPK
-2185 VCTPIKKEDK
+2185 VCTPIKKE
-2195 QEVRKVVKE
+2195 ETHESRKVEKE

-2218 ELALITGAALL
+2218 EFALITGAALL
-2229 ARRRSKKEKES
+2229 ARRRTKNEKES

>member
-77 AHATDN
+77 AHATVN
-83 TSTNQALTN
+83 TSTNQALAN

-99 NQVGPAPIQ
+99 SQVAPAPIQ

-123 STATEPAAN
+123 STATEPASN
-132 TNNNLASNNNTL
+132 TNNHLASNNTTL
-144 NVPNNTDNNDS
+144 NVPNNTNDNDS
-155 ARHLTLKE
+155 GRHLTLKE

-196 PTDPN
+196 PADPN
-201 ATPADPTA
+201 ATPADPA
-209 TPADPTAGN
+209 AGN
-218 GSAPVAITAP
+218 GGAPVAITAP
-228 YTPTTDPNANNIGQN
+228 YTPTTDPNGNNAGQN

-253 NNIRP
+253 NGIRP

-263 VPTVTVV
+263 VPTVNVV
-270 DNLPGYTLI
+270 NNLPGFTLV

-299 GDAKNYQAQGNV
+299 GDNKNYQAQGNV
-311 IALGRIRG
+311 IALGRIHG
-319 NDTNDHGDF
+319 TDANDHGDF

-350 TTKNYQAQGN
+350 TTKNGQGATN
-360 VIALGRIRGNDT
+360 V
-372 NDHGDFNG
+372 
-380 IEKTLTVN
+380 
-388 PNSELIFEFNTMTTK
+388 
-403 NYQGMTNLIIKNADN
+403 IIKNADTN
-418 DTVIGEKVVAYG
+418 DTIAEKTVEGG
-430 PIWRLLKVPENVS
+430 PTLRLFKVPDNVRN
-443 HLKIQFVPKND
+443 LKIQFVPKND

-462 YQLRDGY
+462 YQLKDGY
-469 KYYDF
+469 KYYSF

-486 YVERRT
+486 YVERRI
-492 MEPTATNNKEF
+492 MDPTATNNKEF

-508 LKNNGNFGASFN
+508 LKNNGNSGASLDTN
-520 TDDFVYKIQLPE
+520 DFVYQVQLPE

-545 PSGNSGVDINDMN
+545 PSNNSGVDVNDMN

-564 NRIITIKSTGGG
+564 NRVITIKSTGGG
-576 TGNSPA
+576 TANSPA
-582 RLMPDKILDLKYKL
+582 RLMPDKILDLRYKL

-606 VTFNDTLT
+606 VTFNETLT
-614 YKTYSQ
+614 YKTYTQ

-716 NAVNRKVDDMED
+716 NAVNKKVDQMED

-798 KAAKQREIINH
+798 KAAKQREIINN

-981 AVAVANTNI
+981 AVAAANTNI

-1104 NEKAREAIT
+1104 NDKAREAIT

-1121 TREEKQEAINRVNTL
+1121 TREEKQESINRVNTL

-1192 NQNTNATTEEK
+1192 NQNTNATDEEK

-1242 AIQPNIVKKPAA
+1242 AIQPNIVKKPTA
-1254 LAQTNQH
+1254 LAQINQH
-1261 YSAKLV
+1261 YNAKLA

-1391 INAIDNVEAE
+1391 INAIDNVEAK

-1429 TDNEKEVALQAL
+1429 TDNEKEVALLAL

-1480 IKPAAREKINQK
+1480 VKPAAREKINQK

-1557 VRAAARDAVKQ
+1557 VRATARDAVKQ

-1597 NEKRALQNIN
+1597 NEKRALQNID

-1912 QIAGAVTNADVAY
+1912 QIASAVTNADVAY

-1950 LTTLFNDKKQAIEAN
+1950 LTTLFNDKKLAIEAN

-1995 SNAQVDKTAT
+1995 SNAQVDKTAS

-2130 LIDQYVADGNRMV
+2130 LIDQYVADGIRMI

-2149 NDIKKDTQLII
+2149 NDIKQHTQFIV
-2160 DEILAIKLPAEVI
+2160 DEILAIKLPAEATKVL
-2173 KASPKVGQPAPK
+2173 PKVGQPAPK
-2185 VCTPIKKEDK
+2185 LCTSIKKVDK

-2229 ARRRSKKEKES
+2229 ARRRNKNEKES

>member
-34 GAQALTTDHNVQG
+34 GAQALTTDNNVQ
-47 GSNQALPGNSQNT
+47 SDTNQATPVNSQDKDVAN
-60 NADTNRDIVND
+60 NRGLAN
-71 SQNTPN
+71 SAQNTPN
-77 AHATDN
+77 QSATTN
-83 TSTNQALTN
+83 QSTNQALVN
-92 HQNVDVA
+92 HNNGSIV
-99 NQVGPAPIQ
+99 NQATPTSVQ
-108 PSASPA
+108 SSTPSA
-114 QNNNNSNAN
+114 QNNNHTDGNTTATETVSNAN
-123 STATEPAAN
+123 
-132 TNNNLASNNNTL
+132 NNDAVSNNTTL
-144 NVPNNTDNNDS
+144 NVPNKTNENGS
-155 ARHLTLKE
+155 GGHLTLKE

-171 SDKPELVAIAEE
+171 SDKPELVAIAEP

-196 PTDPN
+196 PADPN
-201 ATPADPTA
+201 ATPADPGA
-209 TPADPTAGN
+209 AAAGN
-218 GSAPVAITAP
+218 GGAPVAITAP
-228 YTPTTDPNANNIGQN
+228 YTPTTDPNANNAGQN

-253 NNIRP
+253 NSIRP

-263 VPTVTVV
+263 VPSVTVV
-270 DNLPGYTLI
+270 DNLPGFTLI
-279 NGGKVGVFSHA
+279 NGGKVGVLSHA
-290 MVRTSMFDS
+290 MVRTSMFEAGS
-299 GDAKNYQAQGNV
+299 NRTYQAQGNV
-311 IALGRIRG
+311 LALGRISG
-319 NDTNDHGDF
+319 TDASNHGDF
-328 NGIEKTLTV
+328 NGIEKSLTV

-350 TTKNYQAQGN
+350 TTKNGQGATN
-360 VIALGRIRGNDT
+360 V
-372 NDHGDFNG
+372 
-380 IEKTLTVN
+380 
-388 PNSELIFEFNTMTTK
+388 
-403 NYQGMTNLIIKNADN
+403 IIKNADTN
-418 DTVIGEKVVAYG
+418 DTIAEKTVEGG
-430 PIWRLLKVPENVS
+430 PTLRLFKVPDNVRN
-443 HLKIQFVPKND
+443 LKIQFVPKND

-462 YQLRDGY
+462 YQLKDGY
-469 KYYDF
+469 KYYSF

-492 MEPTATNNKEF
+492 MDPTATNNKEF

-508 LKNNGNFGASFN
+508 LKNNGNSGASLDTN
-520 TDDFVYKIQLPE
+520 DFVYQVQLPE

-545 PSGNSGVDINDMN
+545 PSNNSGVDVNDMN

-564 NRIITIKSTGGG
+564 NRVITIKSTGGG
-576 TGNSPA
+576 TANSPA
-582 RLMPDKILDLKYKL
+582 RLMPDKILDLRYKL
-596 RVNNVPTPRT
+596 RVNNVPTPRR
-606 VTFNDTLT
+606 VTFNETLT
-614 YKTYSQ
+614 YKTYTQ

-673 RRAQTILD
+673 KRAQTILA

-696 DIDSLANQMQHTL
+696 DIDTLTNQMQHTL

-716 NAVNRKVDDMED
+716 NAVNQKADQMED

-751 KNEIIGNIGDQT
+751 KGNIIGDIGDQT

-787 VKPNAKQAIRD
+787 VKPNAKKAIRV
-798 KAAKQREIINH
+798 KATKQREIINA
-809 TPDATQDEIQD
+809 TPDATEDEIQD
-820 ALNQLTTD
+820 AINQLATD

-851 GINTIGAVAPQVTHK
+851 GINTIGAVVPQVTHK
-866 QAARDAINQ
+866 KAARDAINQ

-916 TTNDDVDTAKG
+916 TTNADVDNAKG

-970 ERQAAIEKVNA
+970 ERQAAIDKVNA
-981 AVAVANTNI
+981 AVTAANTNI

-997 DVEQVKTN
+997 EVEQVKTN
-1005 AIQGIQAIEP
+1005 AIQGIQAITP

-1022 AKNAIDQSAETQH
+1022 AKNAIDKSAETQH
-1035 NAIFNN
+1035 NTIFNN

-1091 PATQVKTDARNAV
+1091 PATQVKTDARNVV
-1104 NEKAREAIT
+1104 NDKAREAIT

-1136 KNRALNDIGVTST
+1136 KYRALTDIGVTST

-1176 ATGVLTDLAT
+1176 ATGVLNDLAT

-1203 QVALNQVDQDLATAI
+1203 QVALNQVDQELATAI

-1242 AIQPNIVKKPAA
+1242 SIQPNIVKKPAA
-1254 LAQTNQH
+1254 LAQINQH
-1261 YSAKLV
+1261 YNAKLA

-1275 TDDEKNAAIN
+1275 TNDEKNAAIN

-1391 INAIDNVEAE
+1391 VNAIDNVEAE

-1429 TDNEKEVALQAL
+1429 TDNEKEVASQAL

-1480 IKPAAREKINQK
+1480 VKPAAREKINQK

-1498 QINQDKEATAEE
+1498 KINQDKEATAEE
-1510 RQAALDKINDLV
+1510 RQVALDKINEFV
-1522 AKAMT
+1522 NQAMT
-1527 NITNDRTNQQVNDS
+1527 DITNNRTNQQVDDTTS
-1541 TNQAL
+1541 QAL
-1546 DDIALVTPDHI
+1546 DSIALVTPDHI

-1568 QYEAKKH
+1568 QYEAKKR

-1597 NEKRALQNIN
+1597 NEKRALQNID

-1618 ESNGIATLKGVEP
+1618 ETNGIATLKGVQP
-1631 HIVVKPEAQEAIKA
+1631 HIVIKPEAQQAIKA
-1645 SADNQVESIKDTPH
+1645 SAENQVESIKDTPH
-1659 ATTDELDEANQQIN
+1659 ATVDELDEANQLIS
-1673 DTLKQGQQDIDNT
+1673 DTLKQAQQEIENT
-1686 TQDAAVNDVRNQTI
+1686 NQDAAVTDVRNQTI

-1714 AALDNIDESNNNQ
+1714 AALDSIEENNKNQ

-1742 NVAIAALNK
+1742 DVAIDTLNK
-1751 IVNAIKNDIAQN
+1751 IVNTIKNDIAQN

-1770 QTEAD
+1770 RTETD
-1775 GNNNIKVI
+1775 GNDNIKVI

-1792 ARQSVSAKAE
+1792 ARQSVGVKAE

-1844 QVNQNSIDAQNIIS
+1844 QVNQDSIDAQNIIS

-1897 AAIVQVEKE
+1897 IAIAQVEKE

-1912 QIAGAVTNADVAY
+1912 QIASAVTNADVAY
-1925 LLHDGKN
+1925 LLHDEKN

-1941 NKKATAREQ
+1941 SRKASAREQ

-1965 VQATV
+1965 IQATV

-1985 TAIGQIDQDR
+1985 TAIGQIVQDR
-1995 SNAQVDKTAT
+1995 SNAQVDKTAS

-2032 ARVTH
+2032 ARVTA

-2077 DAVLKRFNVALGDIE
+2077 DAVLKRFNVALSDIE

-2115 FKAIATPEQLAKVKA
+2115 FKAIATPEQLAKVKV
-2130 LIDQYVADGNRMV
+2130 LIDQYVADGNRMI

-2149 NDIKKDTQLII
+2149 NDIKQHTQFIV
-2160 DEILAIKLPAEVI
+2160 DEILAIKLPAEAMKV
-2173 KASPKVGQPAPK
+2173 SPKVIQPAPK
-2185 VCTPIKKEDK
+2185 VCTPIKKE
-2195 QEVRKVVKE
+2195 ETHESRKVEKE
-2204 LPNTGSEEMDLPLK
+2204 LPNTGSEGMDLPLK
-2218 ELALITGAALL
+2218 EFALITGAALL
-2229 ARRRSKKEKES
+2229 ARRRTKNEKES

>member
-34 GAQALTTDHNVQG
+34 GAQALTTDNNVQ
-47 GSNQALPGNSQNT
+47 SDTNQATPVNSQ
-60 NADTNRDIVND
+60 DTNVANNRGLAN
-71 SQNTPN
+71 SAQNTPN
-77 AHATDN
+77 QSATTN
-83 TSTNQALTN
+83 QSTNQALVN
-92 HQNVDVA
+92 HNNGSIA
-99 NQVGPAPIQ
+99 NQATPTSVQ
-108 PSASPA
+108 SSTPSA
-114 QNNNNSNAN
+114 QNNNHTDGNTTATETVSNAN
-123 STATEPAAN
+123 N
-132 TNNNLASNNNTL
+132 KDVVSNNTTL
-144 NVPNNTDNNDS
+144 NVPNKTNENGS
-155 ARHLTLKE
+155 GGHLTLKE

-171 SDKPELVAIAEE
+171 SDKPELVAIAEQ

-196 PTDPN
+196 PADPN
-201 ATPADPTA
+201 ATPADPA
-209 TPADPTAGN
+209 AAAAGN
-218 GSAPVAITAP
+218 GGAPVAITAP
-228 YTPTTDPNANNIGQN
+228 YTPTTDPNANNAGQN

-253 NNIRP
+253 NGIRP

-263 VPTVTVV
+263 VPSVTVV
-270 DNLPGYTLI
+270 DNLPGFTLI

-311 IALGRIRG
+311 IALGRIKG

-328 NGIEKTLTV
+328 NGIEK
-337 NPNSELI
+337 S
-344 FEFNTM
+344 
-350 TTKNYQAQGN
+350 
-360 VIALGRIRGNDT
+360 
-372 NDHGDFNG
+372 
-380 IEKTLTVN
+380 LTVN

-403 NYQGMTNLIIKNADN
+403 NYQGVTNLIIKNADN
-418 DTVIGEKVVAYG
+418 DTVIAEKSVAYG
-430 PIWRLLKVPENVS
+430 PIWRLFKVPENVS

-520 TDDFVYKIQLPE
+520 TDDFVYKVQLPE

-545 PSGNSGVDINDMN
+545 PSSNSGVDMNDFN

-564 NRIITIKSTGGG
+564 NRVITIKSTGGG
-576 TGNSPA
+576 SGNSPA

-596 RVNNVPTPRT
+596 RVNNAPTPRT

-614 YKTYSQ
+614 YKTYTQ

-696 DIDSLANQMQHTL
+696 DIDSLTNQMQHTL

-716 NAVNRKVDDMED
+716 NAVNKKVDQMED

-787 VKPNAKQAIRD
+787 VKPNAKKAIRD
-798 KAAKQREIINH
+798 KATKQREIINA
-809 TPDATQDEIQD
+809 TPDATEDEIQD
-820 ALNQLTTD
+820 ALNQLATD

-843 DVETAKNN
+843 DVEIAKNN
-851 GINTIGAVAPQVTHK
+851 GINTIGAVVPQVTHK

-916 TTNDDVDTAKG
+916 TTNADVDNAKG

-970 ERQAAIEKVNA
+970 ERQAAIDKVNA
-981 AVAVANTNI
+981 AVTAANTNI

-1005 AIQGIQAIEP
+1005 AIQGIQAITP

-1022 AKNAIDQSAETQH
+1022 AKNAIDKSAETQH
-1035 NAIFNN
+1035 NTIFNN

-1104 NEKAREAIT
+1104 NDKAREAIT

-1136 KNRALNDIGVTST
+1136 KNRALTDIGVTST

-1176 ATGVLTDLAT
+1176 ATGVLNDLAT

-1203 QVALNQVDQDLATAI
+1203 QVALNQVDQELATAI

-1254 LAQTNQH
+1254 LAQINQH
-1261 YSAKLV
+1261 YNAKLA

-1275 TDDEKNAAIN
+1275 TNDEKNAAIN

-1371 FNQIN
+1371 INQIN
-1376 QNQTNDQVDATTNQA
+1376 QNQTNDQVDTTTNQA
-1391 INAIDNVEAE
+1391 VNAIDNVEAE

-1406 KAIADIEKAVKEK
+1406 TAIADIEKAVKEK

-1429 TDNEKEVALQAL
+1429 TDNEKEVASQAL

-1480 IKPAAREKINQK
+1480 VKPAAREKINQK

-1498 QINQDKEATAEE
+1498 KINQDKEATAEE
-1510 RQAALDKINDLV
+1510 RQVALDKINEFV
-1522 AKAMT
+1522 NQAMT
-1527 NITNDRTNQQVNDS
+1527 DITNNRTNQQVDDTTS
-1541 TNQAL
+1541 QAL
-1546 DDIALVTPDHI
+1546 DSIALVAPEHI

-1568 QYEAKKH
+1568 QYEAKKQ

-1597 NEKRALQNIN
+1597 NEKLALQNIN
-1607 QAIAN
+1607 QAVTN

-1618 ESNGIATLKGVEP
+1618 ETNGIATLKGVQP
-1631 HIVVKPEAQEAIKA
+1631 HIVIKPEAQQAIKA
-1645 SADNQVESIKDTPH
+1645 TAENQVESIKDTPH
-1659 ATTDELDEANQQIN
+1659 ATVDELDEANQLIS
-1673 DTLKQGQQDIDNT
+1673 DTLKQAQQEIENT
-1686 TQDAAVNDVRNQTI
+1686 NQDAAVTDVRNQTI

-1714 AALDNIDESNNNQ
+1714 AALDSIEENNKNQ

-1742 NVAIAALNK
+1742 DVAIDTLNK
-1751 IVNAIKNDIAQN
+1751 IVNTIKNDIAQN

-1770 QTEAD
+1770 RTETD
-1775 GNNNIKVI
+1775 GNDNIKVI

-1792 ARQSVSAKAE
+1792 ARQSVGVKAE

-1844 QVNQNSIDAQNIIS
+1844 QVNQDSIDAQNIIS

-1897 AAIVQVEKE
+1897 IAIAQVEKE

-1912 QIAGAVTNADVAY
+1912 QIASAVTNADVAY
-1925 LLHDGKN
+1925 LLHDEKN

-1941 NKKATAREQ
+1941 NRKASAREQ

-1965 VQATV
+1965 IQATV

-1995 SNAQVDKTAT
+1995 SNAQVDKTAS

-2032 ARVTH
+2032 ARVTA
-2037 LVQNYRKVSDRNK
+2037 LVQNYRKVSNRNK

-2077 DAVLKRFNVALGDIE
+2077 DAVLKRFNVALSDIE

-2115 FKAIATPEQLAKVKA
+2115 FKAIATPEQLAKVKV
-2130 LIDQYVADGNRMV
+2130 LIDQYVADGNRMI

-2149 NDIKKDTQLII
+2149 NDIKQHTQFIV
-2160 DEILAIKLPAEVI
+2160 DEILAIKLPAEATKV
-2173 KASPKVGQPAPK
+2173 SPKEIQPAPK
-2185 VCTPIKKEDK
+2185 VCTPIKKE
-2195 QEVRKVVKE
+2195 ETHESRKVEKE
-2204 LPNTGSEEMDLPLK
+2204 LPNTGSEGMDLPLK
-2218 ELALITGAALL
+2218 EFALITGAALL
-2229 ARRRSKKEKES
+2229 ARRRTKNEKES

>member
-34 GAQALTTDHNVQG
+34 GAQALTTDNNVQ
-47 GSNQALPGNSQNT
+47 SDTNQATPVNSQDKDVAN
-60 NADTNRDIVND
+60 NRGLAN
-71 SQNTPN
+71 SAQNTPN
-77 AHATDN
+77 QSATTN
-83 TSTNQALTN
+83 QATNQALVN
-92 HQNVDVA
+92 HNNGSIV
-99 NQVGPAPIQ
+99 NQATPTSVQ
-108 PSASPA
+108 SSTPSA
-114 QNNNNSNAN
+114 QNNNHTDGNTTATETVSNAN
-123 STATEPAAN
+123 
-132 TNNNLASNNNTL
+132 NNDAVSNNTTL
-144 NVPNNTDNNDS
+144 NVPNKTNENGS
-155 ARHLTLKE
+155 GGHLTLKE

-171 SDKPELVAIAEE
+171 SDKPELVAIAEP

-196 PTDPN
+196 PADPN
-201 ATPADPTA
+201 ATPADPA
-209 TPADPTAGN
+209 AAAAGN
-218 GSAPVAITAP
+218 GGAPVAITAP
-228 YTPTTDPNANNIGQN
+228 YTPTTDPNANNAGQN

-253 NNIRP
+253 NGIRP

-263 VPTVTVV
+263 VPSVTVV
-270 DNLPGYTLI
+270 DNLPGFTLI

-299 GDAKNYQAQGNV
+299 ADAKNYQAQGNV
-311 IALGRIRG
+311 IALGRI
-319 NDTNDHGDF
+319 
-328 NGIEKTLTV
+328 K
-337 NPNSELI
+337 
-344 FEFNTM
+344 
-350 TTKNYQAQGN
+350 
-360 VIALGRIRGNDT
+360 GNDT

-403 NYQGMTNLIIKNADN
+403 NYQGVTNLIIKNADN
-418 DTVIGEKVVAYG
+418 DTVIAEKSVAYG
-430 PIWRLLKVPENVS
+430 PIWRLFKVPENVS

-520 TDDFVYKIQLPE
+520 TDDFVYQVQLPE

-545 PSGNSGVDINDMN
+545 PSSNSGVDMNDFN

-564 NRIITIKSTGGG
+564 NRVITIKSTGGG
-576 TGNSPA
+576 SGNSPA

-614 YKTYSQ
+614 YKTYTQ

-696 DIDSLANQMQHTL
+696 DIDSLTNQMQHTL

-716 NAVNRKVDDMED
+716 NAVNKKVDQMED

-787 VKPNAKQAIRD
+787 VKPNAKKAIRD
-798 KAAKQREIINH
+798 KATKQREIINA
-809 TPDATQDEIQD
+809 TPDATEDEIQD
-820 ALNQLTTD
+820 ALNQLATD

-851 GINTIGAVAPQVTHK
+851 GINTIGAVVPQVTHK
-866 QAARDAINQ
+866 KAARDAINQ

-916 TTNDDVDTAKG
+916 TTNADVDNAKG

-970 ERQAAIEKVNA
+970 ERQAAIDKVNA
-981 AVAVANTNI
+981 AVTAANTNI

-1005 AIQGIQAIEP
+1005 AIQGIQAITP

-1022 AKNAIDQSAETQH
+1022 AKNAIDKSAETQH
-1035 NAIFNN
+1035 NTIFNN

-1091 PATQVKTDARNAV
+1091 PATQVKTDARNVV
-1104 NEKAREAIT
+1104 NDKAREAIT

-1136 KNRALNDIGVTST
+1136 KNRALTDIGVTST

-1176 ATGVLTDLAT
+1176 ATGVLNDLAT

-1203 QVALNQVDQDLATAI
+1203 QVALNQVDQELATAI

-1254 LAQTNQH
+1254 LAQINQH
-1261 YSAKLV
+1261 YNAKLA

-1285 TLNQDRQQAIESIK
+1285 TLNQDRQQAIESVK

-1376 QNQTNDQVDATTNQA
+1376 QNQTNDQVDTTTNQA
-1391 INAIDNVEAE
+1391 LNAIDNVEAE

-1429 TDNEKEVALQAL
+1429 TDNEKEVASQAL

-1480 IKPAAREKINQK
+1480 VKPAAREKINQK
-1492 ANELRA
+1492 VNELRA
-1498 QINQDKEATAEE
+1498 KINQDKEATAEE
-1510 RQAALDKINDLV
+1510 RQVALDKINEFV
-1522 AKAMT
+1522 NQAMT
-1527 NITNDRTNQQVNDS
+1527 DITNNRTNQQVDDTTS
-1541 TNQAL
+1541 QAL
-1546 DDIALVTPDHI
+1546 DSIALVAPEHI

-1568 QYEAKKH
+1568 QYEAKKQ

-1597 NEKRALQNIN
+1597 NEKLALQNIN
-1607 QAIAN
+1607 QAVTN

-1618 ESNGIATLKGVEP
+1618 ETNGIATLKGVQP
-1631 HIVVKPEAQEAIKA
+1631 HIVIKPEAQQAIKA
-1645 SADNQVESIKDTPH
+1645 SAENQVESIKDTPH
-1659 ATTDELDEANQQIN
+1659 ATVDELDEANQLIS
-1673 DTLKQGQQDIDNT
+1673 DTLKQAQQEIENT
-1686 TQDAAVNDVRNQTI
+1686 NQDAAVTDVRNQTI

-1714 AALDNIDESNNNQ
+1714 AALDSIEENNKNQ

-1742 NVAIAALNK
+1742 DVAIDTLNK
-1751 IVNAIKNDIAQN
+1751 IVNTIKNDIAQN

-1770 QTEAD
+1770 RTETD
-1775 GNNNIKVI
+1775 GNDNIKVI

-1792 ARQSVSAKAE
+1792 ARQSVGVKAE

-1844 QVNQNSIDAQNIIS
+1844 QVNQDSIDAQNIIS

-1873 IQNIATNKINLIK
+1873 IQNIATNKINLSK
-1886 ANNEA
+1886 PNNEA

-1897 AAIVQVEKE
+1897 IAIAQVEKE

-1912 QIAGAVTNADVAY
+1912 QIASAVTNADVAY
-1925 LLHDGKN
+1925 LLHDEKN

-1941 NKKATAREQ
+1941 NRKASAREQ

-1965 VQATV
+1965 IQATV

-1995 SNAQVDKTAT
+1995 SNAQVDKTAS

-2032 ARVTH
+2032 ARVTA
-2037 LVQNYRKVSDRNK
+2037 LVQNYRKVSNRNK

-2077 DAVLKRFNVALGDIE
+2077 DAVLKRFNVALSDIE

-2115 FKAIATPEQLAKVKA
+2115 FKAIATPEQLAKVKV
-2130 LIDQYVADGNRMV
+2130 LIDQYVADGNRMI

-2149 NDIKKDTQLII
+2149 NDIKQHTQFIV
-2160 DEILAIKLPAEVI
+2160 DEILAIKLPAEPTKV
-2173 KASPKVGQPAPK
+2173 SPKVIQPAPK
-2185 VCTPIKKEDK
+2185 VCTPIKKE
-2195 QEVRKVVKE
+2195 ETHESRKVEKE
-2204 LPNTGSEEMDLPLK
+2204 LPNTGSEGMDLPLK
-2218 ELALITGAALL
+2218 EFALITGAALL
-2229 ARRRSKKEKES
+2229 ARRRTKNEKES

>member
-34 GAQALTTDHNVQG
+34 GAQALTTDNNVQ
-47 GSNQALPGNSQNT
+47 SDTNQATPVNSQ
-60 NADTNRDIVND
+60 DTNVANNRGLAN
-71 SQNTPN
+71 SAQNTPN
-77 AHATDN
+77 QSATTN
-83 TSTNQALTN
+83 QSTNQALVN
-92 HQNVDVA
+92 HNNGSIA
-99 NQVGPAPIQ
+99 NQATPTSVQ
-108 PSASPA
+108 SSTPSA
-114 QNNNNSNAN
+114 QNNNHTDGNTTATETVSNAN
-123 STATEPAAN
+123 N
-132 TNNNLASNNNTL
+132 KDVVSNNTTL
-144 NVPNNTDNNDS
+144 NVPNKTNENGS
-155 ARHLTLKE
+155 GGHLTLKE

-171 SDKPELVAIAEE
+171 SDKPELVAIAEQ

-196 PTDPN
+196 PADPN
-201 ATPADPTA
+201 ATPADPA
-209 TPADPTAGN
+209 AAAAGN
-218 GSAPVAITAP
+218 GGAPVAITAP
-228 YTPTTDPNANNIGQN
+228 YTPTTDPNANNAGQN

-253 NNIRP
+253 NGIRP

-263 VPTVTVV
+263 VPSVTVV
-270 DNLPGYTLI
+270 DNLPGFTLI

-311 IALGRIRG
+311 IALGRIKG

-328 NGIEKTLTV
+328 NGIEK
-337 NPNSELI
+337 S
-344 FEFNTM
+344 
-350 TTKNYQAQGN
+350 
-360 VIALGRIRGNDT
+360 
-372 NDHGDFNG
+372 
-380 IEKTLTVN
+380 LTVN

-403 NYQGMTNLIIKNADN
+403 NYQGVTNLIIKNADN
-418 DTVIGEKVVAYG
+418 DTVIAEKSVAYG
-430 PIWRLLKVPENVS
+430 PIWRLFKVPENVS

-520 TDDFVYKIQLPE
+520 TDDFVYKVQLPE

-545 PSGNSGVDINDMN
+545 PSSNSGVDMNDFN

-564 NRIITIKSTGGG
+564 NRVITIKSTGGG
-576 TGNSPA
+576 SGNSPA

-614 YKTYSQ
+614 YKTYTQ

-696 DIDSLANQMQHTL
+696 DIDSLTNQMQHTL

-716 NAVNRKVDDMED
+716 NAVNKKVDQMED

-787 VKPNAKQAIRD
+787 VKPNAKKAIRD
-798 KAAKQREIINH
+798 KATKQREIINA
-809 TPDATQDEIQD
+809 TPDATEDEIQD
-820 ALNQLTTD
+820 ALNQLATD

-843 DVETAKNN
+843 DVEIAKNN
-851 GINTIGAVAPQVTHK
+851 GINTIGAVVPQVTHK

-916 TTNDDVDTAKG
+916 TTNADVDNAKG

-970 ERQAAIEKVNA
+970 ERQAAIDKVNA
-981 AVAVANTNI
+981 AVTAANTNI

-1005 AIQGIQAIEP
+1005 AIQGIQAITP

-1022 AKNAIDQSAETQH
+1022 AKNAIDKSAETQH
-1035 NAIFNN
+1035 NTIFNN

-1104 NEKAREAIT
+1104 NDKAREAIT

-1136 KNRALNDIGVTST
+1136 KNRALTDIGVTST

-1176 ATGVLTDLAT
+1176 ATGVLNDLAT

-1203 QVALNQVDQDLATAI
+1203 QVALNQVDQELATAI

-1254 LAQTNQH
+1254 LAQINQH
-1261 YSAKLV
+1261 YNAKLA

-1275 TDDEKNAAIN
+1275 TNDEKNAAIN

-1371 FNQIN
+1371 INQIN
-1376 QNQTNDQVDATTNQA
+1376 QNQTNDQVDTTTNQA
-1391 INAIDNVEAE
+1391 VNAIDNVEAE

-1429 TDNEKEVALQAL
+1429 TDNEKEVASQAL

-1480 IKPAAREKINQK
+1480 VKPAAREKINQK

-1498 QINQDKEATAEE
+1498 KINQDKEATAEE
-1510 RQAALDKINDLV
+1510 RQVALDKINEFV
-1522 AKAMT
+1522 NQAMT
-1527 NITNDRTNQQVNDS
+1527 DITNNRTNQQVDDTTS
-1541 TNQAL
+1541 QAL
-1546 DDIALVTPDHI
+1546 DSIALVAPEHI

-1568 QYEAKKH
+1568 QYEAKKQ

-1597 NEKRALQNIN
+1597 NEKLALQNIN
-1607 QAIAN
+1607 QAVTN

-1618 ESNGIATLKGVEP
+1618 DTNGIATLKGVQP
-1631 HIVVKPEAQEAIKA
+1631 HIVIKPEAQQAIKA
-1645 SADNQVESIKDTPH
+1645 TAENQVESIKDTPH
-1659 ATTDELDEANQQIN
+1659 ATVDELDEANQLIS
-1673 DTLKQGQQDIDNT
+1673 DTLKQAQQEIENT
-1686 TQDAAVNDVRNQTI
+1686 NQDAAVTDVRNQTI

-1714 AALDNIDESNNNQ
+1714 AALDSIEENNKNQ

-1742 NVAIAALNK
+1742 DVAIDTLNK
-1751 IVNAIKNDIAQN
+1751 IVNTIKNDIAQN

-1770 QTEAD
+1770 RTETD
-1775 GNNNIKVI
+1775 GNDKIKVI

-1792 ARQSVSAKAE
+1792 ARQSVGVKAE

-1844 QVNQNSIDAQNIIS
+1844 QVNQDSIDAQNIIS

-1897 AAIVQVEKE
+1897 IAIAQVEKE

-1912 QIAGAVTNADVAY
+1912 QIASAVTNADVAY
-1925 LLHDGKN
+1925 LLHDEKN

-1941 NKKATAREQ
+1941 NRKASAREQ

-1965 VQATV
+1965 IQATV

-1995 SNAQVDKTAT
+1995 SNAQVDKTAS

-2032 ARVTH
+2032 ARVTA
-2037 LVQNYRKVSDRNK
+2037 LVQNYRKVSNRNK

-2077 DAVLKRFNVALGDIE
+2077 DAVLKRFNVALSDIE

-2115 FKAIATPEQLAKVKA
+2115 FKAIATPEQLAKVKV
-2130 LIDQYVADGNRMV
+2130 LIDQYVADGNRMI

-2149 NDIKKDTQLII
+2149 NDIKQHTQFIV
-2160 DEILAIKLPAEVI
+2160 DEILAIKLPAEATKV
-2173 KASPKVGQPAPK
+2173 SPKEIQPAPK
-2185 VCTPIKKEDK
+2185 VCTPIKKE
-2195 QEVRKVVKE
+2195 ETHESRKVEKE
-2204 LPNTGSEEMDLPLK
+2204 LPNTGSEGMDLPLK
-2218 ELALITGAALL
+2218 EFALITGAALL
-2229 ARRRSKKEKES
+2229 ARRRTKNEKES

>member
-34 GAQALTTDHNVQG
+34 GAQALTTDNNVQ
-47 GSNQALPGNSQNT
+47 SDTNQATPVNSQ
-60 NADTNRDIVND
+60 DTNVANNRGLAN
-71 SQNTPN
+71 SAQNTPN
-77 AHATDN
+77 QSATTN
-83 TSTNQALTN
+83 QSTNQALVN
-92 HQNVDVA
+92 HNNGSIA
-99 NQVGPAPIQ
+99 NQATPTSVQ
-108 PSASPA
+108 SSTPSA
-114 QNNNNSNAN
+114 QNNNHTDGNTTATETVSNAN
-123 STATEPAAN
+123 N
-132 TNNNLASNNNTL
+132 KDVVSNNTTL
-144 NVPNNTDNNDS
+144 NVPNKTNENGS
-155 ARHLTLKE
+155 GGHLTLKE

-171 SDKPELVAIAEE
+171 SDKPELVAIAEQ

-196 PTDPN
+196 PADPN
-201 ATPADPTA
+201 ATPADPA
-209 TPADPTAGN
+209 AAAAGN
-218 GSAPVAITAP
+218 GGAPVAITAP
-228 YTPTTDPNANNIGQN
+228 YTPTTDPNANNAGQN

-253 NNIRP
+253 NGIRP

-263 VPTVTVV
+263 VPSVTVV
-270 DNLPGYTLI
+270 DNLPGFTLI

-311 IALGRIRG
+311 IALGRIKG

-328 NGIEKTLTV
+328 NGIEK
-337 NPNSELI
+337 S
-344 FEFNTM
+344 
-350 TTKNYQAQGN
+350 
-360 VIALGRIRGNDT
+360 
-372 NDHGDFNG
+372 
-380 IEKTLTVN
+380 LTVN

-403 NYQGMTNLIIKNADN
+403 NYQGVTNLIIKNADN
-418 DTVIGEKVVAYG
+418 DTVIAEKSVAYG
-430 PIWRLLKVPENVS
+430 PIWRLFKVPENVS

-520 TDDFVYKIQLPE
+520 TDDFVYKVQLPE

-545 PSGNSGVDINDMN
+545 PSSNSGVDMNDFN

-564 NRIITIKSTGGG
+564 NRVITIKSTGGG
-576 TGNSPA
+576 SGNSPA

-614 YKTYSQ
+614 YKTYTQ

-688 LNKRVSQA
+688 LNKRVSQV
-696 DIDSLANQMQHTL
+696 DIDSLTNQMQHTL

-716 NAVNRKVDDMED
+716 NAVNKKVDQMED

-787 VKPNAKQAIRD
+787 VKPNAKKAIRD
-798 KAAKQREIINH
+798 KATKQREIINA
-809 TPDATQDEIQD
+809 TPDATEDEIQD
-820 ALNQLTTD
+820 ALNQLATD

-843 DVETAKNN
+843 DVEIAKNN
-851 GINTIGAVAPQVTHK
+851 GINTIGAVVPQVTHK

-916 TTNDDVDTAKG
+916 TTNADVDNAKG

-970 ERQAAIEKVNA
+970 ERQAAIDKVNA
-981 AVAVANTNI
+981 AVTAANTNI

-1005 AIQGIQAIEP
+1005 AIQGIQAITP

-1022 AKNAIDQSAETQH
+1022 AKNAIDKSAETQH
-1035 NAIFNN
+1035 NTIFNN

-1104 NEKAREAIT
+1104 NDKAREAIT

-1136 KNRALNDIGVTST
+1136 KNRALTDIGVTST

-1176 ATGVLTDLAT
+1176 ATGVLNDLAT

-1203 QVALNQVDQDLATAI
+1203 QVALNQVDQELATAI

-1254 LAQTNQH
+1254 LAQINQH
-1261 YSAKLV
+1261 YNAKLA

-1275 TDDEKNAAIN
+1275 TNDEKNAAIN

-1371 FNQIN
+1371 INQIN
-1376 QNQTNDQVDATTNQA
+1376 QNQTNDQVDTTTNQA
-1391 INAIDNVEAE
+1391 VNAIDNVEAE

-1406 KAIADIEKAVKEK
+1406 TAIADIEKAVKEK

-1429 TDNEKEVALQAL
+1429 TDNEKEVASQAL

-1480 IKPAAREKINQK
+1480 VKPAAREKINQK

-1498 QINQDKEATAEE
+1498 KINQDKEATAEE
-1510 RQAALDKINDLV
+1510 RQVALDKINEFV
-1522 AKAMT
+1522 NQAMT
-1527 NITNDRTNQQVNDS
+1527 DITNNRTNQQVDDTTS
-1541 TNQAL
+1541 QAL
-1546 DDIALVTPDHI
+1546 DSIALVAPEHI

-1568 QYEAKKH
+1568 QYEAKKQ

-1597 NEKRALQNIN
+1597 NEKLALQNIN
-1607 QAIAN
+1607 QAVTN

-1618 ESNGIATLKGVEP
+1618 ETNGIATLKGVQP
-1631 HIVVKPEAQEAIKA
+1631 HIVIKPEAQQAIKA
-1645 SADNQVESIKDTPH
+1645 TAENQVESIKDTPH
-1659 ATTDELDEANQQIN
+1659 ATVDELDEANQLIS
-1673 DTLKQGQQDIDNT
+1673 DTLKQAQQEIENT
-1686 TQDAAVNDVRNQTI
+1686 NQDAAVTDVRNQTI

-1714 AALDNIDESNNNQ
+1714 AALDSIEENNKNQ

-1742 NVAIAALNK
+1742 DVAIDTLNK
-1751 IVNAIKNDIAQN
+1751 IVNTIKNDIAQN

-1770 QTEAD
+1770 RTETD
-1775 GNNNIKVI
+1775 GNDNIKVI

-1792 ARQSVSAKAE
+1792 ARQSVGVKAE

-1844 QVNQNSIDAQNIIS
+1844 QVNQDSIDAQNIIS

-1897 AAIVQVEKE
+1897 IAIAQVEKE

-1912 QIAGAVTNADVAY
+1912 QIASAVTNADVAY
-1925 LLHDGKN
+1925 LLHDEKN

-1941 NKKATAREQ
+1941 NRKASAREQ

-1965 VQATV
+1965 IQATV
-1970 EERNSILAQLQNIYD
+1970 EEKNSILAQLQNIYD

-1995 SNAQVDKTAT
+1995 SNAQVDKTAS

-2032 ARVTH
+2032 ARVTA
-2037 LVQNYRKVSDRNK
+2037 LVQNYRKVSNRNK

-2077 DAVLKRFNVALGDIE
+2077 DAVLKRFNVALSDIE

-2115 FKAIATPEQLAKVKA
+2115 FKAIATPEQLAKVKV
-2130 LIDQYVADGNRMV
+2130 LIDQYVADGNRMI

-2149 NDIKKDTQLII
+2149 NDIKQHTQFIV
-2160 DEILAIKLPAEVI
+2160 DEILAIKLPAEATKV
-2173 KASPKVGQPAPK
+2173 SPKEIQPAPK
-2185 VCTPIKKEDK
+2185 VCTPIKKE
-2195 QEVRKVVKE
+2195 ETHESRKVEKE
-2204 LPNTGSEEMDLPLK
+2204 LPNTGSEGMDLPLK
-2218 ELALITGAALL
+2218 EFALITGAALL
-2229 ARRRSKKEKES
+2229 ARRRTKNEKES

>member
-12 RKYKVGIFSTLIG
+12 RKYKIGIFSTLIG

-34 GAQALTTDHNVQG
+34 GAQALTTDNNVQ
-47 GSNQALPGNSQNT
+47 SDTNQATPVNSQDKDVAN
-60 NADTNRDIVND
+60 NRGLAN
-71 SQNTPN
+71 SAQNTPN
-77 AHATDN
+77 QSATTN
-83 TSTNQALTN
+83 QATNQALVN
-92 HQNVDVA
+92 HNNGSIV
-99 NQVGPAPIQ
+99 NQATPTSVQ
-108 PSASPA
+108 SSTPSA
-114 QNNNNSNAN
+114 QNNNHTDGNTTATETVSNAN
-123 STATEPAAN
+123 
-132 TNNNLASNNNTL
+132 NNDVASNNTTL
-144 NVPNNTDNNDS
+144 NVPNKTNENGS
-155 ARHLTLKE
+155 GGHLTLKE

-171 SDKPELVAIAEE
+171 SDKPELVAIAEP

-196 PTDPN
+196 PADPN
-201 ATPADPTA
+201 ATPADPGA
-209 TPADPTAGN
+209 AAAGN
-218 GSAPVAITAP
+218 GGAPVAITAP
-228 YTPTTDPNANNIGQN
+228 YTPTTDPNANNAGQN

-253 NNIRP
+253 NSIRP

-263 VPTVTVV
+263 VPSVTVV
-270 DNLPGYTLI
+270 DNLPGFTLI
-279 NGGKVGVFSHA
+279 NGGKVGVLSHA
-290 MVRTSMFDS
+290 MVRTSMFEAGS
-299 GDAKNYQAQGNV
+299 NRTYQAQGNV
-311 IALGRIRG
+311 LALGRISG
-319 NDTNDHGDF
+319 TDASNHGDF
-328 NGIEKTLTV
+328 NGIEKSLTV

-344 FEFNTM
+344 FEFNTIP
-350 TTKNYQAQGN
+350 TKNGQGATN
-360 VIALGRIRGNDT
+360 V
-372 NDHGDFNG
+372 
-380 IEKTLTVN
+380 
-388 PNSELIFEFNTMTTK
+388 
-403 NYQGMTNLIIKNADN
+403 IIKNADTN
-418 DTVIGEKVVAYG
+418 DTIAEKTVEGG
-430 PIWRLLKVPENVS
+430 PTLRLFKVPDNVRN
-443 HLKIQFVPKND
+443 LKIQFVPKND

-462 YQLRDGY
+462 YQLKDGY
-469 KYYDF
+469 KYYSF

-508 LKNNGNFGASFN
+508 LKNNGNSGASLD
-520 TDDFVYKIQLPE
+520 TDEFVYKIQLPE

-545 PSGNSGVDINDMN
+545 PSNNSGVDVNDMN

-564 NRIITIKSTGGG
+564 NRVITIKSTGGG
-576 TGNSPA
+576 TTNSPA

-614 YKTYSQ
+614 YKTYTQ
-620 DFINSP
+620 DFINSA

-673 RRAQTILD
+673 KRAQTILA

-696 DIDSLANQMQHTL
+696 DIDSLTNQMQHTL

-716 NAVNRKVDDMED
+716 NAVNQKADQMED

-751 KNEIIGNIGDQT
+751 KGNIIGDIGDQT

-787 VKPNAKQAIRD
+787 VKPNAKKAIRD
-798 KAAKQREIINH
+798 KATKQREIINA
-809 TPDATQDEIQD
+809 TPDATEDEIQD
-820 ALNQLTTD
+820 ALNQLATD

-851 GINTIGAVAPQVTHK
+851 GINTIGAVVPQVTHK
-866 QAARDAINQ
+866 KAARDAINQ

-916 TTNDDVDTAKG
+916 TTNADVDNAKG

-970 ERQAAIEKVNA
+970 ERQAAIDKVNA
-981 AVAVANTNI
+981 AVTAANTNI

-1005 AIQGIQAIEP
+1005 AIQGIQAITP

-1022 AKNAIDQSAETQH
+1022 AKNAIDKSAETQH
-1035 NAIFNN
+1035 NTIFNN

-1091 PATQVKTDARNAV
+1091 PATQVKTDARNVV
-1104 NEKAREAIT
+1104 NDKAREAIT

-1136 KNRALNDIGVTST
+1136 KNRALTDIGVTST

-1176 ATGVLTDLAT
+1176 ATGVLNDLAT

-1203 QVALNQVDQDLATAI
+1203 QVALNQVDQELATAI

-1223 ADTNAEVDQAQQLG
+1223 ADTNEEVDQAQQLG

-1254 LAQTNQH
+1254 LAQINQH
-1261 YSAKLV
+1261 YNAKLA

-1275 TDDEKNAAIN
+1275 TNDEKNAAIN

-1299 QANTNAEVD
+1299 KANTNAEVD

-1391 INAIDNVEAE
+1391 VNAIDNVEAE

-1429 TDNEKEVALQAL
+1429 TDNEKEVASQAL

-1480 IKPAAREKINQK
+1480 VKPAAREKINQK

-1498 QINQDKEATAEE
+1498 KINQDKEATAEE
-1510 RQAALDKINDLV
+1510 RQVALDKINEFV
-1522 AKAMT
+1522 NQAMT
-1527 NITNDRTNQQVNDS
+1527 DITNNRTNQQVDDTTS
-1541 TNQAL
+1541 QAL
-1546 DDIALVTPDHI
+1546 DSIALVAPEHI

-1568 QYEAKKH
+1568 QYEAKKQ

-1597 NEKRALQNIN
+1597 NEKLALQNIN
-1607 QAIAN
+1607 QAVTN

-1618 ESNGIATLKGVEP
+1618 ETNGIATLKGVQP
-1631 HIVVKPEAQEAIKA
+1631 HIVIKPEAQQAIKA
-1645 SADNQVESIKDTPH
+1645 SAENQVESIKDTPH
-1659 ATTDELDEANQQIN
+1659 ATVDELDEANQLIS
-1673 DTLKQGQQDIDNT
+1673 DTLKQAQQEIENT
-1686 TQDAAVNDVRNQTI
+1686 NQDAAVTDVRNQTI

-1714 AALDNIDESNNNQ
+1714 AALDSIEENNKNQ

-1742 NVAIAALNK
+1742 DVAIDTLNK
-1751 IVNAIKNDIAQN
+1751 IVNTIKNDIAQN

-1770 QTEAD
+1770 RTETD
-1775 GNNNIKVI
+1775 GNDNIKVI

-1792 ARQSVSAKAE
+1792 ARQSVGVKAE

-1844 QVNQNSIDAQNIIS
+1844 QVNQDSINAQNIIS

-1897 AAIVQVEKE
+1897 IAIAQVEKE

-1912 QIAGAVTNADVAY
+1912 QIASAVTNADVAY
-1925 LLHDGKN
+1925 LLHNEKN

-1941 NKKATAREQ
+1941 NRKASAREQ

-1965 VQATV
+1965 IQATV

-1995 SNAQVDKTAT
+1995 SNAQVDKTAS

-2032 ARVTH
+2032 ARVTA

-2077 DAVLKRFNVALGDIE
+2077 DAVLKRFNVALSDIE

-2115 FKAIATPEQLAKVKA
+2115 FKAIATPEQLAKVKV
-2130 LIDQYVADGNRMV
+2130 LIDQYVADGNRMI

-2149 NDIKKDTQLII
+2149 NDIKQHTQFIV
-2160 DEILAIKLPAEVI
+2160 DEILAIKLPAEATKV
-2173 KASPKVGQPAPK
+2173 SPKVIQPAPK
-2185 VCTPIKKEDK
+2185 VCTPIKKE
-2195 QEVRKVVKE
+2195 ETHESRKVEKE
-2204 LPNTGSEEMDLPLK
+2204 LPNTGSEGMDLPLK
-2218 ELALITGAALL
+2218 EFALITGAALL
-2229 ARRRSKKEKES
+2229 ARRRTKNEKES

>member
-47 GSNQALPGNSQNT
+47 GSNQALPGNSPNT
-60 NADTNRDIVND
+60 NADTNRDIVNG

-92 HQNVDVA
+92 HQNVGVA
-99 NQVGPAPIQ
+99 NQVAPAPIQ
-108 PSASPA
+108 PSTSSAS
-114 QNNNNSNAN
+114 NNNHSDAN

-196 PTDPN
+196 PADPN
-201 ATPADPTA
+201 A

-228 YTPTTDPNANNIGQN
+228 FTPTTDPNANNIGQN
-243 APNEVLSFDD
+243 APNEVLTFDD

-311 IALGRIRG
+311 IALGRIKG
-319 NDTNDHGDF
+319 NDTNDHG
-328 NGIEKTLTV
+328 G
-337 NPNSELI
+337 
-344 FEFNTM
+344 
-350 TTKNYQAQGN
+350 
-360 VIALGRIRGNDT
+360 
-372 NDHGDFNG
+372 FNG

-606 VTFNDTLT
+606 VTFNDILT
-614 YKTYSQ
+614 YKTYTQ

-659 DYTFASLDIFNDLK
+659 DYTFASLDIFNELK

-696 DIDSLANQMQHTL
+696 DIDSLVNQIQHTL

-798 KAAKQREIINH
+798 KAAKQREIINN

-981 AVAVANTNI
+981 AVAAANTNI

-1104 NEKAREAIT
+1104 NDKAREAIT

-1192 NQNTNATTEEK
+1192 NQNTNATDEEK

-1242 AIQPNIVKKPAA
+1242 AIQPNIVKKPTA
-1254 LAQTNQH
+1254 LAQINQH
-1261 YSAKLV
+1261 YNAKLA

-1391 INAIDNVEAE
+1391 INAIDNVEAK

-1429 TDNEKEVALQAL
+1429 TDNEKEVALLAL

-1480 IKPAAREKINQK
+1480 VKPAAREKINQK

-1498 QINQDKEATAEE
+1498 QINQDKEAAAEE

-1557 VRAAARDAVKQ
+1557 VRATARDAVKQ

-1597 NEKRALQNIN
+1597 NEKRALQNID

-1912 QIAGAVTNADVAY
+1912 QIASAVTNADVAY

-1950 LTTLFNDKKQAIEAN
+1950 LTTLFNDKKLAIEAN

-1995 SNAQVDKTAT
+1995 SNAQVDKTAS

-2130 LIDQYVADGNRMV
+2130 LIDQYVADGIRMI

-2149 NDIKKDTQLII
+2149 NDIKQHTQFIV
-2160 DEILAIKLPAEVI
+2160 DEILAIKLPAEATKVL
-2173 KASPKVGQPAPK
+2173 PKVGQPAPK
-2185 VCTPIKKEDK
+2185 LCTSIKKVDK

-2229 ARRRSKKEKES
+2229 ARRRNKNEKES

>member
-34 GAQALTTDHNVQG
+34 GAQALTTDNNVQ
-47 GSNQALPGNSQNT
+47 SDTNQATPVNSQ
-60 NADTNRDIVND
+60 DTNVANNRGLAN
-71 SQNTPN
+71 SAQNTPN
-77 AHATDN
+77 QSATTN
-83 TSTNQALTN
+83 QSTNQALVN
-92 HQNVDVA
+92 HNNGSIA
-99 NQVGPAPIQ
+99 NQATPTSVQ
-108 PSASPA
+108 SSTPSA
-114 QNNNNSNAN
+114 QNNNHTDGNTTATETVSNAN
-123 STATEPAAN
+123 N
-132 TNNNLASNNNTL
+132 KDVVSNNTTL
-144 NVPNNTDNNDS
+144 NVPNKTNENGS
-155 ARHLTLKE
+155 GGHLTLKE

-171 SDKPELVAIAEE
+171 SDKPELVAIAEQ

-196 PTDPN
+196 PADPN
-201 ATPADPTA
+201 ATPADSA
-209 TPADPTAGN
+209 AAAAGN
-218 GSAPVAITAP
+218 GGAPVAITAP
-228 YTPTTDPNANNIGQN
+228 YTPTTDPNANNAGQN

-253 NNIRP
+253 NGIRP

-263 VPTVTVV
+263 VPSVTVV
-270 DNLPGYTLI
+270 DNLPGFTLI

-311 IALGRIRG
+311 IALGRIKG

-328 NGIEKTLTV
+328 NGIEK
-337 NPNSELI
+337 S
-344 FEFNTM
+344 
-350 TTKNYQAQGN
+350 
-360 VIALGRIRGNDT
+360 
-372 NDHGDFNG
+372 
-380 IEKTLTVN
+380 LTVN

-403 NYQGMTNLIIKNADN
+403 NYQGVTNLIIKNADN
-418 DTVIGEKVVAYG
+418 DTVIAEKSVAYG
-430 PIWRLLKVPENVS
+430 PIWRLFKVPENVS

-520 TDDFVYKIQLPE
+520 TDDFVYKVQLPE

-545 PSGNSGVDINDMN
+545 PSSNSGVDMNDFN

-564 NRIITIKSTGGG
+564 NRVITIKSTGGG
-576 TGNSPA
+576 SGNSPA

-614 YKTYSQ
+614 YKTYTQ

-696 DIDSLANQMQHTL
+696 DIDSLTNQMQHTL

-716 NAVNRKVDDMED
+716 NAVNKKVDQMED

-787 VKPNAKQAIRD
+787 VKPNAKKAIRD
-798 KAAKQREIINH
+798 KATKQREIINA
-809 TPDATQDEIQD
+809 TPDATEDEIQD
-820 ALNQLTTD
+820 ALNQLATD

-843 DVETAKNN
+843 DVEIAKNN
-851 GINTIGAVAPQVTHK
+851 GINTIGAVVPQVTHK

-916 TTNDDVDTAKG
+916 TTNADVDNAKG

-970 ERQAAIEKVNA
+970 ERQAAIDKVNA
-981 AVAVANTNI
+981 AVTAANTNI

-1005 AIQGIQAIEP
+1005 AIQGIQAITP

-1022 AKNAIDQSAETQH
+1022 AKNAIDKSAETQH
-1035 NAIFNN
+1035 NTIFNN

-1104 NEKAREAIT
+1104 NDKAREAIT

-1136 KNRALNDIGVTST
+1136 KNRALTDIGVTST

-1176 ATGVLTDLAT
+1176 ATGVLNDLAT

-1203 QVALNQVDQDLATAI
+1203 QVALNQVDQELATAI

-1254 LAQTNQH
+1254 LAQINQH
-1261 YSAKLV
+1261 YNAKLA

-1275 TDDEKNAAIN
+1275 TNDEKNAAIN

-1371 FNQIN
+1371 INQIN
-1376 QNQTNDQVDATTNQA
+1376 QNQTNDQVDTTTNQA
-1391 INAIDNVEAE
+1391 VNAIDNVEAE

-1429 TDNEKEVALQAL
+1429 TDNEKEVASQAL

-1480 IKPAAREKINQK
+1480 VKPAAREKINQK

-1498 QINQDKEATAEE
+1498 KINQDKEATAEE
-1510 RQAALDKINDLV
+1510 RQVALDKINEFV
-1522 AKAMT
+1522 NQAMT
-1527 NITNDRTNQQVNDS
+1527 DITNNRTNQQVDDTTS
-1541 TNQAL
+1541 QAL
-1546 DDIALVTPDHI
+1546 DSIALVAPEHI

-1568 QYEAKKH
+1568 QYEAKKQ

-1597 NEKRALQNIN
+1597 NEKLALQNIN
-1607 QAIAN
+1607 QAVTN

-1618 ESNGIATLKGVEP
+1618 ETNGIATLKGVQP
-1631 HIVVKPEAQEAIKA
+1631 HIVIKPEAQQAIKA
-1645 SADNQVESIKDTPH
+1645 TAENQVESIKDTPH
-1659 ATTDELDEANQQIN
+1659 ATVDELDEANQLIS
-1673 DTLKQGQQDIDNT
+1673 DTLKQAQQEIENT
-1686 TQDAAVNDVRNQTI
+1686 NQDAAVTDVRNQTI

-1714 AALDNIDESNNNQ
+1714 AALDSIEENNKNQ

-1742 NVAIAALNK
+1742 DVAIDTLNK
-1751 IVNAIKNDIAQN
+1751 IVNTIKNDIAQN

-1770 QTEAD
+1770 RTETD
-1775 GNNNIKVI
+1775 GNDNIKVI

-1792 ARQSVSAKAE
+1792 ARQSVGVKAE

-1844 QVNQNSIDAQNIIS
+1844 QVNQDSIDAQNIIS

-1897 AAIVQVEKE
+1897 IAIAQVEKE

-1912 QIAGAVTNADVAY
+1912 QIASAVTNADVAY
-1925 LLHDGKN
+1925 LLHDEKN

-1941 NKKATAREQ
+1941 NRKASAREQ

-1965 VQATV
+1965 IQATV

-1995 SNAQVDKTAT
+1995 SNAQVDKTAS

-2032 ARVTH
+2032 ARVTA
-2037 LVQNYRKVSDRNK
+2037 LVQNYRKVSNRNK

-2077 DAVLKRFNVALGDIE
+2077 DAVLKRFNVALSDIE

-2115 FKAIATPEQLAKVKA
+2115 FKAIATPEQLAKVKV
-2130 LIDQYVADGNRMV
+2130 LIDQYVADGNRMI

-2149 NDIKKDTQLII
+2149 NDIKQHTQFIV
-2160 DEILAIKLPAEVI
+2160 DEILAIKLPAEATKV
-2173 KASPKVGQPAPK
+2173 SPKEIQPAPK
-2185 VCTPIKKEDK
+2185 VCTPIKKE
-2195 QEVRKVVKE
+2195 ETHESRKVEKE
-2204 LPNTGSEEMDLPLK
+2204 LPNTGSEGMDLPLK
-2218 ELALITGAALL
+2218 EFALITGAALL
-2229 ARRRSKKEKES
+2229 ARRRTKNEKES

>member
-34 GAQALTTDHNVQG
+34 GAQALTTDNNVQ
-47 GSNQALPGNSQNT
+47 SDTNQATPVNSQDKDVAN
-60 NADTNRDIVND
+60 NRGLAN
-71 SQNTPN
+71 SAQNTPN
-77 AHATDN
+77 QSATTN
-83 TSTNQALTN
+83 QATNQALVN
-92 HQNVDVA
+92 HNNGSIV
-99 NQVGPAPIQ
+99 NQATPTSVQ
-108 PSASPA
+108 SSTPSA
-114 QNNNNSNAN
+114 QNNNHTDGNTTATETVSNAN
-123 STATEPAAN
+123 
-132 TNNNLASNNNTL
+132 NNDVVSNNTAL
-144 NVPNNTDNNDS
+144 NVPTKTNENGS
-155 ARHLTLKE
+155 GGHLTLKE

-171 SDKPELVAIAEE
+171 SNKPELVAIAEP

-196 PTDPN
+196 PADPN
-201 ATPADPTA
+201 ATPADPA
-209 TPADPTAGN
+209 AAAVGN
-218 GSAPVAITAP
+218 GGAPVAITAP
-228 YTPTTDPNANNIGQN
+228 YTPTTDPNANNAGQN

-253 NNIRP
+253 NGIRP

-263 VPTVTVV
+263 VPTVNVV
-270 DNLPGYTLI
+270 NNLPGFTLI

-299 GDAKNYQAQGNV
+299 GDNKNYQAQGNV
-311 IALGRIRG
+311 IALGRIHG
-319 NDTNDHGDF
+319 TDTNDHGDF
-328 NGIEKTLTV
+328 NGIEKALTV

-350 TTKNYQAQGN
+350 TTKNGQGATN
-360 VIALGRIRGNDT
+360 V
-372 NDHGDFNG
+372 
-380 IEKTLTVN
+380 
-388 PNSELIFEFNTMTTK
+388 
-403 NYQGMTNLIIKNADN
+403 IIKNADTN
-418 DTVIGEKVVAYG
+418 DTIAEKTVEGG
-430 PIWRLLKVPENVS
+430 PTLRLFKVPDNVRN
-443 HLKIQFVPKND
+443 LKIQFVPKND

-462 YQLRDGY
+462 YQLKDGY
-469 KYYDF
+469 KYYSF

-486 YVERRT
+486 FVERRT
-492 MEPTATNNKEF
+492 MDPTATNNK
-503 TVTTS
+503 
-508 LKNNGNFGASFN
+508 
-520 TDDFVYKIQLPE
+520 
-532 GVEYVNNSLTKDF
+532 DF
-545 PSGNSGVDINDMN
+545 PSNNSGVDVNDMN

-564 NRIITIKSTGGG
+564 NRVITIKSTGGG
-576 TGNSPA
+576 TANSPA
-582 RLMPDKILDLKYKL
+582 RLMPDKILDLRYKL

-606 VTFNDTLT
+606 VTFNETLT
-614 YKTYSQ
+614 YKTYTQ
-620 DFINSP
+620 DFINSA

-659 DYTFASLDIFNDLK
+659 DYTFASLDIFNGLK

-696 DIDSLANQMQHTL
+696 YIDSLTNQMQHTL

-716 NAVNRKVDDMED
+716 NAVNKKVDQMED

-787 VKPNAKQAIRD
+787 VKPNAKKAIRD
-798 KAAKQREIINH
+798 KATKQREIINA
-809 TPDATQDEIQD
+809 TPDVTEDEIQD
-820 ALNQLTTD
+820 ALNQLATD

-851 GINTIGAVAPQVTHK
+851 GINTIGAVVPQVTHK
-866 QAARDAINQ
+866 KAARDAINQ

-916 TTNDDVDTAKG
+916 TTNADVDNAKG

-970 ERQAAIEKVNA
+970 ERQAAIDKVNA
-981 AVAVANTNI
+981 AVTAANTNI

-1005 AIQGIQAIEP
+1005 AIQGIQAITP

-1022 AKNAIDQSAETQH
+1022 AKNAIDKSAETQH
-1035 NAIFNN
+1035 NTIFNN

-1091 PATQVKTDARNAV
+1091 PATQVKTDTRNVV
-1104 NEKAREAIT
+1104 NDKAREAIT
-1113 NINATPGA
+1113 NINATTGA

-1136 KNRALNDIGVTST
+1136 KNRALTDIGVTST

-1176 ATGVLTDLAT
+1176 ATGVLNDLAT

-1203 QVALNQVDQDLATAI
+1203 QVALNQVDQELATAI

-1254 LAQTNQH
+1254 LAQINQH
-1261 YSAKLV
+1261 YNAKLA

-1275 TDDEKNAAIN
+1275 TNDEKNAAIN

-1371 FNQIN
+1371 INQIN
-1376 QNQTNDQVDATTNQA
+1376 QNQTNDQVDTTTNQA
-1391 INAIDNVEAE
+1391 VNAIDNVEAE

-1429 TDNEKEVALQAL
+1429 TDNEKEVASQAL

-1480 IKPAAREKINQK
+1480 VKPAAREKINQK

-1498 QINQDKEATAEE
+1498 KINQDKEATAEE
-1510 RQAALDKINDLV
+1510 RQVALDKINEFV
-1522 AKAMT
+1522 NQAMT
-1527 NITNDRTNQQVNDS
+1527 DITNNRTNQQVDDTTS
-1541 TNQAL
+1541 QAL
-1546 DDIALVTPDHI
+1546 DSIALVTPDHI

-1568 QYEAKKH
+1568 QYEAKKR

-1597 NEKRALQNIN
+1597 NEKRALQNID

-1618 ESNGIATLKGVEP
+1618 ETNGIATLKGVQP
-1631 HIVVKPEAQEAIKA
+1631 HIVIKPEAQQAIKA
-1645 SADNQVESIKDTPH
+1645 SAENQVESIKDTPH
-1659 ATTDELDEANQQIN
+1659 ATVDELDEANQLIS
-1673 DTLKQGQQDIDNT
+1673 DTLKQAQQEIENT
-1686 TQDAAVNDVRNQTI
+1686 NQDAAVTDVRNQTI

-1714 AALDNIDESNNNQ
+1714 AALDSIEENNKNQ

-1742 NVAIAALNK
+1742 DVAIDTLNK
-1751 IVNAIKNDIAQN
+1751 IVNTIKNDIAQN

-1770 QTEAD
+1770 RTETD
-1775 GNNNIKVI
+1775 GNDNIKVI

-1792 ARQSVSAKAE
+1792 ARQSVGVKAE

-1844 QVNQNSIDAQNIIS
+1844 QVNQDSINAQNIIS

-1897 AAIVQVEKE
+1897 IAIAQVEKE

-1912 QIAGAVTNADVAY
+1912 QIASAVTNADVAY
-1925 LLHDGKN
+1925 LLHDEKN

-1941 NKKATAREQ
+1941 NRKASAREQ

-1965 VQATV
+1965 IQATV

-1995 SNAQVDKTAT
+1995 SNAQVDKTAS

-2032 ARVTH
+2032 ARVTA
-2037 LVQNYRKVSDRNK
+2037 LVQNYRKVSNRNK

-2077 DAVLKRFNVALGDIE
+2077 DAVLKRFNVALSDIE

-2115 FKAIATPEQLAKVKA
+2115 FKAIATPEQLAKVKV
-2130 LIDQYVADGNRMV
+2130 LIDQYVADGNRMI

-2149 NDIKKDTQLII
+2149 NDIKQHTQFIV
-2160 DEILAIKLPAEVI
+2160 DEILAIKLPAEATKV
-2173 KASPKVGQPAPK
+2173 SPKEIQPAPK
-2185 VCTPIKKEDK
+2185 VCTPIKKE
-2195 QEVRKVVKE
+2195 ETHESRKVEKE
-2204 LPNTGSEEMDLPLK
+2204 LPNTGSEGMDLPLK
-2218 ELALITGAALL
+2218 EFALITGAALL
-2229 ARRRSKKEKES
+2229 ARRRTKNEKES

>member
-1 MNLLKKNKYSI
+1 
-12 RKYKVGIFSTLIG
+12 
-25 TVLLLSNPN
+25 
-34 GAQALTTDHNVQG
+34 
-47 GSNQALPGNSQNT
+47 
-60 NADTNRDIVND
+60 
-71 SQNTPN
+71 
-77 AHATDN
+77 
-83 TSTNQALTN
+83 
-92 HQNVDVA
+92 
-99 NQVGPAPIQ
+99 
-108 PSASPA
+108 
-114 QNNNNSNAN
+114 
-123 STATEPAAN
+123 
-132 TNNNLASNNNTL
+132 
-144 NVPNNTDNNDS
+144 
-155 ARHLTLKE
+155 
-163 IQEDVRHS
+163 
-171 SDKPELVAIAEE
+171 
-183 ASNRPKKR
+183 
-191 SRRAA
+191 
-196 PTDPN
+196 
-201 ATPADPTA
+201 
-209 TPADPTAGN
+209 
-218 GSAPVAITAP
+218 
-228 YTPTTDPNANNIGQN
+228 
-243 APNEVLSFDD
+243 
-253 NNIRP
+253 
-258 STNRS
+258 
-263 VPTVTVV
+263 
-270 DNLPGYTLI
+270 
-279 NGGKVGVFSHA
+279 

-311 IALGRIRG
+311 IALGRIKG

-328 NGIEKTLTV
+328 NGIEK
-337 NPNSELI
+337 S
-344 FEFNTM
+344 
-350 TTKNYQAQGN
+350 
-360 VIALGRIRGNDT
+360 
-372 NDHGDFNG
+372 
-380 IEKTLTVN
+380 LTVN

-403 NYQGMTNLIIKNADN
+403 NYQGVTNLIIKNADN
-418 DTVIGEKVVAYG
+418 DTVIAERSVAYG
-430 PIWRLLKVPENVS
+430 PIWRLFKVPENVS

-469 KYYDF
+469 KNYDF

-520 TDDFVYKIQLPE
+520 TDDFVYKVQLPE

-545 PSGNSGVDINDMN
+545 PSSNSGVDMNDFN

-564 NRIITIKSTGGG
+564 NRVITIKSTGGG
-576 TGNSPA
+576 SGNSPA

-614 YKTYSQ
+614 YKTYTQ

-649 AEVDRRIQQA
+649 GEVDRRIQQA

-696 DIDSLANQMQHTL
+696 DIDSLTNQMQHTL

-716 NAVNRKVDDMED
+716 NAVNKKVDQMED

-751 KNEIIGNIGDQT
+751 KNEIIGDQT

-787 VKPNAKQAIRD
+787 VKPNAKKAIRD
-798 KAAKQREIINH
+798 KATKQREIINA
-809 TPDATQDEIQD
+809 TPDATEDEIQD
-820 ALNQLTTD
+820 AINQLATD

-851 GINTIGAVAPQVTHK
+851 GINTIGAVVPQVTHK
-866 QAARDAINQ
+866 KAARDAINQ

-885 SNREATQEEK
+885 SNREATEEEK
-895 NAALNELTQ
+895 DAALNELTQ

-916 TTNDDVDTAKG
+916 TTNADVDNAKG

-970 ERQAAIEKVNA
+970 ERQAAIDKVNA
-981 AVAVANTNI
+981 AVTAANTNI

-997 DVEQVKTN
+997 NVEQVKTN
-1005 AIQGIQAIEP
+1005 AIQGIQAITP

-1022 AKNAIDQSAETQH
+1022 AKNAIDKSAETQR
-1035 NAIFNN
+1035 NTIFNN

-1104 NEKAREAIT
+1104 NDKAREVIT

-1136 KNRALNDIGVTST
+1136 KNRALTDIGVTST

-1176 ATGVLTDLAT
+1176 ATGVLNDLAT

-1203 QVALNQVDQDLATAI
+1203 QVALNQVDQELATAI

-1254 LAQTNQH
+1254 LAQINQH
-1261 YSAKLV
+1261 YNAKLA
-1267 EINATPDA
+1267 EINATSDA
-1275 TDDEKNAAIN
+1275 TNDEKNAAIN

-1308 QAATVAENNIDAVQ
+1308 QATTVAENNIDAVQ

-1376 QNQTNDQVDATTNQA
+1376 QNQTNDQVDATTNKA
-1391 INAIDNVEAE
+1391 VNAIDNVEAE

-1429 TDNEKEVALQAL
+1429 TDNEKEVASQAL

-1447 ALAAIDQAQT
+1447 ALAAIDQAQS

-1480 IKPAAREKINQK
+1480 VKPAAREKINQK

-1498 QINQDKEATAEE
+1498 KINQDKEATAEE
-1510 RQAALDKINDLV
+1510 RQVALDKINDFV
-1522 AKAMT
+1522 NQAMT
-1527 NITNDRTNQQVNDS
+1527 DITNNRTNQQVDDTTS
-1541 TNQAL
+1541 QAL
-1546 DDIALVTPDHI
+1546 DSIALVTPEHI
-1557 VRAAARDAVKQ
+1557 VRAGARDAVKQ
-1568 QYEAKKH
+1568 QYEAKKQ

-1597 NEKRALQNIN
+1597 NEKLALQNIN
-1607 QAIAN
+1607 QAVTN

-1618 ESNGIATLKGVEP
+1618 ETNGIATLKGVQP
-1631 HIVVKPEAQEAIKA
+1631 HIVIKPEAQQAIKA
-1645 SADNQVESIKDTPH
+1645 SAENQVESIKDTPY
-1659 ATTDELDEANQQIN
+1659 ATVDELDEANQLIS
-1673 DTLKQGQQDIDNT
+1673 DTLKQAQQEIENT
-1686 TQDAAVNDVRNQTI
+1686 NQDAAVTDVRNQTI

-1714 AALDNIDESNNNQ
+1714 AALDSIEENNKNQ

-1742 NVAIAALNK
+1742 DVAIDTLNK
-1751 IVNAIKNDIAQN
+1751 IVNTIKNDIAQN

-1770 QTEAD
+1770 RTETD
-1775 GNNNIKVI
+1775 GNDNIKVI

-1792 ARQSVSAKAE
+1792 ARQSVGVKAE

-1844 QVNQNSIDAQNIIS
+1844 QVNQDSINAQNIIS

-1865 VKATALQQ
+1865 VKATAIQQ

-1897 AAIVQVEKE
+1897 AAIAQVEKE

-1912 QIAGAVTNADVAY
+1912 QIASAVTNADVAY
-1925 LLHDGKN
+1925 LLHDEKN

-1941 NKKATAREQ
+1941 NRKASAREQ

-1965 VQATV
+1965 IQATI
-1970 EERNSILAQLQNIYD
+1970 EEINSILAQLQNIYD

-1995 SNAQVDKTAT
+1995 SNAQVDKTAS

-2032 ARVTH
+2032 ARVTA

-2115 FKAIATPEQLAKVKA
+2115 FKAIATPEQLAKVKV
-2130 LIDQYVADGNRMV
+2130 LIDQYVADGNRMI

-2149 NDIKKDTQLII
+2149 NDIKQHTQFIV
-2160 DEILAIKLPAEVI
+2160 DEILAIKLPAEATKV
-2173 KASPKVGQPAPK
+2173 SPKVIQSAPK
-2185 VCTPIKKEDK
+2185 VCTPIKKE
-2195 QEVRKVVKE
+2195 ETHESRKVEKE
-2204 LPNTGSEEMDLPLK
+2204 LPNTGSEGMNLPLK
-2218 ELALITGAALL
+2218 EFALITGAALL
-2229 ARRRSKKEKES
+2229 ARRRTKNEKES

>member
-34 GAQALTTDHNVQG
+34 GAQALTTDNNVQ
-47 GSNQALPGNSQNT
+47 SDTNQATPVNSQDKDVAN
-60 NADTNRDIVND
+60 NRGLAN
-71 SQNTPN
+71 SAQNTPN
-77 AHATDN
+77 QSATTN
-83 TSTNQALTN
+83 QSTNQALVN
-92 HQNVDVA
+92 HNNGSIV
-99 NQVGPAPIQ
+99 NQATPTSVQ
-108 PSASPA
+108 SSTPSA
-114 QNNNNSNAN
+114 QNNNHTDGNTTATETVSNAN
-123 STATEPAAN
+123 
-132 TNNNLASNNNTL
+132 NNDAVSNNTTL
-144 NVPNNTDNNDS
+144 NVPNKTNENGS
-155 ARHLTLKE
+155 GGHLTLKE

-171 SDKPELVAIAEE
+171 SDKPELVAIAEP

-196 PTDPN
+196 PADPN
-201 ATPADPTA
+201 ATPADPGA
-209 TPADPTAGN
+209 AAAGN
-218 GSAPVAITAP
+218 GGAPVAITAP
-228 YTPTTDPNANNIGQN
+228 YTPTTDPNANNAGQN

-253 NNIRP
+253 NSIRP

-263 VPTVTVV
+263 VPSVTVV
-270 DNLPGYTLI
+270 DNLPGFTLI
-279 NGGKVGVFSHA
+279 NGGKVGVLSHA
-290 MVRTSMFDS
+290 MVRTSMFEAGS
-299 GDAKNYQAQGNV
+299 NRTYQAQGNV
-311 IALGRIRG
+311 LALGRISG
-319 NDTNDHGDF
+319 TDASNHGDF
-328 NGIEKTLTV
+328 NGIEKSLTV

-350 TTKNYQAQGN
+350 TTKNGQGATN
-360 VIALGRIRGNDT
+360 V
-372 NDHGDFNG
+372 
-380 IEKTLTVN
+380 
-388 PNSELIFEFNTMTTK
+388 
-403 NYQGMTNLIIKNADN
+403 IIKNADTN
-418 DTVIGEKVVAYG
+418 DTIAEKTVEGG
-430 PIWRLLKVPENVS
+430 PTLRLFKVPDNVRN
-443 HLKIQFVPKND
+443 LKIQFVPKND

-462 YQLRDGY
+462 YQLKDGY
-469 KYYDF
+469 KYYSF

-492 MEPTATNNKEF
+492 MDPTATNNKEF

-508 LKNNGNFGASFN
+508 LKNNGNSGASLDTN
-520 TDDFVYKIQLPE
+520 DFVYQVQLPE

-545 PSGNSGVDINDMN
+545 PSNNSGVDVNDMN

-564 NRIITIKSTGGG
+564 NRVITIKSTGGG
-576 TGNSPA
+576 TANSPA
-582 RLMPDKILDLKYKL
+582 RLMPDKILDLRYKL
-596 RVNNVPTPRT
+596 RVNNVPTPRR
-606 VTFNDTLT
+606 VTFNETLT
-614 YKTYSQ
+614 YKTYTQ

-673 RRAQTILD
+673 KRAQTILA

-696 DIDSLANQMQHTL
+696 DIDTLTNQMQHTL

-716 NAVNRKVDDMED
+716 NAVNQKADQMED

-751 KNEIIGNIGDQT
+751 KGNIIGDIGDQT

-787 VKPNAKQAIRD
+787 VKPNAKKAIRD
-798 KAAKQREIINH
+798 KATKQREIINA
-809 TPDATQDEIQD
+809 TPDATEDEIQD
-820 ALNQLTTD
+820 AINQLATD

-851 GINTIGAVAPQVTHK
+851 GINTIGAVVPQVTHK
-866 QAARDAINQ
+866 KAARDAINQ

-916 TTNDDVDTAKG
+916 TTNADVDNAKG

-970 ERQAAIEKVNA
+970 ERQAAIDKVNA
-981 AVAVANTNI
+981 AVTAANTNI

-997 DVEQVKTN
+997 EVEQVKTN
-1005 AIQGIQAIEP
+1005 AIQGIQAITP

-1022 AKNAIDQSAETQH
+1022 AKNAIDKSAETQH
-1035 NAIFNN
+1035 NTIFNN

-1091 PATQVKTDARNAV
+1091 PATQVKTDARNVV
-1104 NEKAREAIT
+1104 NDKAREAIT

-1136 KNRALNDIGVTST
+1136 KYRALTDIGVTST

-1176 ATGVLTDLAT
+1176 ATGVLNDLAT

-1203 QVALNQVDQDLATAI
+1203 QVALNQVDQELATAI

-1254 LAQTNQH
+1254 LAQINQH
-1261 YSAKLV
+1261 YNAKLA

-1275 TDDEKNAAIN
+1275 TNDEKNAAIN

-1391 INAIDNVEAE
+1391 VNAIDNVEAE

-1429 TDNEKEVALQAL
+1429 TDNEKEVASQAL
-1441 AKEKEK
+1441 AKEK

-1480 IKPAAREKINQK
+1480 VKPAAREKINQK

-1498 QINQDKEATAEE
+1498 KINQDKEATAEE
-1510 RQAALDKINDLV
+1510 RQVALDKINEFV
-1522 AKAMT
+1522 NQAMT
-1527 NITNDRTNQQVNDS
+1527 DITNNRTNQQVDDTTS
-1541 TNQAL
+1541 QAL
-1546 DDIALVTPDHI
+1546 DSIALVTPDHI

-1568 QYEAKKH
+1568 QYEAKKR

-1597 NEKRALQNIN
+1597 NEKRALQNID

-1618 ESNGIATLKGVEP
+1618 ETNGIATLKGVQP
-1631 HIVVKPEAQEAIKA
+1631 HIVIKPEAQQAIKA
-1645 SADNQVESIKDTPH
+1645 SAENQVESIKDTPH
-1659 ATTDELDEANQQIN
+1659 ATVDELDEANQLIS
-1673 DTLKQGQQDIDNT
+1673 DTLKQAQQEIENT
-1686 TQDAAVNDVRNQTI
+1686 NQDAAVTDVRNQTI

-1714 AALDNIDESNNNQ
+1714 AALDSIEENNKNQ

-1742 NVAIAALNK
+1742 DVAIDTLNK
-1751 IVNAIKNDIAQN
+1751 IVNTIKNDIAQN

-1770 QTEAD
+1770 RTETD
-1775 GNNNIKVI
+1775 GNDNIKVI

-1792 ARQSVSAKAE
+1792 ARQSVGVKAE

-1844 QVNQNSIDAQNIIS
+1844 QVNQDSIDAQNIIS

-1897 AAIVQVEKE
+1897 IAIAQVEKE

-1912 QIAGAVTNADVAY
+1912 QIASAVTNADVAY
-1925 LLHDGKN
+1925 LLHDEKN

-1941 NKKATAREQ
+1941 SRKASAREQ

-1965 VQATV
+1965 IQATV

-1995 SNAQVDKTAT
+1995 SNAQVDKTAS

-2032 ARVTH
+2032 ARVTA

-2077 DAVLKRFNVALGDIE
+2077 DAVLKRFNVALSDIE

-2115 FKAIATPEQLAKVKA
+2115 FKAIATPEQLAKVKV
-2130 LIDQYVADGNRMV
+2130 LIDQYVADGNRMI

-2149 NDIKKDTQLII
+2149 NDIKQHTQFIV
-2160 DEILAIKLPAEVI
+2160 DEILAIKLPAEAMKV
-2173 KASPKVGQPAPK
+2173 SPKVIQPAPK
-2185 VCTPIKKEDK
+2185 VCTPIKKE
-2195 QEVRKVVKE
+2195 ETHESRKVEKE
-2204 LPNTGSEEMDLPLK
+2204 LPNTGSEGMDLPLK
-2218 ELALITGAALL
+2218 EFALITGAALL
-2229 ARRRSKKEKES
+2229 ARRRTKNEKES

>member
-34 GAQALTTDHNVQG
+34 GAQALTTDNNVQ
-47 GSNQALPGNSQNT
+47 SDTNQATPVNSQ
-60 NADTNRDIVND
+60 DTNVANNRGLAN
-71 SQNTPN
+71 SAQNTPN
-77 AHATDN
+77 QSATTN
-83 TSTNQALTN
+83 QSTNQALVN
-92 HQNVDVA
+92 HNNGSIA
-99 NQVGPAPIQ
+99 NQATPTSVQ
-108 PSASPA
+108 SSTPSA
-114 QNNNNSNAN
+114 QNNNHTDGNTTATETVSNAN
-123 STATEPAAN
+123 N
-132 TNNNLASNNNTL
+132 KDVVSNNTTL
-144 NVPNNTDNNDS
+144 NVPNKTNENGS
-155 ARHLTLKE
+155 GGHLTLKE

-171 SDKPELVAIAEE
+171 SDKPELVAIAKQ

-196 PTDPN
+196 PADPN
-201 ATPADPTA
+201 ATPADPA
-209 TPADPTAGN
+209 AAAAGN
-218 GSAPVAITAP
+218 GGAPVAITAP
-228 YTPTTDPNANNIGQN
+228 YTPTTDPNANNAGQN

-253 NNIRP
+253 NGIRP

-263 VPTVTVV
+263 VPSVTVV
-270 DNLPGYTLI
+270 DNLPGFTLI
-279 NGGKVGVFSHA
+279 NGGKVGVYSHA

-311 IALGRIRG
+311 IALGRIKG

-328 NGIEKTLTV
+328 NGIEK
-337 NPNSELI
+337 S
-344 FEFNTM
+344 
-350 TTKNYQAQGN
+350 
-360 VIALGRIRGNDT
+360 
-372 NDHGDFNG
+372 
-380 IEKTLTVN
+380 LTVN

-403 NYQGMTNLIIKNADN
+403 NYQGVTNLIIKNADN
-418 DTVIGEKVVAYG
+418 DTVIAEKSVAYG
-430 PIWRLLKVPENVS
+430 PIWRLFKVPENVS

-520 TDDFVYKIQLPE
+520 TDDFVYKVQLPE

-545 PSGNSGVDINDMN
+545 PSSNSGVDMNDFN

-564 NRIITIKSTGGG
+564 NRVITIKSTGGG
-576 TGNSPA
+576 SGNSPA

-614 YKTYSQ
+614 YKTYTQ

-696 DIDSLANQMQHTL
+696 DIDSLTNQMQHTL

-716 NAVNRKVDDMED
+716 NAVNKKVDQMED

-787 VKPNAKQAIRD
+787 VKPNAKKAIRD
-798 KAAKQREIINH
+798 KATKQREIINA
-809 TPDATQDEIQD
+809 TPDATEDEIQD
-820 ALNQLTTD
+820 ALNQLATD

-843 DVETAKNN
+843 DVEIAKNN
-851 GINTIGAVAPQVTHK
+851 GINTIGAVVPQVTHK

-916 TTNDDVDTAKG
+916 TTNADVDNAKG

-970 ERQAAIEKVNA
+970 ERQAAIDKVNA
-981 AVAVANTNI
+981 AVTAANTNI

-1005 AIQGIQAIEP
+1005 AIQGIQAITP

-1022 AKNAIDQSAETQH
+1022 AKNAIDKSAETQH
-1035 NAIFNN
+1035 NTIFNN

-1104 NEKAREAIT
+1104 NDKAREAIT

-1136 KNRALNDIGVTST
+1136 KNRALTDIGVTST

-1176 ATGVLTDLAT
+1176 ATGVLNDLAT

-1203 QVALNQVDQDLATAI
+1203 QVALNQVDQELATAI

-1254 LAQTNQH
+1254 LAQINQH
-1261 YSAKLV
+1261 YNAKLA
-1267 EINATPDA
+1267 EINSTPDA
-1275 TDDEKNAAIN
+1275 TNDEKNAAIN

-1371 FNQIN
+1371 INQIN
-1376 QNQTNDQVDATTNQA
+1376 QNQTNDQVDTTTNQA
-1391 INAIDNVEAE
+1391 VNAIDNVEAE

-1429 TDNEKEVALQAL
+1429 TDNEKEVASQAL

-1480 IKPAAREKINQK
+1480 VKPAAREKINQK

-1498 QINQDKEATAEE
+1498 KINQDKEATAEE
-1510 RQAALDKINDLV
+1510 RQVALDKINEFV
-1522 AKAMT
+1522 NQAMT
-1527 NITNDRTNQQVNDS
+1527 DITNNRTNQQVDDTTS
-1541 TNQAL
+1541 QAL
-1546 DDIALVTPDHI
+1546 DSIVLVAPEHI

-1568 QYEAKKH
+1568 QYEAKKQ

-1597 NEKRALQNIN
+1597 NEKLALQNIN
-1607 QAIAN
+1607 QAVTN

-1618 ESNGIATLKGVEP
+1618 ETNGIATLKGVQP
-1631 HIVVKPEAQEAIKA
+1631 HIVIKPEAQQAIKA
-1645 SADNQVESIKDTPH
+1645 TAENQVESIKDTPH
-1659 ATTDELDEANQQIN
+1659 ATVDELDEANQLIS
-1673 DTLKQGQQDIDNT
+1673 DTLKQAQQEIENT
-1686 TQDAAVNDVRNQTI
+1686 NQDAAVTDVRNQTI

-1714 AALDNIDESNNNQ
+1714 AALDSIEENNKNQ

-1742 NVAIAALNK
+1742 DVAIDTLNK
-1751 IVNAIKNDIAQN
+1751 IVNTIKNDIAQN

-1770 QTEAD
+1770 RTETD
-1775 GNNNIKVI
+1775 GNDNIKVI

-1792 ARQSVSAKAE
+1792 ARQSVGVKAE

-1844 QVNQNSIDAQNIIS
+1844 QVNQDSIDAQNIIS

-1897 AAIVQVEKE
+1897 IAIAQVEKE

-1912 QIAGAVTNADVAY
+1912 QIASAVTNADVAY
-1925 LLHDGKN
+1925 LLHDEKN

-1941 NKKATAREQ
+1941 NRKASAREQ

-1965 VQATV
+1965 IQATV

-1995 SNAQVDKTAT
+1995 SNAQVDKTAS

-2032 ARVTH
+2032 ARVTA
-2037 LVQNYRKVSDRNK
+2037 LVQNYRKVSNRNK

-2077 DAVLKRFNVALGDIE
+2077 DAVLKRFNVALSDIE

-2115 FKAIATPEQLAKVKA
+2115 FKAIATPEQLAKVKV
-2130 LIDQYVADGNRMV
+2130 LIDQYVADGNRMI

-2149 NDIKKDTQLII
+2149 NDIKQHTQFIV
-2160 DEILAIKLPAEVI
+2160 DEILAIKLPAEATKV
-2173 KASPKVGQPAPK
+2173 SPKEIQPAPK
-2185 VCTPIKKEDK
+2185 VCTPIKKE
-2195 QEVRKVVKE
+2195 ETHESRKVEKE
-2204 LPNTGSEEMDLPLK
+2204 LPNTGSEGMDLPLK
-2218 ELALITGAALL
+2218 EFALITGAALL
-2229 ARRRSKKEKES
+2229 ARRRTKNEKES

>member
-34 GAQALTTDHNVQG
+34 GAQALTTDNNVQ
-47 GSNQALPGNSQNT
+47 SDTNQATPVNSQDKDVAN
-60 NADTNRDIVND
+60 NRGLAN
-71 SQNTPN
+71 SAQNTPN
-77 AHATDN
+77 QSATTN
-83 TSTNQALTN
+83 QATNQALVN
-92 HQNVDVA
+92 HNNGSIV
-99 NQVGPAPIQ
+99 NQATPTSVQ
-108 PSASPA
+108 SSTPSA
-114 QNNNNSNAN
+114 QNNNHTDGNTTATETVSNAN
-123 STATEPAAN
+123 
-132 TNNNLASNNNTL
+132 NNDAVSNNTTL
-144 NVPNNTDNNDS
+144 NVPNKTNENGS
-155 ARHLTLKE
+155 GGHLTLKE

-171 SDKPELVAIAEE
+171 SDKPELVAIAEP

-196 PTDPN
+196 PADPN
-201 ATPADPTA
+201 ATPADPA
-209 TPADPTAGN
+209 AAAAGN
-218 GSAPVAITAP
+218 GGAPVAITAP
-228 YTPTTDPNANNIGQN
+228 YTPTTDPNANNAGQN

-253 NNIRP
+253 NGIRP

-263 VPTVTVV
+263 VPSVTVV
-270 DNLPGYTLI
+270 DNLPGFTLI

-299 GDAKNYQAQGNV
+299 ADAKNYQAQGNV
-311 IALGRIRG
+311 IALGRI
-319 NDTNDHGDF
+319 
-328 NGIEKTLTV
+328 K
-337 NPNSELI
+337 
-344 FEFNTM
+344 
-350 TTKNYQAQGN
+350 
-360 VIALGRIRGNDT
+360 GNDT

-403 NYQGMTNLIIKNADN
+403 NYQGVTNLIIKNADN
-418 DTVIGEKVVAYG
+418 DTVIAEKSVAYG
-430 PIWRLLKVPENVS
+430 PIWRLFKVPENVS

-520 TDDFVYKIQLPE
+520 TDDFVYQVQLPE

-545 PSGNSGVDINDMN
+545 PSSNSGVDMNDFN

-564 NRIITIKSTGGG
+564 NRVITIKSTGGG
-576 TGNSPA
+576 SGNSPA

-614 YKTYSQ
+614 YKTYTQ

-696 DIDSLANQMQHTL
+696 DIDSLTNQMQHTL

-716 NAVNRKVDDMED
+716 NAVNKKVDQMED

-787 VKPNAKQAIRD
+787 VKPNAKKAIRD
-798 KAAKQREIINH
+798 KVTKQREIINA
-809 TPDATQDEIQD
+809 TPDATEDEIQD
-820 ALNQLTTD
+820 ALNQLATD

-851 GINTIGAVAPQVTHK
+851 GINTIGAVVPQVTHK
-866 QAARDAINQ
+866 KAARDAINQ

-916 TTNDDVDTAKG
+916 TTNADVDNAKG

-970 ERQAAIEKVNA
+970 ERQAAIDKVNA
-981 AVAVANTNI
+981 AVTAANTNI

-1005 AIQGIQAIEP
+1005 AIQGIQAITP

-1022 AKNAIDQSAETQH
+1022 AKNAIDKSAETQH
-1035 NAIFNN
+1035 NTIFNN

-1091 PATQVKTDARNAV
+1091 PATQVKTDARNVV
-1104 NEKAREAIT
+1104 NDKAREAIT

-1136 KNRALNDIGVTST
+1136 KNRALTDIGVTST

-1176 ATGVLTDLAT
+1176 ATGVLNDLAT

-1203 QVALNQVDQDLATAI
+1203 QVALNQVDQELATAI

-1254 LAQTNQH
+1254 LAQINQH
-1261 YSAKLV
+1261 YNAKLA

-1285 TLNQDRQQAIESIK
+1285 TLNQDRQQAIESVK

-1376 QNQTNDQVDATTNQA
+1376 QNQTNDQVDTTTNQA
-1391 INAIDNVEAE
+1391 LNAIDNVEAE

-1429 TDNEKEVALQAL
+1429 TDNEKEVASQAL

-1480 IKPAAREKINQK
+1480 VKPAAREKINQK
-1492 ANELRA
+1492 VNELRA
-1498 QINQDKEATAEE
+1498 KINQDKEATAEE
-1510 RQAALDKINDLV
+1510 RQVALDKINEFV
-1522 AKAMT
+1522 NQAMT
-1527 NITNDRTNQQVNDS
+1527 DITNNRTNQQVDDTTS
-1541 TNQAL
+1541 QAL
-1546 DDIALVTPDHI
+1546 DSIALVAPEHI

-1568 QYEAKKH
+1568 QYEAKKQ

-1597 NEKRALQNIN
+1597 NEELALQNIN
-1607 QAIAN
+1607 QAVTN

-1618 ESNGIATLKGVEP
+1618 ETNGIATLKGVQP
-1631 HIVVKPEAQEAIKA
+1631 HIVIKPEAQQAIKA
-1645 SADNQVESIKDTPH
+1645 SAENQVESIKDTPH
-1659 ATTDELDEANQQIN
+1659 ATVDELDEANQLIS
-1673 DTLKQGQQDIDNT
+1673 DTLKQAQQEIENT
-1686 TQDAAVNDVRNQTI
+1686 NQDAAVTDVRNQTI

-1714 AALDNIDESNNNQ
+1714 AALDSIEENNKNQ

-1742 NVAIAALNK
+1742 DVAIDTLNK
-1751 IVNAIKNDIAQN
+1751 IVNTIKNDIAQN

-1770 QTEAD
+1770 RTETD
-1775 GNNNIKVI
+1775 GNDNIKVI

-1792 ARQSVSAKAE
+1792 ARQSVGVKAE

-1844 QVNQNSIDAQNIIS
+1844 QVNQDSIDAQNIIS

-1873 IQNIATNKINLIK
+1873 IQNIATNKINLSK

-1897 AAIVQVEKE
+1897 IAIAQVEKE

-1912 QIAGAVTNADVAY
+1912 QIASAVTNADVAY
-1925 LLHDGKN
+1925 LLHDEKN

-1941 NKKATAREQ
+1941 NRKASAREQ

-1965 VQATV
+1965 IQATV

-1995 SNAQVDKTAT
+1995 SNAQVDKTAS

-2032 ARVTH
+2032 ARVTA
-2037 LVQNYRKVSDRNK
+2037 LVQNYRKVSNRNK

-2077 DAVLKRFNVALGDIE
+2077 DAVLKRFNVALSDIE

-2115 FKAIATPEQLAKVKA
+2115 FKAIAKPEQLAKVKV
-2130 LIDQYVADGNRMV
+2130 LIDQYVADGNRMI

-2149 NDIKKDTQLII
+2149 NDIKQHTQFIV
-2160 DEILAIKLPAEVI
+2160 DEILAIKLPAEPTKV
-2173 KASPKVGQPAPK
+2173 SPKVIQPAPK
-2185 VCTPIKKEDK
+2185 VCTPIKKE
-2195 QEVRKVVKE
+2195 ETHESRKVEKE
-2204 LPNTGSEEMDLPLK
+2204 LPNTGSEGMDLPLK
-2218 ELALITGAALL
+2218 EFALITGAALL
-2229 ARRRSKKEKES
+2229 ARRRTKNEKES